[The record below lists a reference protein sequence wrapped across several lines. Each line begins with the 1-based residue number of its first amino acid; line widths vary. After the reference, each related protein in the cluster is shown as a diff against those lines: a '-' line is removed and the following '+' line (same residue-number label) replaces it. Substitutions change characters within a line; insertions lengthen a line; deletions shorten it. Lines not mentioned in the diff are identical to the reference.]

1 MNVCVIDSPE
11 LKELYNSVKETGES
25 YESIKNL
32 VNVWQLRKFN
42 RNKNF
47 DFTEL
52 PTKQDIEN
60 LLKERNVPNI
70 DSVFVQEYS
79 QEMKN
84 ILAKAPRDSQG
95 RLLAPNGK
103 PSNLTERQY
112 AQVRTK
118 AFKEWFGDWE
128 NDPANASKVVDENGE
143 PLVVYHGSKNK
154 NFSIFDYN
162 YLRKADS
169 GFFFSSDKEYAK
181 QFGDIRE
188 FFLNIKNPNI
198 TNIPLN
204 IDNVEKLLT
213 VDYKEGTDGI
223 QGHDD
228 TNTNENLYHSKK
240 QEYVAFRPNQV
251 KSATDN
257 IGAFSTEDNSIYKH
271 LLHKDIISEKD
282 YIEFLEE
289 FELSREKTDD
299 FLYNFITKIL
309 QVNPRNKRDKSI
321 PLTVQ
326 NYPTSNKVF
335 IDYRTEGTIINRI
348 LGLSV
353 DFSFDSETFEKD
365 LKDYIENKWEKDL
378 YEELIKLDKE
388 KLSTLDFLY
397 KEKVKTQHN
406 ISLLQNYL
414 RYRENSSKEALEY
427 IETFKS
433 TKRKTTSLVQH
444 IGYELK
450 KKKSELAI
458 LDEKIKH
465 YRFSNASRTLKV
477 KNRLAALYNIDNVK
491 ELVFNRIKADR
502 DSYKLP
508 KEEWEKK
515 IAPYMS
521 LYEKAKKASKNA
533 ELLEY
538 NNPIFE
544 NKKSLDEISVN
555 ELYNKLIQLN
565 PEMKSFLEFIKLV
578 NPKLKIKVYNTE
590 DYNNLAEREDSYISG
605 QSASIF
611 FPKKNEVAFRLN
623 AGTSTILHELL
634 HSVSSYGL
642 IGSSEEQ
649 KALGKNVIQPFID
662 YIDNYLKQNVGNF
675 GSYSIFGAKMPAT
688 IYGLTNPAEFI
699 AELFSN
705 KDFQELLDAIPP
717 MEKKQYGSLLEE
729 IIDSILNFVKNIFAP
744 KTSETALDQAIQL
757 SLAVIRT
764 QYENIDEIY
773 EQLSNIEDTA
783 QKQVLDKSV
792 EDVIS
797 KLKSLSH
804 KLGSLGSNKNIE
816 KYLKNANIPLEF
828 RNIIIEGLNAIP
840 SIKNLTPYTAL
851 QYLINVQNKGLI
863 EQFNE
868 SIKKPQNE
876 ELEKLL
882 FDYLKKYNI
891 EINIGEAVK
900 QFGDVTGVYDIINKI
915 IYIAN
920 NRNQLTVPEEFGHAF
935 VELMGSTVS
944 RKEENKDFTFLMNT
958 VENTDFYKTVYEKY
972 KNVYLR
978 NGEPDIY
985 KIKKEAI
992 GQAIGLSLITQYNNK
1007 SAKISDKDKTFFQ
1020 KIREFINHILDKFKN
1035 IEYLSF
1041 NTLIDQ
1047 IAKEI
1052 LENNHSRLQK
1062 IDIKN
1067 YNLLDYYKT
1076 IEEQNK
1082 QDGGKALEFMQ
1093 FFSQEMGNIIT
1104 GSLAYRLQGA
1114 TYRPKLDSLHDIDM
1128 IVPLSAHG
1136 IGLDSSAVRQAIKL
1150 AKQRNQEK
1158 LFELITNS
1166 DYFLK
1171 IKNKYP
1177 KIRFG
1182 AAYPGRELAL
1192 TVNAVYSEDTTLSE
1206 RFLKMS
1212 GSYADRLSNFTE
1224 EERKQI
1230 YLFDFFLNE
1239 NEIDSFLEPTYK
1251 LSLAN
1256 FDIPIREKRYMG
1268 RAKDIID
1275 YQMWKVFDEYK
1286 NKILPQEE
1294 DIMYQLNSINIKQE
1308 SKQWNRY
1315 SDNGFEVSSE
1325 RTIVYTP
1332 IGKSQQTYT
1341 IKKSDDGN
1349 YQIINKEGKEV
1360 FKEDSKDRRRVFAN
1374 LAVQEKRAVVVEHKG
1389 NKYVVNG
1396 RNEIISVATGDLMKW
1411 GDENGNRK
1419 AILETAK
1426 IKFDKLKVQQKTQWA
1441 VTSDNNYEVSS
1452 EGDKRFS
1459 AKYATFKPNTIIDGV
1474 DVGGK
1479 TIEYVYQNVIKKSG
1493 KGQTP
1498 SKDSRL
1504 YIPSVSSYTGN
1515 ITPDANTIFVFGSNP
1530 EGRHGAGAA
1539 KIAREQFG
1547 AIYGQGE
1554 GLQGNAYA
1562 LPTKDLRVKK
1572 NNSLRS
1578 IPPEQII
1585 ESIKKL
1591 YETARQNPNK
1601 QFKIAYRNTDKA
1613 SLNGYTGLEMIDM
1626 FLKAGSIPSNIVF
1639 SKEWVDTGK
1648 FNLSDEAK
1656 EDFSYTEGYLPLW
1669 QEWAKQNPELIEE
1682 LREKSKGKVLT
1693 DKFANTR
1700 VSQARALADIL
1711 NSTNIQQSQPQ
1722 QTPIPDNLKETPE
1735 TVAQDINKEEQ
1746 SNYVKRNV
1754 KAEIISQLEEELKD
1768 FGTFERRQ
1776 DRINF
1781 ILRFIRNQK
1790 KAYFK
1795 EHQQILQNKINDPS
1809 TTERDR
1815 KNYQKLLN
1823 NLDADEIFANNID
1836 TIINR
1841 AKQALSPE
1849 SVSRTLSRKL
1859 LEKGYPDF
1867 NTLTEEQQE
1876 QKITEDFNYRTQE
1889 FAKIQKHWNSL
1900 MEDVK
1905 STLRVVD
1912 GYVIDF
1918 VKSKEDDNKDNQS
1931 EGEGTVKDNWMYEAR
1946 KIDQRESLSK
1956 KVKTIINNIPILDR
1970 NGKQEIDDLG
1980 YPRFMNA
1987 EEVTSTLFYE
1997 LSNARSC
2004 EHFWQKL
2011 NNLPNKKPWSK
2022 IIVDTINK
2030 EGNYEIKSQFYQNF
2044 RKESIPYWSQIW
2056 TKKGKI
2062 TTKKINRGGK
2072 NNQLLEDWKD
2082 NIESGTIL
2090 TPNSIYGENGKPNV
2104 EKAAENLKTLG
2115 KLVIEFKSKGNKL
2128 GNTNNLNTLLDL
2140 INSVGIEITVD
2151 ELTRSIQ
2158 NYPQKTENIFNSLH
2172 TIFSKVSD
2180 NKTILSTTINNVV
2193 VYDNI
2198 VEKLDTQ
2205 YNLLATL
2212 IDFDAKSIEL
2222 QSFRELGDTYQSVS
2236 APSYLGTLISNLTN
2250 TENEEE
2256 FKQFFEKEFGQYTQF
2271 KDKETGRI
2279 KNEWLSILYNKP
2291 EERKNL
2297 ERKVVLHSNR
2307 KEFNKQTPQEYL
2319 LGMLV
2324 EFIQPDINYA
2334 YYALPLLSDADSEE
2348 FIKFIRYTDGSVKNE
2363 RGESISYKSIINEK
2377 LAQAI
2382 KDEYDRILM
2391 VNRRL
2396 KSNAETITTFD
2407 SRGTKFTYFPELND
2421 ITVNANG
2428 VINGEGENK
2437 LFKDA
2442 LDYLTNTK
2450 QDLLPFI
2457 NKVIG
2462 QIMDANSKEFIS
2474 DAFNIANVELISEK
2488 LNMTKNSVPKLL
2500 DNFFYNYALANINMI
2515 QLLTTDLAYYKNT
2528 IDFFK
2533 RFKEVYAS
2541 TLKLD
2546 TTAKFVGENGDE
2558 VKGSKTQS
2566 VMILKDNIIKS
2577 PSYDSIKSILEGR
2590 VQAGAITTR
2599 QMNDLLEAYSKV
2611 NVADAQGYRTL
2622 KSYRRLMVMAGR
2634 WNKKLER
2641 SYQRLKNGTFD
2652 FDDFNSIFNT
2662 IKPFCYSQR
2671 PVASQ
2676 VVYTNESTNET
2687 VEYGNLKVPIQIKD
2701 SEVVL
2706 LAMYSTLVSPL
2717 NKSERLVGLN
2727 KFMDDNDI
2735 DIVVFESGVKAGG
2748 QGIIDINNVENTYE
2762 ALKNTVFTNGEKNP
2776 FYIHNISTEDF
2787 GIQVETP
2794 DHLVDVEQLIGSQI
2808 KKLIQGDIDV
2818 NNIGV
2823 TFRLNEGVKD
2833 REKTMNKQEML
2844 SHINKLLSSDI
2855 IDSFEDLREEFSSL
2869 DKVAETLQKE
2879 LKGNSRYTKDLIV
2892 ACSLVET
2899 TDQIGNVIKEFALPL
2914 NDATQFSRIENLL
2927 TSLFKNQVIKQKIR
2941 GGSPIQFSCYG
2952 VSDDLH
2958 IEMTGEGTERRIK
2971 WVDCYMPAYTKEF
2984 FKYYMTTDENGNQ
2997 FVDINKVPE
3006 ELKRLVGY
3014 RVPTEARYSMLPLRI
3029 KGFLP
3034 SSEGSKIMVP
3044 ADITTIAGS
3053 DFDVDKL
3060 YVLLPTFYTKHTK
3073 NGDVLNYVKYDYSKT
3088 EQENSKDARNNE
3100 LISCIFSILTN
3111 EDSADKLLTPG
3122 GFDIAKQASYI
3133 CNIFSAGKKT
3143 VEKLFGRKINTEED
3157 AVNLYYEL
3165 FTYSNKKLGGYNEIL
3180 NAGKGVTNPITQ
3192 VKIHDQNAT
3201 GGALIGVY
3209 ANHNVAHSM
3218 FQNIGNQLEGF
3229 AENTK
3234 PQLAKTV
3241 IFNDKEYRGLTNVK
3255 NYEGHL
3261 ITTNIANFL
3270 AASVDNAKDPVLKA
3284 LMQNNTTANTA
3295 CLMLRLG
3302 IEPITVGL
3310 FLNQP
3315 VIKEILSLVESDI
3328 EIKEAI
3334 KVTEEKYKQFKDT
3347 ASSRN
3352 SYKMFDSDL
3361 AFNLLFAEQG
3371 KDNPK
3376 FNNYQFWVLEK
3387 FKYLY
3392 GAGDYL
3398 GRYTNLNKADTQN
3411 GAAGPSIAEVIN
3423 KLTKIY
3429 RFNKSI
3435 NKVKERLVKGKPVST
3450 PIFFL
3455 PEIGSKE
3462 NFIGDATEYGIL
3474 HIPELL
3480 EDYLPYFSDYVSY
3493 LINTLADV
3501 KNTDNESD
3509 VNEISDNSVANVIK
3523 ELTLF
3528 SYSRF
3533 VKKPLNYYLNDY
3545 LNKFIDLK
3553 NKYPELSDN
3562 LFFKRLKLTQ
3572 PLLKKGVQLR
3582 LLQFSNVGS
3591 LSKIQKEQISKSW
3604 EMLNRSDNQEI
3615 RTFMN
3620 ELFDYFFYVGGFNF
3634 NSINPSYLT
3643 PVSVKLENDNYVNS
3657 LKNISTL
3664 SDYELTLFKEQF
3676 ILHHLDEFAVDVSRI
3691 IPSIT
3696 LTDKQDK
3703 EFKFDINKAPEVFKT
3718 IETLPNY
3725 IKIIADNKVI
3735 YYEYNRDSDIYV
3747 HIKPLG
3753 ITGKVFEYNIFDNT
3767 NKGNLGDIK
3776 QNLNLEG
3783 LYKDTE
3789 EAPKEEASMPNKSDS
3804 TELRQQYDANIAAAN
3819 GSSLE
3824 EFGFGTEFIDE
3835 SKSKKSTNKLDSYN
3849 IDTEIK
3855 DINDM
3860 PICGSM

>member
-1 MNVCVIDSPE
+1 MNVCVMDSPE
-11 LKELYNSVKETGES
+11 LKELYNSVKDTGES

-181 QFGDIRE
+181 QFGDVRE

-240 QEYVAFRPNQV
+240 QEYVAFRPNQI

-257 IGAFSTEDNSIYKH
+257 IGTFSTEDNRIDRFEDTILNENNKLTEEQKQFILNALPNLDTFIEDTYKAVSQEKYKNNPYYQ
-271 LLHKDIISEKD
+271 LFLQIID
-282 YIEFLEE
+282 
-289 FELSREKTDD
+289 
-299 FLYNFITKIL
+299 
-309 QVNPRNKRDKSI
+309 
-321 PLTVQ
+321 
-326 NYPTSNKVF
+326 
-335 IDYRTEGTIINRI
+335 
-348 LGLSV
+348 
-353 DFSFDSETFEKD
+353 
-365 LKDYIENKWEKDL
+365 
-378 YEELIKLDKE
+378 
-388 KLSTLDFLY
+388 
-397 KEKVKTQHN
+397 
-406 ISLLQNYL
+406 
-414 RYRENSSKEALEY
+414 
-427 IETFKS
+427 
-433 TKRKTTSLVQH
+433 
-444 IGYELK
+444 
-450 KKKSELAI
+450 
-458 LDEKIKH
+458 
-465 YRFSNASRTLKV
+465 TLKV
-477 KNRLAALYNIDNVK
+477 NNIPVSIVK
-491 ELVFNRIKADR
+491 DFDIDSIAQIRRTNFKEAIIK
-502 DSYKLP
+502 
-508 KEEWEKK
+508 
-515 IAPYMS
+515 
-521 LYEKAKKASKNA
+521 
-533 ELLEY
+533 
-538 NNPIFE
+538 
-544 NKKSLDEISVN
+544 
-555 ELYNKLIQLN
+555 
-565 PEMKSFLEFIKLV
+565 V
-578 NPKLKIKVYNTE
+578 NPKMLF
-590 DYNNLAEREDSYISG
+590 DYLTQFDRNKMKSKTVR
-605 QSASIF
+605 
-611 FPKKNEVAFRLN
+611 V
-623 AGTSTILHELL
+623 ILHELV
-634 HSVSSYGL
+634 HSITADIVDSHPSWSEFKGFDEAQSKFNAEIDRLYNITVKEIGNEEWYGL
-642 IGSSEEQ
+642 EN
-649 KALGKNVIQPFID
+649 K
-662 YIDNYLKQNVGNF
+662 
-675 GSYSIFGAKMPAT
+675 
-688 IYGLTNPAEFI
+688 AEFI
-699 AELFSN
+699 AEALTNQAFQKRLSELKYNKEQTIFERIANSIRDLFYRLFYKHGIDISN
-705 KDFQELLDAIPP
+705 SVFEDILKVSQEYLDYAKFGI
-717 MEKKQYGSLLEE
+717 
-729 IIDSILNFVKNIFAP
+729 NKNINTYGWGNTINRF
-744 KTSETALDQAIQL
+744 
-757 SLAVIRT
+757 
-764 QYENIDEIY
+764 
-773 EQLSNIEDTA
+773 EQIKNTT

-797 KLKSLSH
+797 KLKSLNH
-804 KLGSLGSNKNIE
+804 KLGSLGNNKNIE

-972 KNVYLR
+972 KNVYLQ

-1035 IEYLSF
+1035 VEYLSF

-1182 AAYPGRELAL
+1182 AAYPGRGLAL

-1230 YLFDFFLNE
+1230 YLFDFFLKE

-1360 FKEDSKDRRRVFAN
+1360 FKEDSKDRRRIFAN

-1452 EGDKRFS
+1452 AGDSRFS
-1459 AKYATFKPNTIIDGV
+1459 AFNAKLKPGTKILGVTVPEEKSTFIA
-1474 DVGGK
+1474 GK
-1479 TIEYVYQNVIKKSG
+1479 STTTNSIEYVYQTLIKKSS
-1493 KGQTP
+1493 KGVP
-1498 SKDSRL
+1498 PPKNSML
-1504 YIPSVSSYTGN
+1504 YNESL
-1515 ITPDANTIFVFGSNP
+1515 
-1530 EGRHGAGAA
+1530 
-1539 KIAREQFG
+1539 K
-1547 AIYGQGE
+1547 
-1554 GLQGNAYA
+1554 
-1562 LPTKDLRVKK
+1562 TK
-1572 NNSLRS
+1572 
-1578 IPPEQII
+1578 E
-1585 ESIKKL
+1585 E
-1591 YETARQNPNK
+1591 
-1601 QFKIAYRNTDKA
+1601 
-1613 SLNGYTGLEMIDM
+1613 
-1626 FLKAGSIPSNIVF
+1626 
-1639 SKEWVDTGK
+1639 
-1648 FNLSDEAK
+1648 K
-1656 EDFSYTEGYLPLW
+1656 EDYSYNVGYLPLW
-1669 QEWAKQNPELIEE
+1669 KEWARQNPELIEE

-1722 QTPIPDNLKETPE
+1722 QTPIPENLKETPE

-1889 FAKIQKHWNSL
+1889 FTKIQKHWNSL

-2140 INSVGIEITVD
+2140 INSVGIEITTD
-2151 ELTRSIQ
+2151 ELIRSIQ
-2158 NYPQKTENIFNSLH
+2158 NYPQKTEKIFNSLH

-2256 FKQFFEKEFGQYTQF
+2256 FKQFFEREFGQYTQF

-2421 ITVNANG
+2421 ITVNADG

-2590 VQAGAITTR
+2590 VQAGAITTK

-2622 KSYRRLMVMAGR
+2622 KSYRKLMVMAGR

-2717 NKSERLVGLN
+2717 NNSEKLVGLN

-2735 DIVVFESGVKAGG
+2735 DIVVFESGVKVGG
-2748 QGIIDINNVENTYE
+2748 QGIIDINNVKNTYE
-2762 ALKNTVFTNGEKNP
+2762 ALQNTVLTNGEKNP

-2844 SHINKLLSSDI
+2844 SHINKLLSSNI
-2855 IDSFEDLREEFSSL
+2855 IDSFENLREEFSSL

-3100 LISCIFSILTN
+3100 LISCIFSVLTN

-3165 FTYSNKKLGGYNEIL
+3165 LTYSNKKLGGYNEIL

-3201 GGALIGVY
+3201 GGALIGIY

-3241 IFNDKEYRGLTNVK
+3241 VFNDKEYKGLTNVK

-3315 VIKEILSLVESDI
+3315 IIKEILSLVENDI

-3334 KVTEEKYKQFKDT
+3334 KVTEEKYEQFAET
-3347 ASSRN
+3347 SSNRN

-3376 FNNYQFWVLEK
+3376 FNNYQFWVLKK

-3392 GAGDYL
+3392 KAGDYL

-3435 NKVKERLVKGKPVST
+3435 NNVKERLVKGKPVST
-3450 PIFFL
+3450 PVFFL

-3462 NFIGDATEYGIL
+3462 NFIGDATEYSIL

-3501 KNTDNESD
+3501 KNIDNESD

-3582 LLQFSNVGS
+3582 LLQFSNAGS
-3591 LSKIQKEQISKSW
+3591 LSKLQKEQISKSW
-3604 EMLNRSDNQEI
+3604 EMLNRSDNEEI

-3634 NSINPSYLT
+3634 NAINPSYLT
-3643 PVSVKLENDNYVNS
+3643 PISVKLENDNYVNS

-3676 ILHHLDEFAVDVSRI
+3676 ILHHLDEFAVDVSQI

-3753 ITGKVFEYNIFDNT
+3753 LTGKIFEYNIFDNT

-3824 EFGFGTEFIDE
+3824 EFGFGTEFVDE
-3835 SKSKKSTNKLDSYN
+3835 SKSKKPTNKLDSYN

>member
-1 MNVCVIDSPE
+1 MNICVMDSPE

-42 RNKNF
+42 QNKDF

-60 LLKERNVPNI
+60 LLKERDIPNI
-70 DSVFVQEYS
+70 DSTFMQEYT
-79 QEMKN
+79 QEMRD

-95 RLLAPNGK
+95 RLLASNGK

-128 NDPANASKVVDENGE
+128 NEFRNSTAVNRVFENTGLGLGKNNPNRFETKEDSIYRITGRSQIDDIIESGYVRPPKGKLRGGKQGEVHWARGDNKLFYTDTERYILETKKDINNKVGALSIDDLTAIWKFDGTKWVNIISDIKASVNSTTNSVSKVVDENGE

-181 QFGDIRE
+181 QFGDVRE

-240 QEYVAFRPNQV
+240 QEYVAFRPNQI

-257 IGAFSTEDNSIYKH
+257 IGTFSTEDNRIDRFEDTILNENNKLTEEQKQFILNALPNLDTFIEDTYKAVSQEKYKNNPYYQ
-271 LLHKDIISEKD
+271 LFLQIID
-282 YIEFLEE
+282 
-289 FELSREKTDD
+289 
-299 FLYNFITKIL
+299 
-309 QVNPRNKRDKSI
+309 
-321 PLTVQ
+321 
-326 NYPTSNKVF
+326 
-335 IDYRTEGTIINRI
+335 
-348 LGLSV
+348 
-353 DFSFDSETFEKD
+353 
-365 LKDYIENKWEKDL
+365 
-378 YEELIKLDKE
+378 
-388 KLSTLDFLY
+388 
-397 KEKVKTQHN
+397 
-406 ISLLQNYL
+406 
-414 RYRENSSKEALEY
+414 
-427 IETFKS
+427 
-433 TKRKTTSLVQH
+433 
-444 IGYELK
+444 
-450 KKKSELAI
+450 
-458 LDEKIKH
+458 
-465 YRFSNASRTLKV
+465 TLKV
-477 KNRLAALYNIDNVK
+477 NNIPVSIVK
-491 ELVFNRIKADR
+491 DFDIDSIAQIRRTNFKEAIIK
-502 DSYKLP
+502 
-508 KEEWEKK
+508 
-515 IAPYMS
+515 
-521 LYEKAKKASKNA
+521 
-533 ELLEY
+533 
-538 NNPIFE
+538 
-544 NKKSLDEISVN
+544 
-555 ELYNKLIQLN
+555 
-565 PEMKSFLEFIKLV
+565 V
-578 NPKLKIKVYNTE
+578 NPKMLF
-590 DYNNLAEREDSYISG
+590 DYLTHFDRDKMKS
-605 QSASIF
+605 
-611 FPKKNEVAFRLN
+611 KTVRV
-623 AGTSTILHELL
+623 ILHELV
-634 HSVSSYGL
+634 HSITADIVDSHPSWSKFKGFDEAQSKFNAEIDRLYNIVVKEIGNEEWYGL
-642 IGSSEEQ
+642 EN
-649 KALGKNVIQPFID
+649 K
-662 YIDNYLKQNVGNF
+662 
-675 GSYSIFGAKMPAT
+675 
-688 IYGLTNPAEFI
+688 AEFI
-699 AELFSN
+699 AEALT
-705 KDFQELLDAIPP
+705 DQAFQKRLSDLKYN
-717 MEKKQYGSLLEE
+717 KKQTIFERIANSIRDLFYRLFYKHG
-729 IIDSILNFVKNIFAP
+729 IDISNSVFEDILKVSQEYLDYAKFGINKNINTYGWGNTINRF
-744 KTSETALDQAIQL
+744 
-757 SLAVIRT
+757 
-764 QYENIDEIY
+764 
-773 EQLSNIEDTA
+773 EQIKNTT

-797 KLKSLSH
+797 KLKSLNH

-882 FDYLKKYNI
+882 FNYLKKYNI

-1007 SAKISDKDKTFFQ
+1007 SAKISDRDKTFFQ

-1035 IEYLSF
+1035 VEYLSF

-1062 IDIKN
+1062 IDTKN

-1128 IVPLSAHG
+1128 MVPLSAHG
-1136 IGLDSSAVRQAIKL
+1136 IGLDSSAVRQAVKL

-1182 AAYPGRELAL
+1182 AAYPGRGLAL

-1230 YLFDFFLNE
+1230 YLFDFFLKE

-1315 SDNGFEVSSE
+1315 
-1325 RTIVYTP
+1325 
-1332 IGKSQQTYT
+1332 
-1341 IKKSDDGN
+1341 
-1349 YQIINKEGKEV
+1349 
-1360 FKEDSKDRRRVFAN
+1360 
-1374 LAVQEKRAVVVEHKG
+1374 
-1389 NKYVVNG
+1389 
-1396 RNEIISVATGDLMKW
+1396 
-1411 GDENGNRK
+1411 
-1419 AILETAK
+1419 
-1426 IKFDKLKVQQKTQWA
+1426 
-1441 VTSDNNYEVSS
+1441 SDNNYEVSS

-1562 LPTKDLRVKK
+1562 LPTKRIKSITPAKTGQMTFSYGTNKRSDVKSNTTLEAIINGERTATTRYSTDGHIDYWK
-1572 NNSLRS
+1572 GLKVGDIVAFTSADRKTTVYVKITKSLTQLNSLTNAEEWSKKEGWS
-1578 IPPEQII
+1578 IEYYNNKVKPKVEKGQAYQMEYEFVDANGERTITPLQII
-1585 ESIKKL
+1585 ENIKKL

-1693 DKFANTR
+1693 DKFADTR

-1722 QTPIPDNLKETPE
+1722 QTPIPENLKETPE

-1746 SNYVKRNV
+1746 SNYVKRIV
-1754 KAEIISQLEEELKD
+1754 RAEIIEQYNEELKD
-1768 FGTFERRQ
+1768 FGSLEKRQ
-1776 DRINF
+1776 DRINL

-1790 KAYFK
+1790 GSLFKKHKEYFENRLK
-1795 EHQQILQNKINDPS
+1795 DENLTEEERLQY
-1809 TTERDR
+1809 ERHL
-1815 KNYQKLLN
+1815 K
-1823 NLDADEIFANNID
+1823 NLDADDLFISEINNIMS
-1836 TIINR
+1836 R
-1841 AKQALSPE
+1841 LKSSFSPE
-1849 SVSRTLSRKL
+1849 SLSRLLSRKI
-1859 LEKGYPDF
+1859 LEKTVPNF
-1867 NTLTEEQQE
+1867 NELSEEEQNE
-1876 QKITEDFNYRTQE
+1876 RIENDYNYRVQE
-1889 FAKIQKHWNSL
+1889 YSKIQKHWDSL
-1900 MEDVK
+1900 LEDVK
-1905 STLRVVD
+1905 ATLRLVD
-1912 GYVIDF
+1912 GIIIDYVNPNESDT
-1918 VKSKEDDNKDNQS
+1918 DNNNEETGS
-1931 EGEGTVKDNWMYEAR
+1931 TKDNWMYQAR
-1946 KIDQRESLSK
+1946 KVDQRESLSK
-1956 KVKTIINNIPILDR
+1956 KVKVIISNIPILDN
-1970 NGKQEIDDLG
+1970 NGRQEYDDLG
-1980 YPRFMNA
+1980 FARFMDS
-1987 EEVTSTLFYE
+1987 EEVASTLFYE
-1997 LSNARSC
+1997 LSNSRSC
-2004 EHFWQKL
+2004 EHFWKKF
-2011 NNLPNKKPWSK
+2011 NNLPNKKPWTK

-2030 EGNYEIKSQFYQNF
+2030 ENNYEVKSQFYQNF
-2044 RKESIPYWSQIW
+2044 RKESVPYWSQVW
-2056 TKKGKI
+2056 TKKGVIK
-2062 TTKKINRGGK
+2062 TKKINRGK
-2072 NNQLLEDWKD
+2072 NTQLLDDWSD
-2082 NIESGTIL
+2082 NIESGNTL
-2090 TPNSIYGENGKPNV
+2090 TDNSIYGENGKPNV
-2104 EKAAENLKTLG
+2104 ENASKNRDTLNNL
-2115 KLVIEFKSKGNKL
+2115 VVDFKKRGNKI
-2128 GNTNNLNTLLDL
+2128 GTTNNLNTLVDL
-2140 INSVGIEITVD
+2140 IKSVGIEISTD
-2151 ELTRSIQ
+2151 ELVRSV
-2158 NYPQKTENIFNSLH
+2158 NGNVKKTENIFNALL
-2172 TIFSKVSD
+2172 TIFKGVLEG
-2180 NKTILSTTINNVV
+2180 KTILATEVNNLL

-2198 VEKLDTQ
+2198 VEKFNKQ
-2205 YNLLATL
+2205 YNILANT
-2212 IDFDAKSIEL
+2212 IDFDLKSSEL

-2236 APSYLGTLISNLTN
+2236 APSYVGTLINNLRN
-2250 TENEEE
+2250 TEDEGE
-2256 FKQFFEKEFGQYTQF
+2256 FKEFFEKEFGQYSQF
-2271 KDKETGRI
+2271 VDKQTKRI
-2279 KNEWLSILYNKP
+2279 KNDWLNILYNNK
-2291 EERKNL
+2291 EERENL
-2297 ERKVVLHSNR
+2297 ERKVVLHANR
-2307 KEFNKQTPQEYL
+2307 KEFNQQTTEEYL
-2319 LGMLV
+2319 LGMLA
-2324 EFIQPDINYA
+2324 EFEATNNNKYA

-2348 FIKFIRYTDGSVKNE
+2348 FIKFVRYVDGSVKD
-2363 RGESISYKSIINEK
+2363 ESGNPISYKTIINQK
-2377 LAQAI
+2377 LAQI
-2382 KDEYDRILM
+2382 IFDEYERILI
-2391 VNRRL
+2391 VKNRL
-2396 KSNAETITTFD
+2396 KNKAETITTFD
-2407 SRGTKFTYFPELND
+2407 SKGAEFNYLPELND
-2421 ITVNANG
+2421 IT
-2428 VINGEGENK
+2428 INIDGEIAGKGENRTVFDTIT
-2437 LFKDA
+2437 L
-2442 LDYLTNTK
+2442 
-2450 QDLLPFI
+2450 
-2457 NKVIG
+2457 
-2462 QIMDANSKEFIS
+2462 
-2474 DAFNIANVELISEK
+2474 LISEDKDCIPVITKVIEQIMEKNATEFVQDSLKITSAETIATK
-2488 LNMTKNSVPKLL
+2488 LNKDKAAVNKYLT
-2500 DNFFYNYALANINMI
+2500 NFFYNHTLATINMI

-2528 IDFFK
+2528 VDFYK
-2533 RFKEVYAS
+2533 RFKEVYAA

-2546 TTAKFVGENGDE
+2546 TTAKFKGDDGIIE
-2558 VKGSKTQS
+2558 GTKTQE
-2566 VMILKDNIIKS
+2566 VMILKDNVIKA
-2577 PSYDSIKSILEGR
+2577 PSYDNIKSILDGR
-2590 VQAGAITTR
+2590 VEAGAITSEQR
-2599 QMNDLLEAYSKV
+2599 DELLKAYKKV

-2622 KSYRRLMVMAGR
+2622 KSYRKLMVMAGR
-2634 WNKKLER
+2634 WNKKLEK
-2641 SYQRLKNGTFD
+2641 SYQRLKNGKFD
-2652 FDDFNSIFNT
+2652 YEDFSCIYNT

-2671 PVASQ
+2671 PVDSQ
-2676 VVYTNESTNET
+2676 VSYNNERTGGT
-2687 VEYGNLKVPIQIKD
+2687 VEYGKLKVPIQIKD
-2701 SEVVL
+2701 SEAVL

-2727 KFMDDNDI
+2727 KFMDDKDI
-2735 DIVVFESGVKAGG
+2735 DIVVFESGVKVGG
-2748 QGIIDINNVENTYE
+2748 QGIVDLNNVEDKDVYDKLTE
-2762 ALKNTVFTNGEKNP
+2762 KVFPNGVKNP
-2776 FYIHNISTEDF
+2776 FIVHSISTEDF

-2794 DHLVDVEQLIGSQI
+2794 DHLIDVEQLIGSQI

-2818 NNIGV
+2818 NNTGTV
-2823 TFRLNEGVKD
+2823 TFRINEAIKG
-2833 REKTMNKQEML
+2833 REKQMDKKQML
-2844 SHINKLLSSDI
+2844 AHLNALLSTDI
-2855 IDSFEDLREEFSSL
+2855 IDSFEKLRKEFASL
-2869 DKVAETLQKE
+2869 DKVAETLQRE

-2899 TDQIGNVIKEFALPL
+2899 TDQIGNVIREFGLPL

-2927 TSLFKNQVIKQKIR
+2927 TSLFKNNIIKQKMR

-2958 IEMTGEGTERRIK
+2958 IEMAGEGTERRIK
-2971 WVDCYMPAYTKEF
+2971 WVDCYLPAYTKEF
-2984 FKYYMTTDENGNQ
+2984 YKYYLTTDKDGNQ
-2997 FVDINKVPE
+2997 FIDINKVPE
-3006 ELKRLVGY
+3006 ELKRLIGY

-3034 SSEGSKIMVP
+3034 SSEGSKIMLP
-3044 ADITTIAGS
+3044 AEITTIAGS

-3060 YVLLPTFYTKHTK
+3060 YVLLPTFYTSYSYNYKKFANEYKHNLMLNKTEEQKYYIIINALNKHK
-3073 NGDVLNYVKYDYSKT
+3073 NGIPLDELEQRIVDEFNNTKESYKEPKLEYVRYDYSKS
-3088 EQENSKDARNNE
+3088 EAENSKEARHNE
-3100 LISCIFSILTN
+3100 LISCIFSVLTN

-3122 GFDIAKQASYI
+3122 GFDIAKKASYI
-3133 CNIFSAGKKT
+3133 CTILNSGKSNIENMFNI
-3143 VEKLFGRKINTEED
+3143 KINSYND
-3157 AVNLYYEL
+3157 AITFY
-3165 FTYSNKKLGGYNEIL
+3165 NKLMKMEIDDLKEYNIKLTS
-3180 NAGKGVTNPITQ
+3180 GKGVTNPITQ
-3192 VKIHDQNAT
+3192 IRIHDQNAT
-3201 GGALIGVY
+3201 GGSLIGVY

-3218 FQNIGNQLEGF
+3218 FQNIKNQVMSIKGD
-3229 AENTK
+3229 TK
-3234 PQLAKTV
+3234 PQLYKEV
-3241 IFNDKEYRGLTNVK
+3241 VFNDKVYKSLTNVK

-3270 AASVDNAKDPVLKA
+3270 AASVDNAKDPVLRA
-3284 LMQNNTTANTA
+3284 LMQNNTTANVT

-3302 IEPITVGL
+3302 IEPLTIGL

-3315 VIKEILSLVESDI
+3315 IIQDMMQAIEEGKSIAESVDELVKTYEQ
-3328 EIKEAI
+3328 
-3334 KVTEEKYKQFKDT
+3334 YKDVKT
-3347 ASSRN
+3347 LRN
-3352 SYKMFDSDL
+3352 SFKMLDEDL
-3361 AFNLLFAEQG
+3361 AFNIMYANEE
-3371 KDNPK
+3371 KDNPAFK
-3376 FNNYQFWVLEK
+3376 KYQFWVLNK
-3387 FKYLY
+3387 FIHLY
-3392 GAGDYL
+3392 NAGQYL
-3398 GRYTNLNKADTQN
+3398 GRYTNINKGDTQN

-3423 KLTKIY
+3423 KLAQIDNFNWSISSSIGKIL
-3429 RFNKSI
+3429 
-3435 NKVKERLVKGKPVST
+3435 EGKFPSA
-3450 PIFFL
+3450 PIVFL
-3455 PEIGSKE
+3455 PQIGDTS
-3462 NFIGDATEYGIL
+3462 NFIGDATNYGIL
-3474 HIPELL
+3474 SIPSLL
-3480 EDYLPYFSDYVSY
+3480 KDYLPYFSENISKI
-3493 LINTLADV
+3493 INSLYEI
-3501 KNTDNESD
+3501 KENNESAE
-3509 VNEISDNSVANVIK
+3509 NIEEETRLSDNIVADIFK

-3528 SYSRF
+3528 TYSRY
-3533 VKKPLNYYLNDY
+3533 VKKPLDYYLNDY

-3553 NKYPELSDN
+3553 NKYPELSKN

-3572 PLLKKGVQLR
+3572 PLLTDGLKLR
-3582 LLQFSNVGS
+3582 LLQFSNAGS
-3591 LSKIQKEQISKSW
+3591 LRKLQKEQISLSW
-3604 EMLNRSDNQEI
+3604 EMLYRSDNKEI
-3615 RTFMN
+3615 SDFVK
-3620 ELFDYFFYVGGFNF
+3620 ELFDYFSYVGGFNF
-3634 NSINPSYLT
+3634 NAINPSYLT
-3643 PVSVKLENDNYVNS
+3643 PISVKLENSNYINA
-3657 LKNISTL
+3657 LKAIKNLTKEETTKFIYQFVMHHLYNFTVDATQVL
-3664 SDYELTLFKEQF
+3664 NKLTLQTLDNVDFKFNFEK
-3676 ILHHLDEFAVDVSRI
+3676 A
-3691 IPSIT
+3691 P
-3696 LTDKQDK
+3696 K
-3703 EFKFDINKAPEVFKT
+3703 EFLYTPSSMKT
-3718 IETLPNY
+3718 RLPAN
-3725 IKIIADNKVI
+3725 IKVI
-3735 YYEYNRDSDIYV
+3735 KGNNIIYYVDTKVESNTQHFV
-3747 HIKPLG
+3747 KVEPMG
-3753 ITGKVFEYNIFDNT
+3753 VKGKVFEYNILSN
-3767 NKGNLGDIK
+3767 NKTGNLKDIK
-3776 QNLNLEG
+3776 QSLNFQDME
-3783 LYKDTE
+3783 TE
-3789 EAPKEEASMPNKSDS
+3789 ITEDVPKEEYSIPDKSDS
-3804 TELRQQYDANIAAAN
+3804 TELRQQYADNIAFENGASFEDFGGGIDFKEQFEYLKEMN
-3819 GSSLE
+3819 VDGSS
-3824 EFGFGTEFIDE
+3824 FDE
-3835 SKSKKSTNKLDSYN
+3835 LGGNTNFTHSNSFNNYEPVNTPDAEGKR
-3849 IDTEIK
+3849 T
-3855 DINDM
+3855 
-3860 PICGSM
+3860 C

>member
-1 MNVCVIDSPE
+1 MNVCVMDSPE
-11 LKELYNSVKETGES
+11 LKELYNSVKDTGES

-128 NDPANASKVVDENGE
+128 NDLANASKVVDENGE

-181 QFGDIRE
+181 QFGDVRE

-240 QEYVAFRPNQV
+240 QEYVAFRPNQI

-257 IGAFSTEDNSIYKH
+257 IGTFSTEDNRIDRFEDTILNENNKLTEEQKQFILNALPNLDTFIEDTYKAVSQEKYKNNPYYQ
-271 LLHKDIISEKD
+271 LFLQIID
-282 YIEFLEE
+282 
-289 FELSREKTDD
+289 
-299 FLYNFITKIL
+299 
-309 QVNPRNKRDKSI
+309 
-321 PLTVQ
+321 
-326 NYPTSNKVF
+326 
-335 IDYRTEGTIINRI
+335 
-348 LGLSV
+348 
-353 DFSFDSETFEKD
+353 
-365 LKDYIENKWEKDL
+365 
-378 YEELIKLDKE
+378 
-388 KLSTLDFLY
+388 
-397 KEKVKTQHN
+397 
-406 ISLLQNYL
+406 
-414 RYRENSSKEALEY
+414 
-427 IETFKS
+427 
-433 TKRKTTSLVQH
+433 
-444 IGYELK
+444 
-450 KKKSELAI
+450 
-458 LDEKIKH
+458 
-465 YRFSNASRTLKV
+465 TLKV
-477 KNRLAALYNIDNVK
+477 NNIPVSIVK
-491 ELVFNRIKADR
+491 DFDIDSIAQIRRTNFKEAIIK
-502 DSYKLP
+502 
-508 KEEWEKK
+508 
-515 IAPYMS
+515 
-521 LYEKAKKASKNA
+521 
-533 ELLEY
+533 
-538 NNPIFE
+538 
-544 NKKSLDEISVN
+544 
-555 ELYNKLIQLN
+555 
-565 PEMKSFLEFIKLV
+565 V
-578 NPKLKIKVYNTE
+578 NPKMLF
-590 DYNNLAEREDSYISG
+590 DYLTQFDRNKMKSKTVR
-605 QSASIF
+605 
-611 FPKKNEVAFRLN
+611 V
-623 AGTSTILHELL
+623 ILHELV
-634 HSVSSYGL
+634 HSITADIVDSHPSWSEFKGFDEAQSKFNAEIDRLYNITVKEIGSEEWYGL
-642 IGSSEEQ
+642 EN
-649 KALGKNVIQPFID
+649 K
-662 YIDNYLKQNVGNF
+662 
-675 GSYSIFGAKMPAT
+675 
-688 IYGLTNPAEFI
+688 AEFI
-699 AELFSN
+699 AEALTNQAFQKRLSELKYNKEQTIFERIANSIKDLFYRLFYKHGIDISN
-705 KDFQELLDAIPP
+705 SIFEDILKVSQEYLDYAKFGI
-717 MEKKQYGSLLEE
+717 
-729 IIDSILNFVKNIFAP
+729 
-744 KTSETALDQAIQL
+744 
-757 SLAVIRT
+757 
-764 QYENIDEIY
+764 
-773 EQLSNIEDTA
+773 
-783 QKQVLDKSV
+783 
-792 EDVIS
+792 
-797 KLKSLSH
+797 
-804 KLGSLGSNKNIE
+804 NKNINTYGWGNTINRFE
-816 KYLKNANIPLEF
+816 QI
-828 RNIIIEGLNAIP
+828 RN
-840 SIKNLTPYTAL
+840 T
-851 QYLINVQNKGLI
+851 
-863 EQFNE
+863 
-868 SIKKPQNE
+868 
-876 ELEKLL
+876 
-882 FDYLKKYNI
+882 
-891 EINIGEAVK
+891 
-900 QFGDVTGVYDIINKI
+900 
-915 IYIAN
+915 
-920 NRNQLTVPEEFGHAF
+920 
-935 VELMGSTVS
+935 
-944 RKEENKDFTFLMNT
+944 
-958 VENTDFYKTVYEKY
+958 
-972 KNVYLR
+972 
-978 NGEPDIY
+978 
-985 KIKKEAI
+985 
-992 GQAIGLSLITQYNNK
+992 
-1007 SAKISDKDKTFFQ
+1007 
-1020 KIREFINHILDKFKN
+1020 
-1035 IEYLSF
+1035 
-1041 NTLIDQ
+1041 
-1047 IAKEI
+1047 
-1052 LENNHSRLQK
+1052 
-1062 IDIKN
+1062 
-1067 YNLLDYYKT
+1067 
-1076 IEEQNK
+1076 
-1082 QDGGKALEFMQ
+1082 
-1093 FFSQEMGNIIT
+1093 
-1104 GSLAYRLQGA
+1104 
-1114 TYRPKLDSLHDIDM
+1114 
-1128 IVPLSAHG
+1128 
-1136 IGLDSSAVRQAIKL
+1136 
-1150 AKQRNQEK
+1150 
-1158 LFELITNS
+1158 
-1166 DYFLK
+1166 
-1171 IKNKYP
+1171 
-1177 KIRFG
+1177 
-1182 AAYPGRELAL
+1182 
-1192 TVNAVYSEDTTLSE
+1192 
-1206 RFLKMS
+1206 
-1212 GSYADRLSNFTE
+1212 
-1224 EERKQI
+1224 
-1230 YLFDFFLNE
+1230 
-1239 NEIDSFLEPTYK
+1239 
-1251 LSLAN
+1251 
-1256 FDIPIREKRYMG
+1256 
-1268 RAKDIID
+1268 
-1275 YQMWKVFDEYK
+1275 
-1286 NKILPQEE
+1286 
-1294 DIMYQLNSINIKQE
+1294 NIKQE

-1389 NKYVVNG
+1389 SKYVVNG

-1504 YIPSVSSYTGN
+1504 YIPSVSSYSGD

-1547 AIYGQGE
+1547 AIYGRGE

-1562 LPTKDLRVKK
+1562 LPTKRIKSITPTKTGQMTFSYGTNKRSNVKSNTTLEAIINGERTATTRYSTDGHIDYWKDLKVGDIVAFTSADRKTTVYVKITK
-1572 NNSLRS
+1572 PLTKLDSSTNAEEWSKKEGWSVEYYNSKVKPKVEKGQAYQMEYEFVDANGERTITPL
-1578 IPPEQII
+1578 QII
-1585 ESIKKL
+1585 ENIKKL

-1601 QFKIAYRNTDKA
+1601 QFKIAYRNTDRA

-1626 FLKAGSIPSNIVF
+1626 FLKAGSIPTNIVF
-1639 SKEWVDTGK
+1639 SKDWVDTGK

-1700 VSQARALADIL
+1700 ALADIL

-1722 QTPIPDNLKETPE
+1722 QTPIPENLKETPE

-2140 INSVGIEITVD
+2140 INSVGIEITTD
-2151 ELTRSIQ
+2151 ELIRSIQ
-2158 NYPQKTENIFNSLH
+2158 NYPQKTEKIFNSLH

-2407 SRGTKFTYFPELND
+2407 SRGTKFTYFPELNN
-2421 ITVNANG
+2421 ITVNADG

-2457 NKVIG
+2457 SKVMG

-2546 TTAKFVGENGDE
+2546 TTAKFIGENGDE

-2590 VQAGAITTR
+2590 VQAGAITTK

-2622 KSYRRLMVMAGR
+2622 KSYRKLMVMAGR

-2717 NKSERLVGLN
+2717 NNSEKLVGLN

-2735 DIVVFESGVKAGG
+2735 DIVVFESGVKVGG
-2748 QGIIDINNVENTYE
+2748 QGIIDINNVKNTYE
-2762 ALKNTVFTNGEKNP
+2762 ALQNTVLTNGEKNP

-2844 SHINKLLSSDI
+2844 SHINKLLSSNI
-2855 IDSFEDLREEFSSL
+2855 IDSFENLREEFSSL

-3100 LISCIFSILTN
+3100 LISCIFSVLTN

-3165 FTYSNKKLGGYNEIL
+3165 LTYSNKKLGGYNEIL

-3201 GGALIGVY
+3201 GGALIGIY

-3241 IFNDKEYRGLTNVK
+3241 VFNDKEYKGLTNVK

-3315 VIKEILSLVESDI
+3315 IIKEILSLVENGI

-3334 KVTEEKYKQFKDT
+3334 KVTEEKYEQFAET
-3347 ASSRN
+3347 SSNRN

-3376 FNNYQFWVLEK
+3376 FNNYQFWVLKK

-3392 GAGDYL
+3392 KAGDYL

-3435 NKVKERLVKGKPVST
+3435 NNVKERLVKGKPVST

-3462 NFIGDATEYGIL
+3462 NFIGDATEYSIL

-3501 KNTDNESD
+3501 KNIDNESD

-3582 LLQFSNVGS
+3582 LLQFSNAGS
-3591 LSKIQKEQISKSW
+3591 LSKLQKEQISKSW
-3604 EMLNRSDNQEI
+3604 EMLNRSDNEEI

-3634 NSINPSYLT
+3634 NAINPSYLT
-3643 PVSVKLENDNYVNS
+3643 PISVKLENDNYVNS

-3676 ILHHLDEFAVDVSRI
+3676 ILHHLDEFAVDVSQI

-3753 ITGKVFEYNIFDNT
+3753 LTGKIFEYNIFDNT

-3824 EFGFGTEFIDE
+3824 EFGFGTEFVDE
-3835 SKSKKSTNKLDSYN
+3835 SKSKKPTNKLDSYN

-3860 PICGSM
+3860 PICGSI

>member
-240 QEYVAFRPNQV
+240 QEYVAFRPNQI

-257 IGAFSTEDNSIYKH
+257 IGTFSTEDNRIDRFEDTILNENNKLTEEQKQFILNALPNLDTFIEDTYKAVSQEKYKNNPYYQ
-271 LLHKDIISEKD
+271 LFLQIID
-282 YIEFLEE
+282 
-289 FELSREKTDD
+289 
-299 FLYNFITKIL
+299 
-309 QVNPRNKRDKSI
+309 
-321 PLTVQ
+321 
-326 NYPTSNKVF
+326 
-335 IDYRTEGTIINRI
+335 
-348 LGLSV
+348 
-353 DFSFDSETFEKD
+353 
-365 LKDYIENKWEKDL
+365 
-378 YEELIKLDKE
+378 
-388 KLSTLDFLY
+388 
-397 KEKVKTQHN
+397 
-406 ISLLQNYL
+406 
-414 RYRENSSKEALEY
+414 
-427 IETFKS
+427 
-433 TKRKTTSLVQH
+433 
-444 IGYELK
+444 
-450 KKKSELAI
+450 
-458 LDEKIKH
+458 
-465 YRFSNASRTLKV
+465 TLKV
-477 KNRLAALYNIDNVK
+477 NNIPVSIVK
-491 ELVFNRIKADR
+491 DFDIDSIAQIRRTNFKEAIIK
-502 DSYKLP
+502 
-508 KEEWEKK
+508 
-515 IAPYMS
+515 
-521 LYEKAKKASKNA
+521 
-533 ELLEY
+533 
-538 NNPIFE
+538 
-544 NKKSLDEISVN
+544 
-555 ELYNKLIQLN
+555 
-565 PEMKSFLEFIKLV
+565 V
-578 NPKLKIKVYNTE
+578 NPKMLF
-590 DYNNLAEREDSYISG
+590 DYLTQFDRDKMKS
-605 QSASIF
+605 
-611 FPKKNEVAFRLN
+611 KTVRV
-623 AGTSTILHELL
+623 ILHELV
-634 HSVSSYGL
+634 HSITADIVDSHPSWSEFKGFDEAQSKFNAEIDRLYNITVREIGNEEWYGL
-642 IGSSEEQ
+642 EN
-649 KALGKNVIQPFID
+649 K
-662 YIDNYLKQNVGNF
+662 
-675 GSYSIFGAKMPAT
+675 
-688 IYGLTNPAEFI
+688 AEFI
-699 AELFSN
+699 AEALTNQAFQKRLSELKYNKEQTIFERIANSIKDLFYRLFYKHGIDISN
-705 KDFQELLDAIPP
+705 SIFEDILKVSQEYLDYAKFGI
-717 MEKKQYGSLLEE
+717 
-729 IIDSILNFVKNIFAP
+729 NKNINTYGWGNTINRF
-744 KTSETALDQAIQL
+744 
-757 SLAVIRT
+757 
-764 QYENIDEIY
+764 
-773 EQLSNIEDTA
+773 EQIKNTT

-851 QYLINVQNKGLI
+851 QYLINIQNKGLI

-1182 AAYPGRELAL
+1182 AAYPGRESAL

-1562 LPTKDLRVKK
+1562 LPTKRIKSITPVKTGQMTFSYGTNKRSDVKSNTTIEAIINGERTATTRYSTDGHIDYWKDLKVGDIVAFTSADRKTTVYVKITKSLTQLNSLTNAEEWSKKEGWSIEYYNNRVKPK
-1572 NNSLRS
+1572 VEKGQAYQIEYEFVDANGERTITPL
-1578 IPPEQII
+1578 QII
-1585 ESIKKL
+1585 ENIKKL

-1722 QTPIPDNLKETPE
+1722 QTPIPENLKETPE

-2671 PVASQ
+2671 SVASQ

-2844 SHINKLLSSDI
+2844 RHINKLLSSDI

-3604 EMLNRSDNQEI
+3604 EMLNRSDNEEI

-3696 LTDKQDK
+3696 LTDKQGK
-3703 EFKFDINKAPEVFKT
+3703 EFKFDINKTPEVFKT

-3789 EAPKEEASMPNKSDS
+3789 EAPKEEASMPNKSDN

-3835 SKSKKSTNKLDSYN
+3835 SKSKKSTNKLDRYDT
-3849 IDTEIK
+3849 DTEVIDVNGK
-3855 DINDM
+3855 PLCM
-3860 PICGSM
+3860 

>member
-1 MNVCVIDSPE
+1 MNVCVMDSPE
-11 LKELYNSVKETGES
+11 LKELYNSVKDTGES

-60 LLKERNVPNI
+60 LLKERDVPNI

-118 AFKEWFGDWE
+118 AFKRWFGDWE
-128 NDPANASKVVDENGE
+128 NDPTNSSKVVDENGE
-143 PLVVYHGSKNK
+143 PLVVYHGTNAEFTVFDNSK
-154 NFSIFDYN
+154 S
-162 YLRKADS
+162 DS
-169 GFFFSSDKEYAK
+169 SYKGFYFTDSKEMAGSYK
-181 QFGDIRE
+181 GDILMPV
-188 FFLNIKNPNI
+188 FLNIRDYYKVNASGKSWNNISTSIAGVNSNSALEWLENIVKQNSLELEQAKRGALDTLSGKYIKNEKRIKEIQEFLDNLGVTKLYNEYKNI
-198 TNIPLN
+198 INSSSNSIAEKAIKYFKLKSIEHKAAKLFN
-204 IDNVEKLLT
+204 DNYYR
-213 VDYKEGTDGI
+213 YKETHFVHTRDLETVFSDRDGI
-223 QGHDD
+223 IIKDVIDYG
-228 TNTNENLYHSKK
+228 SK
-240 QEYVAFRPNQV
+240 VDNASPNDVYIVYNPSQI

-257 IGAFSTEDNSIYKH
+257 IGTFSTEDNRIDRFDTILNENNK
-271 LLHKDIISEKD
+271 LT
-282 YIEFLEE
+282 EE
-289 FELSREKTDD
+289 QKQF
-299 FLYNFITKIL
+299 
-309 QVNPRNKRDKSI
+309 
-321 PLTVQ
+321 
-326 NYPTSNKVF
+326 
-335 IDYRTEGTIINRI
+335 
-348 LGLSV
+348 
-353 DFSFDSETFEKD
+353 
-365 LKDYIENKWEKDL
+365 
-378 YEELIKLDKE
+378 
-388 KLSTLDFLY
+388 
-397 KEKVKTQHN
+397 
-406 ISLLQNYL
+406 
-414 RYRENSSKEALEY
+414 
-427 IETFKS
+427 
-433 TKRKTTSLVQH
+433 
-444 IGYELK
+444 
-450 KKKSELAI
+450 I
-458 LDEKIKH
+458 LDALPNLDTFIEDIYAVSQEKYKKNPYYQLFVQIID
-465 YRFSNASRTLKV
+465 TLKV
-477 KNRLAALYNIDNVK
+477 NNIPVSIVK
-491 ELVFNRIKADR
+491 DFDIDSIAQIRRTNFKEAVIK
-502 DSYKLP
+502 
-508 KEEWEKK
+508 
-515 IAPYMS
+515 
-521 LYEKAKKASKNA
+521 
-533 ELLEY
+533 
-538 NNPIFE
+538 
-544 NKKSLDEISVN
+544 
-555 ELYNKLIQLN
+555 
-565 PEMKSFLEFIKLV
+565 V
-578 NPKLKIKVYNTE
+578 NPKMLF
-590 DYNNLAEREDSYISG
+590 DYLTQFDRDKMKS
-605 QSASIF
+605 
-611 FPKKNEVAFRLN
+611 KTVRV
-623 AGTSTILHELL
+623 ILHELV
-634 HSVSSYGL
+634 HSITSDVVASHPSWSEFKGFDEAQSKFNAEIDRLYNITVREIGNEEWYGL
-642 IGSSEEQ
+642 EN
-649 KALGKNVIQPFID
+649 K
-662 YIDNYLKQNVGNF
+662 
-675 GSYSIFGAKMPAT
+675 
-688 IYGLTNPAEFI
+688 AEFI
-699 AELFSN
+699 AEALTDQAFQTRLSKLKYNKEQTIFERITNSIKDLFYRLFYKHGIDISN
-705 KDFQELLDAIPP
+705 SVFEDILKVSQEYLDYAKFGI
-717 MEKKQYGSLLEE
+717 
-729 IIDSILNFVKNIFAP
+729 NKNINTYGWGNTINKF
-744 KTSETALDQAIQL
+744 
-757 SLAVIRT
+757 
-764 QYENIDEIY
+764 
-773 EQLSNIEDTA
+773 EQIKNTA
-783 QKQVLDKSV
+783 QKQ
-792 EDVIS
+792 
-797 KLKSLSH
+797 
-804 KLGSLGSNKNIE
+804 
-816 KYLKNANIPLEF
+816 
-828 RNIIIEGLNAIP
+828 
-840 SIKNLTPYTAL
+840 
-851 QYLINVQNKGLI
+851 
-863 EQFNE
+863 
-868 SIKKPQNE
+868 
-876 ELEKLL
+876 
-882 FDYLKKYNI
+882 
-891 EINIGEAVK
+891 
-900 QFGDVTGVYDIINKI
+900 
-915 IYIAN
+915 
-920 NRNQLTVPEEFGHAF
+920 
-935 VELMGSTVS
+935 
-944 RKEENKDFTFLMNT
+944 
-958 VENTDFYKTVYEKY
+958 
-972 KNVYLR
+972 
-978 NGEPDIY
+978 
-985 KIKKEAI
+985 
-992 GQAIGLSLITQYNNK
+992 
-1007 SAKISDKDKTFFQ
+1007 
-1020 KIREFINHILDKFKN
+1020 ILDKQ
-1035 IEYLSF
+1035 E
-1041 NTLIDQ
+1041 D
-1047 IAKEI
+1047 
-1052 LENNHSRLQK
+1052 
-1062 IDIKN
+1062 
-1067 YNLLDYYKT
+1067 
-1076 IEEQNK
+1076 K
-1082 QDGGKALEFMQ
+1082 Q
-1093 FFSQEMGNIIT
+1093 
-1104 GSLAYRLQGA
+1104 
-1114 TYRPKLDSLHDIDM
+1114 
-1128 IVPLSAHG
+1128 
-1136 IGLDSSAVRQAIKL
+1136 
-1150 AKQRNQEK
+1150 
-1158 LFELITNS
+1158 
-1166 DYFLK
+1166 
-1171 IKNKYP
+1171 
-1177 KIRFG
+1177 
-1182 AAYPGRELAL
+1182 
-1192 TVNAVYSEDTTLSE
+1192 
-1206 RFLKMS
+1206 
-1212 GSYADRLSNFTE
+1212 
-1224 EERKQI
+1224 
-1230 YLFDFFLNE
+1230 
-1239 NEIDSFLEPTYK
+1239 
-1251 LSLAN
+1251 
-1256 FDIPIREKRYMG
+1256 
-1268 RAKDIID
+1268 
-1275 YQMWKVFDEYK
+1275 
-1286 NKILPQEE
+1286 
-1294 DIMYQLNSINIKQE
+1294 
-1308 SKQWNRY
+1308 
-1315 SDNGFEVSSE
+1315 
-1325 RTIVYTP
+1325 IVYTP
-1332 IGKSQQTYT
+1332 IGKTQQTYT
-1341 IKKSDDGN
+1341 IRKSEDGQ
-1349 YQIINKEGKEV
+1349 YQIINKDGKEV
-1360 FKEDSKDRRRVFAN
+1360 FKEDSKDRRRIFAN

-1452 EGDKRFS
+1452 AGDSRFS
-1459 AKYATFKPNTIIDGV
+1459 AFNAKLKPGTKILGVTVPEEKSTFIA
-1474 DVGGK
+1474 GK
-1479 TIEYVYQNVIKKSG
+1479 STTTNSIEYVYQTLIKKSS
-1493 KGQTP
+1493 KGVP
-1498 SKDSRL
+1498 PPKNSML
-1504 YIPSVSSYTGN
+1504 YNESL
-1515 ITPDANTIFVFGSNP
+1515 
-1530 EGRHGAGAA
+1530 
-1539 KIAREQFG
+1539 K
-1547 AIYGQGE
+1547 
-1554 GLQGNAYA
+1554 
-1562 LPTKDLRVKK
+1562 TK
-1572 NNSLRS
+1572 
-1578 IPPEQII
+1578 E
-1585 ESIKKL
+1585 E
-1591 YETARQNPNK
+1591 
-1601 QFKIAYRNTDKA
+1601 
-1613 SLNGYTGLEMIDM
+1613 
-1626 FLKAGSIPSNIVF
+1626 
-1639 SKEWVDTGK
+1639 
-1648 FNLSDEAK
+1648 K
-1656 EDFSYTEGYLPLW
+1656 EDYSYNVGYLPLW
-1669 QEWAKQNPELIEE
+1669 QEWASQNPELIED
-1682 LREKSKGKVLT
+1682 LRVKSAGKVLT
-1693 DKFANTR
+1693 DKFADKTR

-1711 NSTNIQQSQPQ
+1711 NSNNTQQSQPQ

-1735 TVAQDINKEEQ
+1735 TVAQDINQEEQ
-1746 SNYVKRNV
+1746 SSYVKRNV

-1859 LEKGYPDF
+1859 LEKGYSDF

-1876 QKITEDFNYRTQE
+1876 QKITEDLNYRTQE

-1946 KIDQRESLSK
+1946 KVDQRESLSK

-2090 TPNSIYGENGKPNV
+2090 TPNSIYGENGKPNA

-2140 INSVGIEITVD
+2140 INSVGIEITTD

-2158 NYPQKTENIFNSLH
+2158 NYPQKTEKIFNSLH

-2212 IDFDAKSIEL
+2212 IDFDVKSIEL

-2348 FIKFIRYTDGSVKNE
+2348 FIKFVRYTDGSVKNE

-2421 ITVNANG
+2421 ITVNADG
-2428 VINGEGENK
+2428 IINGEGENK

-2488 LNMTKNSVPKLL
+2488 LNMTKDSVPKLL

-2590 VQAGAITTR
+2590 VQAGAITTK

-2641 SYQRLKNGTFD
+2641 SYQRLKNNTFD

-2717 NKSERLVGLN
+2717 NKSEKLVGLN

-2762 ALKNTVFTNGEKNP
+2762 ALKNTVLTNGEKNP

-2844 SHINKLLSSDI
+2844 SHINKLLSSNI

-3100 LISCIFSILTN
+3100 LISCIFSVLTN

-3165 FTYSNKKLGGYNEIL
+3165 LTYSNKKLGGYNEIL

-3241 IFNDKEYRGLTNVK
+3241 VFNDKEYRGLTNVK

-3315 VIKEILSLVESDI
+3315 IIKEILSLVENGT

-3334 KVTEEKYKQFKDT
+3334 KVTEEKYKQFAET
-3347 ASSRN
+3347 SSNRN

-3376 FNNYQFWVLEK
+3376 FNNYQFWVLKK

-3392 GAGDYL
+3392 KAGDYL

-3435 NKVKERLVKGKPVST
+3435 NNVKERLVKGKPVST
-3450 PIFFL
+3450 PVFFL

-3462 NFIGDATEYGIL
+3462 NFIGDATEYSIL

-3582 LLQFSNVGS
+3582 LLQFSNAGS
-3591 LSKIQKEQISKSW
+3591 LSKLQKEQISKSW
-3604 EMLNRSDNQEI
+3604 EMLNRSDNEEI

-3634 NSINPSYLT
+3634 NAINPSYLT
-3643 PVSVKLENDNYVNS
+3643 PISVKLENDNYVNS
-3657 LKNISTL
+3657 LKNIGTL
-3664 SDYELTLFKEQF
+3664 SEYELILFKEQF

-3718 IETLPNY
+3718 VETLPNY

-3753 ITGKVFEYNIFDNT
+3753 LTGKVFEYNIFDNT

-3789 EAPKEEASMPNKSDS
+3789 EVPKEEASMPNKSDS

-3824 EFGFGTEFIDE
+3824 EFGFGTEFVDE
-3835 SKSKKSTNKLDSYN
+3835 SKSKKPTNKLDSYN

>member
-1 MNVCVIDSPE
+1 MNVCVMDSPE
-11 LKELYNSVKETGES
+11 LKELYNSVKDTGES

-32 VNVWQLRKFN
+32 VNVWQLRKFH

-60 LLKERNVPNI
+60 LLKERDVPNI
-70 DSVFVQEYS
+70 GLFSDESNRIDFFTDS
-79 QEMKN
+79 
-84 ILAKAPRDSQG
+84 
-95 RLLAPNGK
+95 
-103 PSNLTERQY
+103 
-112 AQVRTK
+112 
-118 AFKEWFGDWE
+118 
-128 NDPANASKVVDENGE
+128 
-143 PLVVYHGSKNK
+143 
-154 NFSIFDYN
+154 
-162 YLRKADS
+162 
-169 GFFFSSDKEYAK
+169 
-181 QFGDIRE
+181 
-188 FFLNIKNPNI
+188 I
-198 TNIPLN
+198 T
-204 IDNVEKLLT
+204 V
-213 VDYKEGTDGI
+213 
-223 QGHDD
+223 
-228 TNTNENLYHSKK
+228 
-240 QEYVAFRPNQV
+240 
-251 KSATDN
+251 
-257 IGAFSTEDNSIYKH
+257 EDNSASLTEEQQQFILNAIPNLDTFIEDIYAVSQEKYKKNPYYQ
-271 LLHKDIISEKD
+271 LFVQIID
-282 YIEFLEE
+282 
-289 FELSREKTDD
+289 
-299 FLYNFITKIL
+299 
-309 QVNPRNKRDKSI
+309 
-321 PLTVQ
+321 
-326 NYPTSNKVF
+326 
-335 IDYRTEGTIINRI
+335 
-348 LGLSV
+348 
-353 DFSFDSETFEKD
+353 
-365 LKDYIENKWEKDL
+365 
-378 YEELIKLDKE
+378 
-388 KLSTLDFLY
+388 
-397 KEKVKTQHN
+397 
-406 ISLLQNYL
+406 
-414 RYRENSSKEALEY
+414 
-427 IETFKS
+427 
-433 TKRKTTSLVQH
+433 
-444 IGYELK
+444 
-450 KKKSELAI
+450 
-458 LDEKIKH
+458 
-465 YRFSNASRTLKV
+465 TLKV
-477 KNRLAALYNIDNVK
+477 NNIPVSIVK
-491 ELVFNRIKADR
+491 DFDI
-502 DSYKLP
+502 DSIAQIRRTNF
-508 KEEWEKK
+508 KEAIIE
-515 IAPYMS
+515 
-521 LYEKAKKASKNA
+521 
-533 ELLEY
+533 
-538 NNPIFE
+538 
-544 NKKSLDEISVN
+544 
-555 ELYNKLIQLN
+555 
-565 PEMKSFLEFIKLV
+565 V
-578 NPKLKIKVYNTE
+578 NPKMLF
-590 DYNNLAEREDSYISG
+590 DYLTQFDRDKMKSRT
-605 QSASIF
+605 
-611 FPKKNEVAFRLN
+611 VRV
-623 AGTSTILHELL
+623 ILHELV
-634 HSVSSYGL
+634 HSITADIVDSHPSWSELKGFDEAQSKFNAEIDRLYNIVVREIGNEEWYGL
-642 IGSSEEQ
+642 EN
-649 KALGKNVIQPFID
+649 K
-662 YIDNYLKQNVGNF
+662 
-675 GSYSIFGAKMPAT
+675 
-688 IYGLTNPAEFI
+688 AEFI
-699 AELFSN
+699 AEALTDQAFQTRLSKLKYNKEQTIFERIANSIKDLFYRLFYKHGIDISN
-705 KDFQELLDAIPP
+705 SVFEDILKVSQEYLDYAKFGI
-717 MEKKQYGSLLEE
+717 
-729 IIDSILNFVKNIFAP
+729 NKNINTYGWGNTINRF
-744 KTSETALDQAIQL
+744 
-757 SLAVIRT
+757 
-764 QYENIDEIY
+764 
-773 EQLSNIEDTA
+773 EQIKNTT
-783 QKQVLDKSV
+783 QKQVLDNSV
-792 EDVIS
+792 ENVIS
-797 KLKSLSH
+797 KLKSLNH

-816 KYLKNANIPLEF
+816 KYLKNADIPLEF
-828 RNIIIEGLNAIP
+828 RNIIIEGLNVIP

-876 ELEKLL
+876 ELEKFL

-900 QFGDVTGVYDIINKI
+900 QFGDITGVYDIINKI

-944 RKEENKDFTFLMNT
+944 KKEENKDFTFLMNT

-1020 KIREFINHILDKFKN
+1020 KIKEFINHILDKFKN
-1035 IEYLSF
+1035 VEYLSF

-1062 IDIKN
+1062 IDTKN

-1136 IGLDSSAVRQAIKL
+1136 IGLDSSAVRQAVKL

-1182 AAYPGRELAL
+1182 AAYPGRGLDL

-1230 YLFDFFLNE
+1230 YLFDFFLKE
-1239 NEIDSFLEPTYK
+1239 YEIDSFLEPTYK

-1256 FDIPIREKRYMG
+1256 FDIPIREKKYMG
-1268 RAKDIID
+1268 RAKDIMD
-1275 YQMWKVFDEYK
+1275 YQMWKIFDEYK

-1294 DIMYQLNSINIKQE
+1294 DIMYQLNSTNIKQE
-1308 SKQWNRY
+1308 FKQWNRY
-1315 SDNGFEVSSE
+1315 SDNNYEVSSE

-1360 FKEDSKDRRRVFAN
+1360 FKEDSKDRRRIFAN

-1419 AILETAK
+1419 TILETAK

-1452 EGDKRFS
+1452 AGDSRFS
-1459 AKYATFKPNTIIDGV
+1459 AFNAKLKPGTKILGVTVPEEKSTFIA
-1474 DVGGK
+1474 GK
-1479 TIEYVYQNVIKKSG
+1479 STTTNSIEYVYQTLIKKSS
-1493 KGQTP
+1493 KGVP
-1498 SKDSRL
+1498 PPKNSML
-1504 YIPSVSSYTGN
+1504 YNESL
-1515 ITPDANTIFVFGSNP
+1515 
-1530 EGRHGAGAA
+1530 
-1539 KIAREQFG
+1539 K
-1547 AIYGQGE
+1547 
-1554 GLQGNAYA
+1554 
-1562 LPTKDLRVKK
+1562 TK
-1572 NNSLRS
+1572 
-1578 IPPEQII
+1578 E
-1585 ESIKKL
+1585 E
-1591 YETARQNPNK
+1591 
-1601 QFKIAYRNTDKA
+1601 
-1613 SLNGYTGLEMIDM
+1613 
-1626 FLKAGSIPSNIVF
+1626 
-1639 SKEWVDTGK
+1639 
-1648 FNLSDEAK
+1648 K
-1656 EDFSYTEGYLPLW
+1656 EDFSYREGYLPLW
-1669 QEWAKQNPELIEE
+1669 QEWARQNPELIED
-1682 LREKSKGKVLT
+1682 LRAKSAGKVLT
-1693 DKFANTR
+1693 DKFADKTR

-1711 NSTNIQQSQPQ
+1711 NSNNTQQSQPQ
-1722 QTPIPDNLKETPE
+1722 QTPIPENLKETPE

-1931 EGEGTVKDNWMYEAR
+1931 EGEGTAKDNWMYEAR

-2140 INSVGIEITVD
+2140 INSVGIEITTD

-2158 NYPQKTENIFNSLH
+2158 NYPQKTEKIFNSLH

-2421 ITVNANG
+2421 ITVNADG

-2687 VEYGNLKVPIQIKD
+2687 VEYGDLKVPIQIKD

-2762 ALKNTVFTNGEKNP
+2762 ALKNTVLTNGEKNP

-2844 SHINKLLSSDI
+2844 RHINKLLSSDI

-3180 NAGKGVTNPITQ
+3180 NAGKGITNPITQ

-3218 FQNIGNQLEGF
+3218 FQNIDNQLKRF

-3315 VIKEILSLVESDI
+3315 VIKEILSLVENDI

-3392 GAGDYL
+3392 RAGDYL

-3423 KLTKIY
+3423 KLAKIY

-3450 PIFFL
+3450 PVFFL

-3480 EDYLPYFSDYVSY
+3480 EDYLPYFSDDVSY
-3493 LINTLADV
+3493 FINILADV

-3582 LLQFSNVGS
+3582 LLQFSNAGS
-3591 LSKIQKEQISKSW
+3591 LSKLQKEQISKSW

-3664 SDYELTLFKEQF
+3664 TDYELVLFEEQF

-3691 IPSIT
+3691 MPSIT
-3696 LTDKQDK
+3696 LTDKQGK

-3735 YYEYNRDSDIYV
+3735 YYEYNRNSDIYV

-3753 ITGKVFEYNIFDNT
+3753 LTGKVFEYNIFDNT

-3783 LYKDTE
+3783 LYEDTK
-3789 EAPKEEASMPNKSDS
+3789 EAPKEDASMPNKSDS
-3804 TELRQQYDANIAAAN
+3804 AELRQQYNANIAAAN

-3824 EFGFGTEFIDE
+3824 EFGFGTEFINE
-3835 SKSKKSTNKLDSYN
+3835 SKSKKPTNKLDSYN
-3849 IDTEIK
+3849 TDTEVK

>member
-1 MNVCVIDSPE
+1 MNVCVMDSPE
-11 LKELYNSVKETGES
+11 LKELYNSVKDTGES

-32 VNVWQLRKFN
+32 VNVWQLRKFH

-70 DSVFVQEYS
+70 DSASDIRYQTLAKEANQIIKTYKEFDESLNKELHDKLRELYPEIELNYTTNKITEADLIGGIEGFKKLHPNIVTEARKMSLEEAMSVLKNSNRKSLEFQLGKSDEKQYLQRLANIRDTRLNLETDELVPEYTKEDLALMRYLDTIQEKKHQNAVFRWYYNGIV
-79 QEMKN
+79 N
-84 ILAKAPRDSQG
+84 ILEDKYKINAAIELANKHNLNLREFETPMEVINTYSEKQITVTKSEQFDLYNSIPQHLSNPKDNGNYTVYDVADSVETAKFISENIIAKYFERSPWCIFCFNGSQNHATYVGAYYWNSYTALPRKIAFDNETGKPIGMFATGDANTPTWWDTNDRPNKEVIINYKDKFGYEHQLDGTLTKGS
-95 RLLAPNGK
+95 PKNGK
-103 PSNLTERQY
+103 YEVYELVNASSEDFSDKNLKL
-112 AQVRTK
+112 VRTEYRVGGNLHEKRFYLPGFTIIEDYRSDLNYPKIKIEGSSKTIHLLPTEELLKINKKRSLVGFHVNNIYSAEAIGIYFNSYFTALERIKIDKKFKVEYENLIYDVNTAFINNSVKSLYKVLKSINRRFPLISILESYPHENPYNNFEVPLDEFIKDYTNFKSVNQARGFIISKIIK
-118 AFKEWFGDWE
+118 AVKEQD
-128 NDPANASKVVDENGE
+128 KVIKRDI
-143 PLVVYHGSKNK
+143 LDLQILRDKLLL
-154 NFSIFDYN
+154 IYN
-162 YLRKADS
+162 YYNN
-169 GFFFSSDKEYAK
+169 KEFQESYIPIVKITKRTDVDFNEDAPV
-181 QFGDIRE
+181 
-188 FFLNIKNPNI
+188 LYNPNI
-198 TNIPLN
+198 EI
-204 IDNVEKLLT
+204 E
-213 VDYKEGTDGI
+213 E
-223 QGHDD
+223 
-228 TNTNENLYHSKK
+228 ENLYD
-240 QEYVAFRPNQV
+240 F
-251 KSATDN
+251 D
-257 IGAFSTEDNSIYKH
+257 
-271 LLHKDIISEKD
+271 
-282 YIEFLEE
+282 
-289 FELSREKTDD
+289 FENRE
-299 FLYNFITKIL
+299 IVEVL
-309 QVNPRNKRDKSI
+309 QKEN
-321 PLTVQ
+321 
-326 NYPTSNKVF
+326 
-335 IDYRTEGTIINRI
+335 NRI
-348 LGLSV
+348 LGVSDLNALSILIDV
-353 DFSFDSETFEKD
+353 ANQKQDTLPHEYAHHYINWFRNSELVQEG
-365 LKDYIENKWEKDL
+365 
-378 YEELIKLDKE
+378 IKEFGSEE
-388 KLSTLDFLY
+388 KL
-397 KEKVKTQHN
+397 V
-406 ISLLQNYL
+406 
-414 RYRENSSKEALEY
+414 
-427 IETFKS
+427 
-433 TKRKTTSLVQH
+433 
-444 IGYELK
+444 
-450 KKKSELAI
+450 
-458 LDEKIKH
+458 
-465 YRFSNASRTLKV
+465 
-477 KNRLAALYNIDNVK
+477 
-491 ELVFNRIKADR
+491 
-502 DSYKLP
+502 
-508 KEEWEKK
+508 
-515 IAPYMS
+515 
-521 LYEKAKKASKNA
+521 
-533 ELLEY
+533 
-538 NNPIFE
+538 
-544 NKKSLDEISVN
+544 
-555 ELYNKLIQLN
+555 
-565 PEMKSFLEFIKLV
+565 
-578 NPKLKIKVYNTE
+578 
-590 DYNNLAEREDSYISG
+590 
-605 QSASIF
+605 
-611 FPKKNEVAFRLN
+611 
-623 AGTSTILHELL
+623 
-634 HSVSSYGL
+634 
-642 IGSSEEQ
+642 
-649 KALGKNVIQPFID
+649 
-662 YIDNYLKQNVGNF
+662 
-675 GSYSIFGAKMPAT
+675 
-688 IYGLTNPAEFI
+688 
-699 AELFSN
+699 
-705 KDFQELLDAIPP
+705 
-717 MEKKQYGSLLEE
+717 
-729 IIDSILNFVKNIFAP
+729 
-744 KTSETALDQAIQL
+744 
-757 SLAVIRT
+757 
-764 QYENIDEIY
+764 
-773 EQLSNIEDTA
+773 
-783 QKQVLDKSV
+783 
-792 EDVIS
+792 
-797 KLKSLSH
+797 
-804 KLGSLGSNKNIE
+804 
-816 KYLKNANIPLEF
+816 
-828 RNIIIEGLNAIP
+828 
-840 SIKNLTPYTAL
+840 
-851 QYLINVQNKGLI
+851 
-863 EQFNE
+863 
-868 SIKKPQNE
+868 
-876 ELEKLL
+876 
-882 FDYLKKYNI
+882 
-891 EINIGEAVK
+891 
-900 QFGDVTGVYDIINKI
+900 
-915 IYIAN
+915 
-920 NRNQLTVPEEFGHAF
+920 
-935 VELMGSTVS
+935 
-944 RKEENKDFTFLMNT
+944 
-958 VENTDFYKTVYEKY
+958 
-972 KNVYLR
+972 
-978 NGEPDIY
+978 
-985 KIKKEAI
+985 
-992 GQAIGLSLITQYNNK
+992 QAIGEQVIARKGKAYTWW
-1007 SAKISDKDKTFFQ
+1007 
-1020 KIREFINHILDKFKN
+1020 EKFVSYIKG
-1035 IEYLSF
+1035 LF
-1041 NTLIDQ
+1041 K
-1047 IAKEI
+1047 KEP
-1052 LENNHSRLQK
+1052 
-1062 IDIKN
+1062 
-1067 YNLLDYYKT
+1067 YLLDRLTDAFLRRTTLEMSNNINNLEK
-1076 IEEQNK
+1076 ELNK
-1082 QDGGKALEFMQ
+1082 LEF
-1093 FFSQEMGNIIT
+1093 
-1104 GSLAYRLQGA
+1104 
-1114 TYRPKLDSLHDIDM
+1114 
-1128 IVPLSAHG
+1128 
-1136 IGLDSSAVRQAIKL
+1136 
-1150 AKQRNQEK
+1150 QR
-1158 LFELITNS
+1158 
-1166 DYFLK
+1166 
-1171 IKNKYP
+1171 
-1177 KIRFG
+1177 
-1182 AAYPGRELAL
+1182 
-1192 TVNAVYSEDTTLSE
+1192 
-1206 RFLKMS
+1206 
-1212 GSYADRLSNFTE
+1212 
-1224 EERKQI
+1224 
-1230 YLFDFFLNE
+1230 
-1239 NEIDSFLEPTYK
+1239 
-1251 LSLAN
+1251 
-1256 FDIPIREKRYMG
+1256 
-1268 RAKDIID
+1268 
-1275 YQMWKVFDEYK
+1275 
-1286 NKILPQEE
+1286 EE
-1294 DIMYQLNSINIKQE
+1294 DNL
-1308 SKQWNRY
+1308 
-1315 SDNGFEVSSE
+1315 SE
-1325 RTIVYTP
+1325 RTINYTP
-1332 IGKSQQTYT
+1332 IGKNTQTYT

-1360 FKEDSKDRRRVFAN
+1360 FKEDSKDRRRIFAN
-1374 LAVQEKRAVVVEHKG
+1374 LAVQEKRAVVVEHKS

-1419 AILETAK
+1419 AILEAAK

-1452 EGDKRFS
+1452 AGDSRFS
-1459 AKYATFKPNTIIDGV
+1459 AFNAKLKPGTKILGVTVPEEKSTFIA
-1474 DVGGK
+1474 GK
-1479 TIEYVYQNVIKKSG
+1479 STTTNSIEYVYQTLIKKSS
-1493 KGQTP
+1493 KGVP
-1498 SKDSRL
+1498 PPKNSML
-1504 YIPSVSSYTGN
+1504 YNESL
-1515 ITPDANTIFVFGSNP
+1515 
-1530 EGRHGAGAA
+1530 
-1539 KIAREQFG
+1539 K
-1547 AIYGQGE
+1547 
-1554 GLQGNAYA
+1554 
-1562 LPTKDLRVKK
+1562 TK
-1572 NNSLRS
+1572 
-1578 IPPEQII
+1578 E
-1585 ESIKKL
+1585 E
-1591 YETARQNPNK
+1591 
-1601 QFKIAYRNTDKA
+1601 
-1613 SLNGYTGLEMIDM
+1613 
-1626 FLKAGSIPSNIVF
+1626 
-1639 SKEWVDTGK
+1639 
-1648 FNLSDEAK
+1648 K
-1656 EDFSYTEGYLPLW
+1656 EDYSYNVGYLPLW
-1669 QEWAKQNPELIEE
+1669 QEWASQNPELIED
-1682 LREKSKGKVLT
+1682 LRAKSAGKVLT

-1711 NSTNIQQSQPQ
+1711 NSNNTQQSQPQ
-1722 QTPIPDNLKETPE
+1722 QTPIPENLKETPE
-1735 TVAQDINKEEQ
+1735 TVAQNINKEEQ
-1746 SNYVKRNV
+1746 SSYVKRNV

-2140 INSVGIEITVD
+2140 INSVGIEITTD

-2158 NYPQKTENIFNSLH
+2158 NYPQKTEKIFNSLH

-2212 IDFDAKSIEL
+2212 IDFDVKSIEL

-2348 FIKFIRYTDGSVKNE
+2348 FIKFVRYTDGSVKNE

-2421 ITVNANG
+2421 ITVNADG

-2457 NKVIG
+2457 SKVMG

-2488 LNMTKNSVPKLL
+2488 LNMTKDSVPKLL

-2622 KSYRRLMVMAGR
+2622 KSYRKLMVMAGR

-2762 ALKNTVFTNGEKNP
+2762 ALKNTVLTNGEKNP
-2776 FYIHNISTEDF
+2776 FYIHNISTEDL

-2844 SHINKLLSSDI
+2844 SHINKLLSSNI

-3100 LISCIFSILTN
+3100 LISCIFSVLTN

-3241 IFNDKEYRGLTNVK
+3241 VFNDKEYKGLTNVK

-3315 VIKEILSLVESDI
+3315 IIKEILSLVENGT

-3334 KVTEEKYKQFKDT
+3334 KVTEEKYKQF
-3347 ASSRN
+3347 AENSSNRN
-3352 SYKMFDSDL
+3352 FYKMFDSDL

-3376 FNNYQFWVLEK
+3376 FNNYQFWVLKK

-3392 GAGDYL
+3392 KAGDYL

-3429 RFNKSI
+3429 RFNNSI
-3435 NKVKERLVKGKPVST
+3435 NNVKERLVKGKPVST
-3450 PIFFL
+3450 PVFFL

-3462 NFIGDATEYGIL
+3462 NFIGDATEYSIL

-3480 EDYLPYFSDYVSY
+3480 ENYLPYFSDYVSY

-3553 NKYPELSDN
+3553 NKYPELSNN

-3582 LLQFSNVGS
+3582 LLQFSNAGS
-3591 LSKIQKEQISKSW
+3591 LSKLQKEQISKSW
-3604 EMLNRSDNQEI
+3604 EMLNRSDNEEI

-3634 NSINPSYLT
+3634 NAINPSYLT
-3643 PVSVKLENDNYVNS
+3643 PISVKLENDNYVNS
-3657 LKNISTL
+3657 LKNIGTL
-3664 SDYELTLFKEQF
+3664 SEYELILFKEQF

-3753 ITGKVFEYNIFDNT
+3753 LTGKVFEYNIFDNA

-3789 EAPKEEASMPNKSDS
+3789 EVPKEEASMPNKSDS

-3824 EFGFGTEFIDE
+3824 EFGFGTEFVDE
-3835 SKSKKSTNKLDSYN
+3835 SKSKKPTNKLDSYN

>member
-1 MNVCVIDSPE
+1 MNVCVMDSSE
-11 LKELYNSVKETGES
+11 LKELYNSVKDTGES

-60 LLKERNVPNI
+60 LLKERDVPNI

-103 PSNLTERQY
+103 VSNLTERQY

-128 NDPANASKVVDENGE
+128 NDPTNSSKVVDENGE
-143 PLVVYHGSKNK
+143 PLIVYHES
-154 NFSIFDYN
+154 
-162 YLRKADS
+162 
-169 GFFFSSDKEYAK
+169 
-181 QFGDIRE
+181 
-188 FFLNIKNPNI
+188 PNI
-198 TNIPLN
+198 F
-204 IDNVEKLLT
+204 
-213 VDYKEGTDGI
+213 
-223 QGHDD
+223 
-228 TNTNENLYHSKK
+228 NTFDISKK
-240 QEYVAFRPNQV
+240 RFNVHNVNGIWASAINRKGEGYGENIYPLFINLRNPINTSIKQVKTIIELRDLENKALNDVNSDGVILDTIDKFGYEIQYYVKSPNQV

-257 IGAFSTEDNSIYKH
+257 IGTFSTEDNRIDRFDTILNENNK
-271 LLHKDIISEKD
+271 LT
-282 YIEFLEE
+282 EE
-289 FELSREKTDD
+289 QKQF
-299 FLYNFITKIL
+299 
-309 QVNPRNKRDKSI
+309 
-321 PLTVQ
+321 
-326 NYPTSNKVF
+326 
-335 IDYRTEGTIINRI
+335 
-348 LGLSV
+348 
-353 DFSFDSETFEKD
+353 
-365 LKDYIENKWEKDL
+365 
-378 YEELIKLDKE
+378 
-388 KLSTLDFLY
+388 
-397 KEKVKTQHN
+397 
-406 ISLLQNYL
+406 
-414 RYRENSSKEALEY
+414 
-427 IETFKS
+427 
-433 TKRKTTSLVQH
+433 
-444 IGYELK
+444 
-450 KKKSELAI
+450 I
-458 LDEKIKH
+458 LDALPNLDTFIEDIYAVSQEKYKKNPYYQLFVQIID
-465 YRFSNASRTLKV
+465 TLKV
-477 KNRLAALYNIDNVK
+477 NNIPVSIVK
-491 ELVFNRIKADR
+491 DFDIDSIAQIRRTNFKEAIIK
-502 DSYKLP
+502 
-508 KEEWEKK
+508 
-515 IAPYMS
+515 
-521 LYEKAKKASKNA
+521 
-533 ELLEY
+533 
-538 NNPIFE
+538 
-544 NKKSLDEISVN
+544 
-555 ELYNKLIQLN
+555 
-565 PEMKSFLEFIKLV
+565 V
-578 NPKLKIKVYNTE
+578 NPKMLF
-590 DYNNLAEREDSYISG
+590 DYLTQFDRDKMKS
-605 QSASIF
+605 
-611 FPKKNEVAFRLN
+611 KTVRV
-623 AGTSTILHELL
+623 ILHELV
-634 HSVSSYGL
+634 HSITSDVVDSHPSWSEFKGFDEAQSKFNAEIDRLYNITVREIGNEEWYGL
-642 IGSSEEQ
+642 EN
-649 KALGKNVIQPFID
+649 K
-662 YIDNYLKQNVGNF
+662 
-675 GSYSIFGAKMPAT
+675 
-688 IYGLTNPAEFI
+688 AEFI
-699 AELFSN
+699 AE
-705 KDFQELLDAIPP
+705 
-717 MEKKQYGSLLEE
+717 
-729 IIDSILNFVKNIFAP
+729 
-744 KTSETALDQAIQL
+744 ALTDQAFQKRL
-757 SLAVIRT
+757 SELKYNKEQTIFERIT
-764 QYENIDEIY
+764 NSIKDLFYRLFYKHGIDI
-773 EQLSNIEDTA
+773 SNSVFEDILKVS
-783 QKQVLDKSV
+783 QEYLDYAKFG
-792 EDVIS
+792 I
-797 KLKSLSH
+797 
-804 KLGSLGSNKNIE
+804 NKNINT
-816 KYLKNANIPLEF
+816 YGWGN
-828 RNIIIEGLNAIP
+828 
-840 SIKNLTPYTAL
+840 T
-851 QYLINVQNKGLI
+851 
-863 EQFNE
+863 
-868 SIKKPQNE
+868 
-876 ELEKLL
+876 
-882 FDYLKKYNI
+882 
-891 EINIGEAVK
+891 
-900 QFGDVTGVYDIINKI
+900 INKFE
-915 IYIAN
+915 
-920 NRNQLTVPEEFGHAF
+920 Q
-935 VELMGSTVS
+935 
-944 RKEENKDFTFLMNT
+944 
-958 VENTDFYKTVYEKY
+958 
-972 KNVYLR
+972 
-978 NGEPDIY
+978 
-985 KIKKEAI
+985 IKGA
-992 GQAIGLSLITQYNNK
+992 TQK
-1007 SAKISDKDKTFFQ
+1007 Q
-1020 KIREFINHILDKFKN
+1020 ILD
-1035 IEYLSF
+1035 
-1041 NTLIDQ
+1041 
-1047 IAKEI
+1047 
-1052 LENNHSRLQK
+1052 
-1062 IDIKN
+1062 
-1067 YNLLDYYKT
+1067 
-1076 IEEQNK
+1076 
-1082 QDGGKALEFMQ
+1082 
-1093 FFSQEMGNIIT
+1093 
-1104 GSLAYRLQGA
+1104 
-1114 TYRPKLDSLHDIDM
+1114 
-1128 IVPLSAHG
+1128 
-1136 IGLDSSAVRQAIKL
+1136 
-1150 AKQRNQEK
+1150 
-1158 LFELITNS
+1158 
-1166 DYFLK
+1166 
-1171 IKNKYP
+1171 
-1177 KIRFG
+1177 
-1182 AAYPGRELAL
+1182 
-1192 TVNAVYSEDTTLSE
+1192 
-1206 RFLKMS
+1206 
-1212 GSYADRLSNFTE
+1212 
-1224 EERKQI
+1224 
-1230 YLFDFFLNE
+1230 
-1239 NEIDSFLEPTYK
+1239 
-1251 LSLAN
+1251 
-1256 FDIPIREKRYMG
+1256 
-1268 RAKDIID
+1268 
-1275 YQMWKVFDEYK
+1275 
-1286 NKILPQEE
+1286 
-1294 DIMYQLNSINIKQE
+1294 KQE

-1315 SDNGFEVSSE
+1315 SNNGFEVS
-1325 RTIVYTP
+1325 TAAGKNGI
-1332 IGKSQQTYT
+1332 IG
-1341 IKKSDDGN
+1341 
-1349 YQIINKEGKEV
+1349 
-1360 FKEDSKDRRRVFAN
+1360 DS
-1374 LAVQEKRAVVVEHKG
+1374 
-1389 NKYVVNG
+1389 
-1396 RNEIISVATGDLMKW
+1396 
-1411 GDENGNRK
+1411 
-1419 AILETAK
+1419 
-1426 IKFDKLKVQQKTQWA
+1426 
-1441 VTSDNNYEVSS
+1441 
-1452 EGDKRFS
+1452 RFS
-1459 AKYATFKPNTIIDGV
+1459 AFNATFKLNTIIDGV

-1479 TIEYVYQNVIKKSG
+1479 TIEDVYQSVIKKSR
-1493 KGQTP
+1493 KGQAP
-1498 SKDSRL
+1498 SKESRL
-1504 YIPSVSSYTGN
+1504 YN
-1515 ITPDANTIFVFGSNP
+1515 
-1530 EGRHGAGAA
+1530 E
-1539 KIAREQFG
+1539 
-1547 AIYGQGE
+1547 
-1554 GLQGNAYA
+1554 
-1562 LPTKDLRVKK
+1562 
-1572 NNSLRS
+1572 SL
-1578 IPPEQII
+1578 
-1585 ESIKKL
+1585 K
-1591 YETARQNPNK
+1591 T
-1601 QFKIAYRNTDKA
+1601 
-1613 SLNGYTGLEMIDM
+1613 LE
-1626 FLKAGSIPSNIVF
+1626 
-1639 SKEWVDTGK
+1639 E
-1648 FNLSDEAK
+1648 K
-1656 EDFSYTEGYLPLW
+1656 EDFSYREGYLPLW
-1669 QEWAKQNPELIEE
+1669 QEWARQNPELIEE

-1693 DKFANTR
+1693 DQFADTR

-1711 NSTNIQQSQPQ
+1711 NSNSTQQSQPQ
-1722 QTPIPDNLKETPE
+1722 QTPIPENLKETPE
-1735 TVAQDINKEEQ
+1735 TVAQDINQEEQ
-1746 SNYVKRNV
+1746 SSYVKRNV

-1859 LEKGYPDF
+1859 LEKGYSDF

-1889 FAKIQKHWNSL
+1889 FTKIQKHWNSL

-2140 INSVGIEITVD
+2140 INSVGIEITTD

-2158 NYPQKTENIFNSLH
+2158 NYPQKTEKIFNSLH

-2212 IDFDAKSIEL
+2212 IDFDVKSIEL

-2256 FKQFFEKEFGQYTQF
+2256 FKQFFEREFGQYTQF

-2348 FIKFIRYTDGSVKNE
+2348 FIKFVRYTDGSVKNE

-2421 ITVNANG
+2421 ITVNADG

-2546 TTAKFVGENGDE
+2546 TTAKFVGENGEE

-2590 VQAGAITTR
+2590 VQAGAITTK

-2641 SYQRLKNGTFD
+2641 SYQRLKNNTFD

-2762 ALKNTVFTNGEKNP
+2762 ALKNTVLTNGEKNP

-2844 SHINKLLSSDI
+2844 SHINKLLSSNI

-3100 LISCIFSILTN
+3100 LISCIFSVLTN

-3165 FTYSNKKLGGYNEIL
+3165 LTYSNKKLGGYNEIL

-3241 IFNDKEYRGLTNVK
+3241 VFNDKEYKGLTNVK

-3315 VIKEILSLVESDI
+3315 IIKEILSLVENGT

-3334 KVTEEKYKQFKDT
+3334 KVTEEKYKQFAET
-3347 ASSRN
+3347 SSNRN

-3371 KDNPK
+3371 KNNPK
-3376 FNNYQFWVLEK
+3376 FNNYQFWVLKK

-3392 GAGDYL
+3392 KAGDYL

-3435 NKVKERLVKGKPVST
+3435 NNVKERLVKGKPVST
-3450 PIFFL
+3450 PVFFL

-3462 NFIGDATEYGIL
+3462 NFIGDATEYSIL

-3582 LLQFSNVGS
+3582 LLQFSNAGS
-3591 LSKIQKEQISKSW
+3591 LSKLQKEQISKSW
-3604 EMLNRSDNQEI
+3604 EMLNRSDNEEI

-3634 NSINPSYLT
+3634 NAINPSYLT
-3643 PVSVKLENDNYVNS
+3643 PISVKLENDNYVNS
-3657 LKNISTL
+3657 LKNIGTL
-3664 SDYELTLFKEQF
+3664 SEYELILFKEQF

-3753 ITGKVFEYNIFDNT
+3753 LTGKVFEYNIFDNT

-3824 EFGFGTEFIDE
+3824 EFGFGTEFVDE
-3835 SKSKKSTNKLDSYN
+3835 SKSKKPTNKLDSYN

>member
-1 MNVCVIDSPE
+1 MNVCVMDSPE

-60 LLKERNVPNI
+60 LLKERDVPNI
-70 DSVFVQEYS
+70 DSTFMQEYT
-79 QEMKN
+79 QEMKD
-84 ILAKAPRDSQG
+84 ILANAPRDEQG

-240 QEYVAFRPNQV
+240 QEYVAFRPNQI

-257 IGAFSTEDNSIYKH
+257 IGTFSTEDNRIDRFEDTILNENNKLTEEQKQFILNALPNLDTFIEDTYKAVSQEKYKNNPYYQ
-271 LLHKDIISEKD
+271 LFLQIID
-282 YIEFLEE
+282 
-289 FELSREKTDD
+289 
-299 FLYNFITKIL
+299 
-309 QVNPRNKRDKSI
+309 
-321 PLTVQ
+321 
-326 NYPTSNKVF
+326 
-335 IDYRTEGTIINRI
+335 
-348 LGLSV
+348 
-353 DFSFDSETFEKD
+353 
-365 LKDYIENKWEKDL
+365 
-378 YEELIKLDKE
+378 
-388 KLSTLDFLY
+388 
-397 KEKVKTQHN
+397 
-406 ISLLQNYL
+406 
-414 RYRENSSKEALEY
+414 
-427 IETFKS
+427 
-433 TKRKTTSLVQH
+433 
-444 IGYELK
+444 
-450 KKKSELAI
+450 
-458 LDEKIKH
+458 
-465 YRFSNASRTLKV
+465 TLKV
-477 KNRLAALYNIDNVK
+477 NNIPVSIVK
-491 ELVFNRIKADR
+491 DFDIDSIAQIRRTNFKEAIIK
-502 DSYKLP
+502 
-508 KEEWEKK
+508 
-515 IAPYMS
+515 
-521 LYEKAKKASKNA
+521 
-533 ELLEY
+533 
-538 NNPIFE
+538 
-544 NKKSLDEISVN
+544 
-555 ELYNKLIQLN
+555 
-565 PEMKSFLEFIKLV
+565 V
-578 NPKLKIKVYNTE
+578 NPKMLF
-590 DYNNLAEREDSYISG
+590 DYLTQFDRDKMKS
-605 QSASIF
+605 
-611 FPKKNEVAFRLN
+611 KTVRV
-623 AGTSTILHELL
+623 ILHELV
-634 HSVSSYGL
+634 HSITADIVDSHPSWSEFKGFDEAQSKFNAEIDRLYNIVVKEIGNEEWYGL
-642 IGSSEEQ
+642 EN
-649 KALGKNVIQPFID
+649 K
-662 YIDNYLKQNVGNF
+662 
-675 GSYSIFGAKMPAT
+675 
-688 IYGLTNPAEFI
+688 AEFI
-699 AELFSN
+699 AEALTNQAFQKRLSELKYNKEQTIFERIANSIKDLFYRLFYKHGIDISN
-705 KDFQELLDAIPP
+705 SIFEDILKVSQEYLDYAKFGI
-717 MEKKQYGSLLEE
+717 
-729 IIDSILNFVKNIFAP
+729 NKNINTYGWGNTINRF
-744 KTSETALDQAIQL
+744 
-757 SLAVIRT
+757 
-764 QYENIDEIY
+764 
-773 EQLSNIEDTA
+773 EQIKNTT

-797 KLKSLSH
+797 KLKSLNH

-1515 ITPDANTIFVFGSNP
+1515 ITTDANTIFVFGSNP

-2671 PVASQ
+2671 SVASQ

-2687 VEYGNLKVPIQIKD
+2687 VEYGDLKVPIQIKD

-2787 GIQVETP
+2787 GIHVETP

-2833 REKTMNKQEML
+2833 REKTINKQEML
-2844 SHINKLLSSDI
+2844 RHINKLLSSDI

-3582 LLQFSNVGS
+3582 LLQFSNAGS

-3604 EMLNRSDNQEI
+3604 EMLNRSDNEEI

-3696 LTDKQDK
+3696 LTDKQGK
-3703 EFKFDINKAPEVFKT
+3703 EFKFDINKTPEVFKT

-3835 SKSKKSTNKLDSYN
+3835 SKSKKSTNKLDRYDT
-3849 IDTEIK
+3849 DTEVIDVNGK
-3855 DINDM
+3855 
-3860 PICGSM
+3860 PICM

>member
-1 MNVCVIDSPE
+1 MNVCVMDSPE
-11 LKELYNSVKETGES
+11 LKELYNSVKDTGES

-181 QFGDIRE
+181 QFGDVRE

-240 QEYVAFRPNQV
+240 QEYVAFRPNQI

-257 IGAFSTEDNSIYKH
+257 IGTFSTEDNRIDRFEDTILNENNKLTEEQKQFILNALPNLDTFIEDTYKAVSQEKYKNNPYYQ
-271 LLHKDIISEKD
+271 LFLQIID
-282 YIEFLEE
+282 
-289 FELSREKTDD
+289 
-299 FLYNFITKIL
+299 
-309 QVNPRNKRDKSI
+309 
-321 PLTVQ
+321 
-326 NYPTSNKVF
+326 
-335 IDYRTEGTIINRI
+335 
-348 LGLSV
+348 
-353 DFSFDSETFEKD
+353 
-365 LKDYIENKWEKDL
+365 
-378 YEELIKLDKE
+378 
-388 KLSTLDFLY
+388 
-397 KEKVKTQHN
+397 
-406 ISLLQNYL
+406 
-414 RYRENSSKEALEY
+414 
-427 IETFKS
+427 
-433 TKRKTTSLVQH
+433 
-444 IGYELK
+444 
-450 KKKSELAI
+450 
-458 LDEKIKH
+458 
-465 YRFSNASRTLKV
+465 TLKV
-477 KNRLAALYNIDNVK
+477 NNIPVSIVK
-491 ELVFNRIKADR
+491 DFDIDSIAQIRRTNFKEAIIK
-502 DSYKLP
+502 
-508 KEEWEKK
+508 
-515 IAPYMS
+515 
-521 LYEKAKKASKNA
+521 
-533 ELLEY
+533 
-538 NNPIFE
+538 
-544 NKKSLDEISVN
+544 
-555 ELYNKLIQLN
+555 
-565 PEMKSFLEFIKLV
+565 V
-578 NPKLKIKVYNTE
+578 NPKMLF
-590 DYNNLAEREDSYISG
+590 DYLTQFDRNKMKSKTVR
-605 QSASIF
+605 
-611 FPKKNEVAFRLN
+611 V
-623 AGTSTILHELL
+623 ILHELV
-634 HSVSSYGL
+634 HSITADIVDSHPSWSEFKGFDEAQSKFNAEIDRLYNITVKEIGNEEWYGL
-642 IGSSEEQ
+642 EN
-649 KALGKNVIQPFID
+649 K
-662 YIDNYLKQNVGNF
+662 
-675 GSYSIFGAKMPAT
+675 
-688 IYGLTNPAEFI
+688 AEFI
-699 AELFSN
+699 AEALTNQAFQKRLSELKYNKEQTIFERIANSIRDLFYRLFYKHGIDISN
-705 KDFQELLDAIPP
+705 SVFEDILKVSQEYLDYAKFGI
-717 MEKKQYGSLLEE
+717 
-729 IIDSILNFVKNIFAP
+729 NKNINTYGWGNTINRF
-744 KTSETALDQAIQL
+744 
-757 SLAVIRT
+757 
-764 QYENIDEIY
+764 
-773 EQLSNIEDTA
+773 EQIKNTT

-797 KLKSLSH
+797 KLKSLNH
-804 KLGSLGSNKNIE
+804 KLGSLGNNKNIE

-851 QYLINVQNKGLI
+851 QYLINIQNKGLI

-972 KNVYLR
+972 KNVYLQ

-1035 IEYLSF
+1035 VEYLSF

-1182 AAYPGRELAL
+1182 AAYPGRGLDL

-1230 YLFDFFLNE
+1230 YLFDFFLKE

-1360 FKEDSKDRRRVFAN
+1360 FKEDSKDRRRIFAN

-1452 EGDKRFS
+1452 AGDSRFS
-1459 AKYATFKPNTIIDGV
+1459 AFNAKLKPGTKILGVTVPEEKSTFIA
-1474 DVGGK
+1474 GK
-1479 TIEYVYQNVIKKSG
+1479 STTTNSIEYVYQTLIKKSS
-1493 KGQTP
+1493 KGVP
-1498 SKDSRL
+1498 PPKNSML
-1504 YIPSVSSYTGN
+1504 YNESL
-1515 ITPDANTIFVFGSNP
+1515 
-1530 EGRHGAGAA
+1530 
-1539 KIAREQFG
+1539 K
-1547 AIYGQGE
+1547 
-1554 GLQGNAYA
+1554 
-1562 LPTKDLRVKK
+1562 TK
-1572 NNSLRS
+1572 
-1578 IPPEQII
+1578 E
-1585 ESIKKL
+1585 E
-1591 YETARQNPNK
+1591 
-1601 QFKIAYRNTDKA
+1601 
-1613 SLNGYTGLEMIDM
+1613 
-1626 FLKAGSIPSNIVF
+1626 
-1639 SKEWVDTGK
+1639 
-1648 FNLSDEAK
+1648 K
-1656 EDFSYTEGYLPLW
+1656 EDYSYNVGYLPLW
-1669 QEWAKQNPELIEE
+1669 KEWARQNPELIEE

-1711 NSTNIQQSQPQ
+1711 NSTNIQQFQPQ
-1722 QTPIPDNLKETPE
+1722 QTPIPENLKETPE

-2140 INSVGIEITVD
+2140 INSVGIEITTD
-2151 ELTRSIQ
+2151 ELIRSIQ
-2158 NYPQKTENIFNSLH
+2158 NYPQKTEKIFNSLH

-2421 ITVNANG
+2421 ITVNADG

-2442 LDYLTNTK
+2442 LNYLTNTK

-2457 NKVIG
+2457 SKVMG

-2488 LNMTKNSVPKLL
+2488 LNMTKDSVPKLL

-2590 VQAGAITTR
+2590 VQAGAITTK

-2622 KSYRRLMVMAGR
+2622 KSYRKLMVMAGR

-2717 NKSERLVGLN
+2717 NNSEKLVGLN

-2735 DIVVFESGVKAGG
+2735 DIVVFESGVKVGG
-2748 QGIIDINNVENTYE
+2748 QGIIDINNVKNTYE
-2762 ALKNTVFTNGEKNP
+2762 ALQNTVLTNGEKNP

-2844 SHINKLLSSDI
+2844 SHINKLLSSNI
-2855 IDSFEDLREEFSSL
+2855 IDSFENLREEFSSL

-3100 LISCIFSILTN
+3100 LISCIFSVLTN

-3165 FTYSNKKLGGYNEIL
+3165 LTYSNKKLGGYNEIL

-3201 GGALIGVY
+3201 GGALIGIY

-3241 IFNDKEYRGLTNVK
+3241 VFNDKEYKGLTNVK

-3315 VIKEILSLVESDI
+3315 IIKEILSLVENDI

-3334 KVTEEKYKQFKDT
+3334 KVTEEKYEQFAET
-3347 ASSRN
+3347 SSNRN

-3376 FNNYQFWVLEK
+3376 FNNYQFWVLKK

-3392 GAGDYL
+3392 KAGDYL

-3435 NKVKERLVKGKPVST
+3435 NNVKERLVKGKPVST

-3462 NFIGDATEYGIL
+3462 NFIGDATEYSIL

-3501 KNTDNESD
+3501 KNIDNESD

-3582 LLQFSNVGS
+3582 LLQFSNAGS
-3591 LSKIQKEQISKSW
+3591 LSKLQKEQISKSW
-3604 EMLNRSDNQEI
+3604 EMLNRSDNEEI

-3634 NSINPSYLT
+3634 NAINPSYLT
-3643 PVSVKLENDNYVNS
+3643 PISVKLENDNYVNS

-3676 ILHHLDEFAVDVSRI
+3676 ILHHLDEFAVDVSQI

-3753 ITGKVFEYNIFDNT
+3753 LTGKIFEYNIFDNT

-3824 EFGFGTEFIDE
+3824 EFGFGTEFVDE
-3835 SKSKKSTNKLDSYN
+3835 SKSKKPTNKLDSYN

>member
-1 MNVCVIDSPE
+1 MNVCVMDSPE
-11 LKELYNSVKETGES
+11 LKELYNSVKDTGES

-60 LLKERNVPNI
+60 LLKERDVPNI
-70 DSVFVQEYS
+70 DSTFMQEYT
-79 QEMKN
+79 QEMKD
-84 ILAKAPRDSQG
+84 ILANALRDEQG

-128 NDPANASKVVDENGE
+128 NDPTNSSKVVDENGE
-143 PLVVYHGSKNK
+143 PLVVYSGRKKNEFEFKSRLKGFYATNSKY
-154 NFSIFDYN
+154 I
-162 YLRKADS
+162 ADT
-169 GFFFSSDKEYAK
+169 YAK
-181 QFGDIRE
+181 NYNGATYEI
-188 FFLNIKNPNI
+188 FLNIKNPYKINDSTRI
-198 TNIPLN
+198 
-204 IDNVEKLLT
+204 KLLNEEEQYAYRKWQMLWDDKD
-213 VDYKEGTDGI
+213 VEEFLGEHDGGI
-223 QGHDD
+223 YNGG
-228 TNTNENLYHSKK
+228 S
-240 QEYVAFRPNQV
+240 EYLVINSNQI

-257 IGAFSTEDNSIYKH
+257 IGTFSTEDNRIDRFDTILNENNKLTEEQKQFILNALPNLDTFIEDIYAVSQEKYKKNPYYQLFVQIIDTLKINNIPVSIV
-271 LLHKDIISEKD
+271 KDFDIDSIAQ
-282 YIEFLEE
+282 I
-289 FELSREKTDD
+289 RRT
-299 FLYNFITKIL
+299 NF
-309 QVNPRNKRDKSI
+309 
-321 PLTVQ
+321 
-326 NYPTSNKVF
+326 
-335 IDYRTEGTIINRI
+335 
-348 LGLSV
+348 
-353 DFSFDSETFEKD
+353 
-365 LKDYIENKWEKDL
+365 
-378 YEELIKLDKE
+378 
-388 KLSTLDFLY
+388 
-397 KEKVKTQHN
+397 
-406 ISLLQNYL
+406 
-414 RYRENSSKEALEY
+414 KEA
-427 IETFKS
+427 I
-433 TKRKTTSLVQH
+433 
-444 IGYELK
+444 
-450 KKKSELAI
+450 
-458 LDEKIKH
+458 IK
-465 YRFSNASRTLKV
+465 
-477 KNRLAALYNIDNVK
+477 
-491 ELVFNRIKADR
+491 
-502 DSYKLP
+502 
-508 KEEWEKK
+508 
-515 IAPYMS
+515 
-521 LYEKAKKASKNA
+521 
-533 ELLEY
+533 
-538 NNPIFE
+538 
-544 NKKSLDEISVN
+544 
-555 ELYNKLIQLN
+555 
-565 PEMKSFLEFIKLV
+565 V
-578 NPKLKIKVYNTE
+578 NPKMLF
-590 DYNNLAEREDSYISG
+590 DYLTQFDRDKMKS
-605 QSASIF
+605 
-611 FPKKNEVAFRLN
+611 KTVRV
-623 AGTSTILHELL
+623 ILHELV
-634 HSVSSYGL
+634 HSITADVVDSHPSWSEFKGFDEAQSKFNAEIDRLYNITVREIGNEEWYGL
-642 IGSSEEQ
+642 EN
-649 KALGKNVIQPFID
+649 K
-662 YIDNYLKQNVGNF
+662 
-675 GSYSIFGAKMPAT
+675 
-688 IYGLTNPAEFI
+688 AEFI
-699 AELFSN
+699 AEALTDQAFQTRLSKLKYNKEQTIFERITNSIKDLFYRLFYKHGIDISN
-705 KDFQELLDAIPP
+705 SVFEDILKVSQEYLDYAKFGI
-717 MEKKQYGSLLEE
+717 
-729 IIDSILNFVKNIFAP
+729 NKNINTYGWGNTINKF
-744 KTSETALDQAIQL
+744 
-757 SLAVIRT
+757 
-764 QYENIDEIY
+764 
-773 EQLSNIEDTA
+773 EQIKGAT
-783 QKQVLDKSV
+783 QKQILGEAV

-797 KLKSLSH
+797 KLKSLNH
-804 KLGSLGSNKNIE
+804 KLGSLGSDKNIE

-828 RNIIIEGLNAIP
+828 RNIIIEGLNAVP

-851 QYLINVQNKGLI
+851 QYLINVQNKGLV

-900 QFGDVTGVYDIINKI
+900 HFGDITGVYDIINKI

-920 NRNQLTVPEEFGHAF
+920 NRNELTVPEEFGHAF

-944 RKEENKDFTFLMNT
+944 KKEENKDFTFLMNT

-972 KNVYLR
+972 KNVYLQ

-1007 SAKISDKDKTFFQ
+1007 STKISDKDKTFFQ

-1035 IEYLSF
+1035 VEYLSF

-1062 IDIKN
+1062 LDTKN

-1182 AAYPGRELAL
+1182 AAYPGRGLAL

-1206 RFLKMS
+1206 RFLKMH

-1230 YLFDFFLNE
+1230 YLFDFFLKE

-1294 DIMYQLNSINIKQE
+1294 DIMYQLNSTNIKQE

-1315 SDNGFEVSSE
+1315 SNNGFEVS
-1325 RTIVYTP
+1325 TAAGKNGIV
-1332 IGKSQQTYT
+1332 G
-1341 IKKSDDGN
+1341 
-1349 YQIINKEGKEV
+1349 
-1360 FKEDSKDRRRVFAN
+1360 DS
-1374 LAVQEKRAVVVEHKG
+1374 
-1389 NKYVVNG
+1389 
-1396 RNEIISVATGDLMKW
+1396 
-1411 GDENGNRK
+1411 
-1419 AILETAK
+1419 
-1426 IKFDKLKVQQKTQWA
+1426 
-1441 VTSDNNYEVSS
+1441 
-1452 EGDKRFS
+1452 RFS
-1459 AKYATFKPNTIIDGV
+1459 AFNATFKPNTIIDGV

-1479 TIEYVYQNVIKKSG
+1479 TIEDVYQSVIKKSR
-1493 KGQTP
+1493 KGQAP
-1498 SKDSRL
+1498 SKDS
-1504 YIPSVSSYTGN
+1504 
-1515 ITPDANTIFVFGSNP
+1515 
-1530 EGRHGAGAA
+1530 
-1539 KIAREQFG
+1539 
-1547 AIYGQGE
+1547 
-1554 GLQGNAYA
+1554 
-1562 LPTKDLRVKK
+1562 
-1572 NNSLRS
+1572 
-1578 IPPEQII
+1578 
-1585 ESIKKL
+1585 KL
-1591 YETARQNPNK
+1591 YNE
-1601 QFKIAYRNTDKA
+1601 
-1613 SLNGYTGLEMIDM
+1613 SLKT
-1626 FLKAGSIPSNIVF
+1626 
-1639 SKEWVDTGK
+1639 KE
-1648 FNLSDEAK
+1648 ER
-1656 EDFSYTEGYLPLW
+1656 EDFSYIEGYLPLW
-1669 QEWAKQNPELIEE
+1669 QEWARQNPELIEE

-1693 DKFANTR
+1693 DQFANTR

-1711 NSTNIQQSQPQ
+1711 NSTNVE
-1722 QTPIPDNLKETPE
+1722 QTPIPENLKETPE
-1735 TVAQDINKEEQ
+1735 TVAQDINQEEQ
-1746 SNYVKRNV
+1746 SSYVKRNV

-1859 LEKGYPDF
+1859 LEKGYSDF

-2140 INSVGIEITVD
+2140 INSVGIEITTD

-2158 NYPQKTENIFNSLH
+2158 NYPQKTEKIFNSLH

-2212 IDFDAKSIEL
+2212 IDFDVKSIEL

-2256 FKQFFEKEFGQYTQF
+2256 FKQFFEREFGQYTQF

-2348 FIKFIRYTDGSVKNE
+2348 FIKFVRYTDGSVKNE

-2377 LAQAI
+2377 LAQSI

-2421 ITVNANG
+2421 ITVNADG

-2590 VQAGAITTR
+2590 VQAGAITTK

-2622 KSYRRLMVMAGR
+2622 KSYRKLMVMAGR

-2641 SYQRLKNGTFD
+2641 SYQRLKNNTFD

-2735 DIVVFESGVKAGG
+2735 DIAVFESGVKAGG

-2762 ALKNTVFTNGEKNP
+2762 ALQNTVLTNGEKNP
-2776 FYIHNISTEDF
+2776 FYIHNISTEDL

-2844 SHINKLLSSDI
+2844 SHINKLLSSNI

-3100 LISCIFSILTN
+3100 LISCIFSVLTN

-3165 FTYSNKKLGGYNEIL
+3165 LTYSNKKLGGYNEIL

-3234 PQLAKTV
+3234 PQLANTV
-3241 IFNDKEYRGLTNVK
+3241 VFNDKEYKGLTNVK

-3315 VIKEILSLVESDI
+3315 IIKEILSLVENGT

-3334 KVTEEKYKQFKDT
+3334 KVTEEKYKQFAET
-3347 ASSRN
+3347 SSNRN

-3376 FNNYQFWVLEK
+3376 FNNYQFWVLKK

-3392 GAGDYL
+3392 KAGDYL

-3435 NKVKERLVKGKPVST
+3435 NNVKERLVKGKPVST
-3450 PIFFL
+3450 PVFFL

-3462 NFIGDATEYGIL
+3462 NFIGDATEYSIL

-3582 LLQFSNVGS
+3582 LLQFSNAGS
-3591 LSKIQKEQISKSW
+3591 LSKLQKEQISKSW
-3604 EMLNRSDNQEI
+3604 EMLNRSDNEEI

-3634 NSINPSYLT
+3634 NAINPSYLT
-3643 PVSVKLENDNYVNS
+3643 PISVKLENDNYVNS
-3657 LKNISTL
+3657 LKNIGTL
-3664 SDYELTLFKEQF
+3664 SDDELVLFKEQF

-3753 ITGKVFEYNIFDNT
+3753 LTGKVFEYNIFDNT

-3824 EFGFGTEFIDE
+3824 EFGFGTEFVDE
-3835 SKSKKSTNKLDSYN
+3835 SKSKKPTNKLDSYN

>member
-1 MNVCVIDSPE
+1 MNVCVMDSPE
-11 LKELYNSVKETGES
+11 LKELYNSVKDTGES

-60 LLKERNVPNI
+60 LLKERNVPDI
-70 DSVFVQEYS
+70 DSTFMQGYT
-79 QEMKN
+79 QEMKD
-84 ILAKAPRDSQG
+84 ILANAPRDEQG

-240 QEYVAFRPNQV
+240 QEYVAFRPNQI

-257 IGAFSTEDNSIYKH
+257 IGTFSTEDNRIDRFEDTILNENNKLTEEQKQFILNALPNLDTFIEDTYKAVSQEKYKNNPYYQ
-271 LLHKDIISEKD
+271 LFLQIID
-282 YIEFLEE
+282 
-289 FELSREKTDD
+289 
-299 FLYNFITKIL
+299 
-309 QVNPRNKRDKSI
+309 
-321 PLTVQ
+321 
-326 NYPTSNKVF
+326 
-335 IDYRTEGTIINRI
+335 
-348 LGLSV
+348 
-353 DFSFDSETFEKD
+353 
-365 LKDYIENKWEKDL
+365 
-378 YEELIKLDKE
+378 
-388 KLSTLDFLY
+388 
-397 KEKVKTQHN
+397 
-406 ISLLQNYL
+406 
-414 RYRENSSKEALEY
+414 
-427 IETFKS
+427 
-433 TKRKTTSLVQH
+433 
-444 IGYELK
+444 
-450 KKKSELAI
+450 
-458 LDEKIKH
+458 
-465 YRFSNASRTLKV
+465 TLKV
-477 KNRLAALYNIDNVK
+477 NNIPVSIVK
-491 ELVFNRIKADR
+491 DFDIDSIAQIRRTNFKEAIIK
-502 DSYKLP
+502 
-508 KEEWEKK
+508 
-515 IAPYMS
+515 
-521 LYEKAKKASKNA
+521 
-533 ELLEY
+533 
-538 NNPIFE
+538 
-544 NKKSLDEISVN
+544 
-555 ELYNKLIQLN
+555 
-565 PEMKSFLEFIKLV
+565 V
-578 NPKLKIKVYNTE
+578 NPKMLF
-590 DYNNLAEREDSYISG
+590 DYLTQFDRDKMKS
-605 QSASIF
+605 
-611 FPKKNEVAFRLN
+611 KTVRV
-623 AGTSTILHELL
+623 ILHELV
-634 HSVSSYGL
+634 HSITADIVDSHPSWSEFKGFDEAQSKFNAEIDRLYNITVREIGNEEWYGL
-642 IGSSEEQ
+642 EN
-649 KALGKNVIQPFID
+649 K
-662 YIDNYLKQNVGNF
+662 
-675 GSYSIFGAKMPAT
+675 
-688 IYGLTNPAEFI
+688 AEFI
-699 AELFSN
+699 AEALTNQAFQKRLSELKYNKEQTIFERIANSIKDLFYRLFYKHGIDISN
-705 KDFQELLDAIPP
+705 SIFEDILKVSQEYLDYAKFGI
-717 MEKKQYGSLLEE
+717 
-729 IIDSILNFVKNIFAP
+729 NKNINTYGWGNTINRF
-744 KTSETALDQAIQL
+744 
-757 SLAVIRT
+757 
-764 QYENIDEIY
+764 
-773 EQLSNIEDTA
+773 EQIKNTT

-851 QYLINVQNKGLI
+851 QYLINIQNKGLI

-1182 AAYPGRELAL
+1182 AAYPGRESAL

-2687 VEYGNLKVPIQIKD
+2687 VEYGDLKVPIQIKD

-2762 ALKNTVFTNGEKNP
+2762 ALQNTVLTNGEKNP

-2844 SHINKLLSSDI
+2844 RHINKLLSSDI

-3735 YYEYNRDSDIYV
+3735 YYEYNRDNDIYV

>member
-1 MNVCVIDSPE
+1 MNVCVMDSPE
-11 LKELYNSVKETGES
+11 LKELYNSVKDTGES

-60 LLKERNVPNI
+60 LLKERDVPNI
-70 DSVFVQEYS
+70 DSTFMQEYT

-84 ILAKAPRDSQG
+84 ILANAPRDEQG

-103 PSNLTERQY
+103 PSNLTEKQY

-128 NDPANASKVVDENGE
+128 NDPTNSSKVVDENGE
-143 PLVVYHGSKNK
+143 PLVVYHGSKNG
-154 NFSIFDYN
+154 NFDTFDNN
-162 YLRKADS
+162 YLRKTDS
-169 GFFFSSDKEYAK
+169 GFFFTSDKEYAK
-181 QFGDIRE
+181 QFGNTRE
-188 FFLNIKNPNI
+188 FFLNIKNPNL

-204 IDNVEKLLT
+204 IDTVETLLT
-213 VDYKEGTDGI
+213 VDYIRGTDGI

-228 TNTNENLYHSKK
+228 ANTNENLSKSK
-240 QEYVAFRPNQV
+240 GQEYVAIRPNQI

-257 IGAFSTEDNSIYKH
+257 IGTFSTEDNRIDRFDTILNENNKLTEEQKQFILNALPNLDTFIEDTYKAVSQEKYKNNPYYQ
-271 LLHKDIISEKD
+271 LFLQIID
-282 YIEFLEE
+282 
-289 FELSREKTDD
+289 
-299 FLYNFITKIL
+299 
-309 QVNPRNKRDKSI
+309 
-321 PLTVQ
+321 
-326 NYPTSNKVF
+326 
-335 IDYRTEGTIINRI
+335 
-348 LGLSV
+348 
-353 DFSFDSETFEKD
+353 
-365 LKDYIENKWEKDL
+365 
-378 YEELIKLDKE
+378 
-388 KLSTLDFLY
+388 
-397 KEKVKTQHN
+397 
-406 ISLLQNYL
+406 
-414 RYRENSSKEALEY
+414 
-427 IETFKS
+427 
-433 TKRKTTSLVQH
+433 
-444 IGYELK
+444 
-450 KKKSELAI
+450 
-458 LDEKIKH
+458 
-465 YRFSNASRTLKV
+465 TLKV
-477 KNRLAALYNIDNVK
+477 NNIPVSIVK
-491 ELVFNRIKADR
+491 DFDIDSIAQIRRTNFKEAIIK
-502 DSYKLP
+502 
-508 KEEWEKK
+508 
-515 IAPYMS
+515 
-521 LYEKAKKASKNA
+521 
-533 ELLEY
+533 
-538 NNPIFE
+538 
-544 NKKSLDEISVN
+544 
-555 ELYNKLIQLN
+555 
-565 PEMKSFLEFIKLV
+565 V
-578 NPKLKIKVYNTE
+578 NPKMLF
-590 DYNNLAEREDSYISG
+590 DYLTQFDRDKMKS
-605 QSASIF
+605 
-611 FPKKNEVAFRLN
+611 KTVRV
-623 AGTSTILHELL
+623 ILHELV
-634 HSVSSYGL
+634 HSITSDVVDSHPSWSEFKGFDEAQSKFNAEIDRLYNITVKEIGNEEWYGL
-642 IGSSEEQ
+642 EN
-649 KALGKNVIQPFID
+649 K
-662 YIDNYLKQNVGNF
+662 
-675 GSYSIFGAKMPAT
+675 
-688 IYGLTNPAEFI
+688 AEFI
-699 AELFSN
+699 AEALTNQAFQKRLSELKYNKEQTIFERITNSIKDLFYRLFYKHGIDISN
-705 KDFQELLDAIPP
+705 SVFEDILKVSQEYLDYAKFGI
-717 MEKKQYGSLLEE
+717 
-729 IIDSILNFVKNIFAP
+729 NKNINTYGWGNTINKF
-744 KTSETALDQAIQL
+744 
-757 SLAVIRT
+757 
-764 QYENIDEIY
+764 
-773 EQLSNIEDTA
+773 EQIKDTA
-783 QKQVLDKSV
+783 QKQ
-792 EDVIS
+792 
-797 KLKSLSH
+797 
-804 KLGSLGSNKNIE
+804 
-816 KYLKNANIPLEF
+816 
-828 RNIIIEGLNAIP
+828 
-840 SIKNLTPYTAL
+840 
-851 QYLINVQNKGLI
+851 
-863 EQFNE
+863 
-868 SIKKPQNE
+868 
-876 ELEKLL
+876 
-882 FDYLKKYNI
+882 
-891 EINIGEAVK
+891 
-900 QFGDVTGVYDIINKI
+900 
-915 IYIAN
+915 
-920 NRNQLTVPEEFGHAF
+920 
-935 VELMGSTVS
+935 
-944 RKEENKDFTFLMNT
+944 
-958 VENTDFYKTVYEKY
+958 
-972 KNVYLR
+972 
-978 NGEPDIY
+978 
-985 KIKKEAI
+985 
-992 GQAIGLSLITQYNNK
+992 
-1007 SAKISDKDKTFFQ
+1007 
-1020 KIREFINHILDKFKN
+1020 ILDKQ
-1035 IEYLSF
+1035 E
-1041 NTLIDQ
+1041 D
-1047 IAKEI
+1047 
-1052 LENNHSRLQK
+1052 
-1062 IDIKN
+1062 
-1067 YNLLDYYKT
+1067 
-1076 IEEQNK
+1076 K
-1082 QDGGKALEFMQ
+1082 Q
-1093 FFSQEMGNIIT
+1093 
-1104 GSLAYRLQGA
+1104 
-1114 TYRPKLDSLHDIDM
+1114 
-1128 IVPLSAHG
+1128 
-1136 IGLDSSAVRQAIKL
+1136 
-1150 AKQRNQEK
+1150 
-1158 LFELITNS
+1158 
-1166 DYFLK
+1166 
-1171 IKNKYP
+1171 
-1177 KIRFG
+1177 
-1182 AAYPGRELAL
+1182 
-1192 TVNAVYSEDTTLSE
+1192 
-1206 RFLKMS
+1206 
-1212 GSYADRLSNFTE
+1212 
-1224 EERKQI
+1224 
-1230 YLFDFFLNE
+1230 
-1239 NEIDSFLEPTYK
+1239 
-1251 LSLAN
+1251 
-1256 FDIPIREKRYMG
+1256 
-1268 RAKDIID
+1268 
-1275 YQMWKVFDEYK
+1275 
-1286 NKILPQEE
+1286 
-1294 DIMYQLNSINIKQE
+1294 
-1308 SKQWNRY
+1308 
-1315 SDNGFEVSSE
+1315 
-1325 RTIVYTP
+1325 IVYTP
-1332 IGKSQQTYT
+1332 IGKTQQTYT
-1341 IKKSDDGN
+1341 IRKSEDGQ
-1349 YQIINKEGKEV
+1349 YQIINKDGKEV
-1360 FKEDSKDRRRVFAN
+1360 FKEDSKDRRRIFAN
-1374 LAVQEKRAVVVEHKG
+1374 LAVQEKRAVVVEHKS

-1452 EGDKRFS
+1452 AGDSRFS
-1459 AKYATFKPNTIIDGV
+1459 AFNAKLKPGTKILGVTVPEEKSTFIA
-1474 DVGGK
+1474 GK
-1479 TIEYVYQNVIKKSG
+1479 STTTNSIEYVYQTLIKKSS
-1493 KGQTP
+1493 KGVP
-1498 SKDSRL
+1498 PPKNSML
-1504 YIPSVSSYTGN
+1504 YNESL
-1515 ITPDANTIFVFGSNP
+1515 
-1530 EGRHGAGAA
+1530 
-1539 KIAREQFG
+1539 K
-1547 AIYGQGE
+1547 
-1554 GLQGNAYA
+1554 
-1562 LPTKDLRVKK
+1562 TK
-1572 NNSLRS
+1572 
-1578 IPPEQII
+1578 E
-1585 ESIKKL
+1585 E
-1591 YETARQNPNK
+1591 
-1601 QFKIAYRNTDKA
+1601 
-1613 SLNGYTGLEMIDM
+1613 
-1626 FLKAGSIPSNIVF
+1626 
-1639 SKEWVDTGK
+1639 
-1648 FNLSDEAK
+1648 K
-1656 EDFSYTEGYLPLW
+1656 EDYSYNVGYLPLW
-1669 QEWAKQNPELIEE
+1669 QEWASQNPELIED
-1682 LREKSKGKVLT
+1682 LRAKSAGKVLT
-1693 DKFANTR
+1693 DKFADKTR

-1711 NSTNIQQSQPQ
+1711 NSNNTQQSQPQ
-1722 QTPIPDNLKETPE
+1722 QTPIPENLKETPE

-1746 SNYVKRNV
+1746 SSYVKRNV

-1836 TIINR
+1836 TIIKR

-1859 LEKGYPDF
+1859 LEKGYSDF

-1889 FAKIQKHWNSL
+1889 FTKIQKHWNSL

-1946 KIDQRESLSK
+1946 KVDQRESLSK

-2140 INSVGIEITVD
+2140 INSVGIEITTD

-2158 NYPQKTENIFNSLH
+2158 NYPQKTEKIFNSLH

-2212 IDFDAKSIEL
+2212 IDFDVKSIEL

-2348 FIKFIRYTDGSVKNE
+2348 FIKFVRYTDGSVKNE

-2421 ITVNANG
+2421 ITVNADG

-2590 VQAGAITTR
+2590 VQAGAITTK

-2641 SYQRLKNGTFD
+2641 SYQRLKNNTFD

-2735 DIVVFESGVKAGG
+2735 DIAVFESGVKAGG

-2762 ALKNTVFTNGEKNP
+2762 ALKNTVLTNGEKNP

-2844 SHINKLLSSDI
+2844 RHINKLLSSDI
-2855 IDSFEDLREEFSSL
+2855 IDSFEDLRKEFSSL

-3100 LISCIFSILTN
+3100 LISCIFSVLTN

-3192 VKIHDQNAT
+3192 IKIHDQNAT
-3201 GGALIGVY
+3201 GSALIGIY

-3234 PQLAKTV
+3234 PQLANTV
-3241 IFNDKEYRGLTNVK
+3241 VFNDKEYKGLTNVK

-3315 VIKEILSLVESDI
+3315 IIKEILSLVENGT

-3334 KVTEEKYKQFKDT
+3334 KVTEEKYKQFAET
-3347 ASSRN
+3347 SSNRN

-3376 FNNYQFWVLEK
+3376 FNNYQFWVLKK

-3392 GAGDYL
+3392 KAGDYL

-3435 NKVKERLVKGKPVST
+3435 NNVKERLVKGKPVST
-3450 PIFFL
+3450 PVFFL

-3582 LLQFSNVGS
+3582 LLQFSNAGS
-3591 LSKIQKEQISKSW
+3591 LSKLQKEQISKSW
-3604 EMLNRSDNQEI
+3604 EMLNRSDNEEI

-3634 NSINPSYLT
+3634 NAINPSYLT
-3643 PVSVKLENDNYVNS
+3643 PISVKLENDNYVNS
-3657 LKNISTL
+3657 LKNIGTL
-3664 SDYELTLFKEQF
+3664 SDDELVLFKEQF

-3696 LTDKQDK
+3696 LIDKQDK

-3753 ITGKVFEYNIFDNT
+3753 LTGKVFEYNIFDNT

-3824 EFGFGTEFIDE
+3824 EFGFGTEFVDE
-3835 SKSKKSTNKLDSYN
+3835 SKSKKPTNKLDSYN

>member
-1 MNVCVIDSPE
+1 MNVCVMDSPE
-11 LKELYNSVKETGES
+11 LKELYNSVKDTGES

-70 DSVFVQEYS
+70 DSTFMQEYT
-79 QEMKN
+79 QEMKDT
-84 ILAKAPRDSQG
+84 LANAPRDEQG

-128 NDPANASKVVDENGE
+128 NDPTNSSKVVDENGE
-143 PLVVYHGSKNK
+143 PLVVYSGRKKNEFEFKSRLKGFYATNSKY
-154 NFSIFDYN
+154 I
-162 YLRKADS
+162 ADT
-169 GFFFSSDKEYAK
+169 YAK
-181 QFGDIRE
+181 NYNGATYEI
-188 FFLNIKNPNI
+188 FLNIKNPYKINDSTRI
-198 TNIPLN
+198 
-204 IDNVEKLLT
+204 KLLNEEEQYAYRKWQMLWDDKD
-213 VDYKEGTDGI
+213 VEEFLGEHDGGI
-223 QGHDD
+223 YNGG
-228 TNTNENLYHSKK
+228 S
-240 QEYVAFRPNQV
+240 EYLVINSNQI

-257 IGAFSTEDNSIYKH
+257 IGTFSTEDNRIDRFDTILNENNK
-271 LLHKDIISEKD
+271 LT
-282 YIEFLEE
+282 EE
-289 FELSREKTDD
+289 QKQF
-299 FLYNFITKIL
+299 
-309 QVNPRNKRDKSI
+309 
-321 PLTVQ
+321 
-326 NYPTSNKVF
+326 
-335 IDYRTEGTIINRI
+335 
-348 LGLSV
+348 
-353 DFSFDSETFEKD
+353 
-365 LKDYIENKWEKDL
+365 
-378 YEELIKLDKE
+378 
-388 KLSTLDFLY
+388 
-397 KEKVKTQHN
+397 
-406 ISLLQNYL
+406 
-414 RYRENSSKEALEY
+414 
-427 IETFKS
+427 
-433 TKRKTTSLVQH
+433 
-444 IGYELK
+444 
-450 KKKSELAI
+450 I
-458 LDEKIKH
+458 LDALPNLDTFIEDIYAVSQEKYKKNPYYQLFVQIID
-465 YRFSNASRTLKV
+465 TLKV
-477 KNRLAALYNIDNVK
+477 NNIPVSIVK
-491 ELVFNRIKADR
+491 DFDIDSIAQIRRTNFKEAVIK
-502 DSYKLP
+502 
-508 KEEWEKK
+508 
-515 IAPYMS
+515 
-521 LYEKAKKASKNA
+521 
-533 ELLEY
+533 
-538 NNPIFE
+538 
-544 NKKSLDEISVN
+544 
-555 ELYNKLIQLN
+555 
-565 PEMKSFLEFIKLV
+565 V
-578 NPKLKIKVYNTE
+578 NPKMLF
-590 DYNNLAEREDSYISG
+590 DYLTQFDRDKMKS
-605 QSASIF
+605 
-611 FPKKNEVAFRLN
+611 KTVRV
-623 AGTSTILHELL
+623 ILHELV
-634 HSVSSYGL
+634 HSITADVVASHPSWSEFKGFDEAQSKFNAEIDRLYNITVREIGNEEWYGL
-642 IGSSEEQ
+642 EN
-649 KALGKNVIQPFID
+649 K
-662 YIDNYLKQNVGNF
+662 
-675 GSYSIFGAKMPAT
+675 
-688 IYGLTNPAEFI
+688 AEFI
-699 AELFSN
+699 AE
-705 KDFQELLDAIPP
+705 
-717 MEKKQYGSLLEE
+717 
-729 IIDSILNFVKNIFAP
+729 
-744 KTSETALDQAIQL
+744 ALTDQAFQTRL
-757 SLAVIRT
+757 
-764 QYENIDEIY
+764 
-773 EQLSNIEDTA
+773 
-783 QKQVLDKSV
+783 
-792 EDVIS
+792 S
-797 KLKSLSH
+797 KLKYNKEQTIFERIANSIKDLFYRLFYKHGIDISNSVFEDIL
-804 KLGSLGSNKNIE
+804 KVSQEYLDYAKFGINKNINT
-816 KYLKNANIPLEF
+816 YGWGN
-828 RNIIIEGLNAIP
+828 
-840 SIKNLTPYTAL
+840 T
-851 QYLINVQNKGLI
+851 
-863 EQFNE
+863 
-868 SIKKPQNE
+868 
-876 ELEKLL
+876 
-882 FDYLKKYNI
+882 
-891 EINIGEAVK
+891 
-900 QFGDVTGVYDIINKI
+900 INKFE
-915 IYIAN
+915 
-920 NRNQLTVPEEFGHAF
+920 Q
-935 VELMGSTVS
+935 
-944 RKEENKDFTFLMNT
+944 
-958 VENTDFYKTVYEKY
+958 
-972 KNVYLR
+972 
-978 NGEPDIY
+978 
-985 KIKKEAI
+985 IKGA
-992 GQAIGLSLITQYNNK
+992 TQK
-1007 SAKISDKDKTFFQ
+1007 Q
-1020 KIREFINHILDKFKN
+1020 ILDKQ
-1035 IEYLSF
+1035 E
-1041 NTLIDQ
+1041 D
-1047 IAKEI
+1047 
-1052 LENNHSRLQK
+1052 
-1062 IDIKN
+1062 
-1067 YNLLDYYKT
+1067 
-1076 IEEQNK
+1076 K
-1082 QDGGKALEFMQ
+1082 Q
-1093 FFSQEMGNIIT
+1093 
-1104 GSLAYRLQGA
+1104 
-1114 TYRPKLDSLHDIDM
+1114 
-1128 IVPLSAHG
+1128 
-1136 IGLDSSAVRQAIKL
+1136 
-1150 AKQRNQEK
+1150 
-1158 LFELITNS
+1158 
-1166 DYFLK
+1166 
-1171 IKNKYP
+1171 
-1177 KIRFG
+1177 
-1182 AAYPGRELAL
+1182 
-1192 TVNAVYSEDTTLSE
+1192 
-1206 RFLKMS
+1206 
-1212 GSYADRLSNFTE
+1212 
-1224 EERKQI
+1224 
-1230 YLFDFFLNE
+1230 
-1239 NEIDSFLEPTYK
+1239 
-1251 LSLAN
+1251 
-1256 FDIPIREKRYMG
+1256 
-1268 RAKDIID
+1268 
-1275 YQMWKVFDEYK
+1275 
-1286 NKILPQEE
+1286 
-1294 DIMYQLNSINIKQE
+1294 
-1308 SKQWNRY
+1308 
-1315 SDNGFEVSSE
+1315 
-1325 RTIVYTP
+1325 IVYTP
-1332 IGKSQQTYT
+1332 IGKTQQTYT
-1341 IKKSDDGN
+1341 IRKSEDGQ
-1349 YQIINKEGKEV
+1349 YQIINKDGKEV
-1360 FKEDSKDRRRVFAN
+1360 FKEDSKDRRRIFAN

-1452 EGDKRFS
+1452 AGDSRFS
-1459 AKYATFKPNTIIDGV
+1459 AFNAKLKPGTKILGVTVPEEKSTFIAEKLTTTNS
-1474 DVGGK
+1474 
-1479 TIEYVYQNVIKKSG
+1479 IEYVYQTLIKKSS
-1493 KGQTP
+1493 KGVP
-1498 SKDSRL
+1498 PPKNSML
-1504 YIPSVSSYTGN
+1504 YNESL
-1515 ITPDANTIFVFGSNP
+1515 
-1530 EGRHGAGAA
+1530 
-1539 KIAREQFG
+1539 K
-1547 AIYGQGE
+1547 
-1554 GLQGNAYA
+1554 
-1562 LPTKDLRVKK
+1562 TK
-1572 NNSLRS
+1572 
-1578 IPPEQII
+1578 E
-1585 ESIKKL
+1585 E
-1591 YETARQNPNK
+1591 
-1601 QFKIAYRNTDKA
+1601 
-1613 SLNGYTGLEMIDM
+1613 
-1626 FLKAGSIPSNIVF
+1626 
-1639 SKEWVDTGK
+1639 
-1648 FNLSDEAK
+1648 K
-1656 EDFSYTEGYLPLW
+1656 EDYSYNVGYLPLW
-1669 QEWAKQNPELIEE
+1669 QEWASQNPELIED
-1682 LREKSKGKVLT
+1682 LRAKSAGKVLT
-1693 DKFANTR
+1693 DKFADKTR

-1711 NSTNIQQSQPQ
+1711 NSNNTQQSQPQ
-1722 QTPIPDNLKETPE
+1722 QTPIPENLKETPE
-1735 TVAQDINKEEQ
+1735 TVAQDINQEEQ
-1746 SNYVKRNV
+1746 SSYVKRNV

-1859 LEKGYPDF
+1859 LEKGYSDF

-2140 INSVGIEITVD
+2140 INSVGIEITTD

-2158 NYPQKTENIFNSLH
+2158 NYPQKTEKIFNSLH

-2212 IDFDAKSIEL
+2212 IDFDVKSIEL

-2348 FIKFIRYTDGSVKNE
+2348 FIKFVRYTDGSVKNE

-2421 ITVNANG
+2421 ITVNADG

-2622 KSYRRLMVMAGR
+2622 KSYRKLMVMAGR

-2641 SYQRLKNGTFD
+2641 SYQRLKNNTFD

-2735 DIVVFESGVKAGG
+2735 DIVVFESGVKVGG

-2762 ALKNTVFTNGEKNP
+2762 ALKNTVLTNGEKNP

-2844 SHINKLLSSDI
+2844 SHINKLLSSNI

-3100 LISCIFSILTN
+3100 LISCIFSVLTN

-3241 IFNDKEYRGLTNVK
+3241 VFNDKEYKGLTNVK

-3315 VIKEILSLVESDI
+3315 IIKEILSLVENGT

-3334 KVTEEKYKQFKDT
+3334 KVTEEKYKQFAET
-3347 ASSRN
+3347 SSNRN

-3376 FNNYQFWVLEK
+3376 FNNYQFWVLKK

-3392 GAGDYL
+3392 KAGDYL

-3435 NKVKERLVKGKPVST
+3435 NNVKERLVKGKPVST
-3450 PIFFL
+3450 PVFFL

-3462 NFIGDATEYGIL
+3462 NFIGDATEYSIL

-3582 LLQFSNVGS
+3582 LLQFSNAGS
-3591 LSKIQKEQISKSW
+3591 LSKLQKEQISKSW
-3604 EMLNRSDNQEI
+3604 EMLNRSDNEEI

-3634 NSINPSYLT
+3634 NAINPSYLT
-3643 PVSVKLENDNYVNS
+3643 PISVKLENDNYVNS
-3657 LKNISTL
+3657 LKNIGTL
-3664 SDYELTLFKEQF
+3664 SEYELILFKEQF

-3753 ITGKVFEYNIFDNT
+3753 LTGKVFEYNIFDNT

-3824 EFGFGTEFIDE
+3824 EFGFGTEFVDE
-3835 SKSKKSTNKLDSYN
+3835 SKSKKPTNKLDSYN

>member
-1 MNVCVIDSPE
+1 
-11 LKELYNSVKETGES
+11 
-25 YESIKNL
+25 
-32 VNVWQLRKFN
+32 
-42 RNKNF
+42 
-47 DFTEL
+47 
-52 PTKQDIEN
+52 
-60 LLKERNVPNI
+60 
-70 DSVFVQEYS
+70 
-79 QEMKN
+79 
-84 ILAKAPRDSQG
+84 
-95 RLLAPNGK
+95 
-103 PSNLTERQY
+103 
-112 AQVRTK
+112 
-118 AFKEWFGDWE
+118 
-128 NDPANASKVVDENGE
+128 
-143 PLVVYHGSKNK
+143 
-154 NFSIFDYN
+154 
-162 YLRKADS
+162 
-169 GFFFSSDKEYAK
+169 
-181 QFGDIRE
+181 
-188 FFLNIKNPNI
+188 
-198 TNIPLN
+198 
-204 IDNVEKLLT
+204 
-213 VDYKEGTDGI
+213 
-223 QGHDD
+223 
-228 TNTNENLYHSKK
+228 
-240 QEYVAFRPNQV
+240 
-251 KSATDN
+251 
-257 IGAFSTEDNSIYKH
+257 
-271 LLHKDIISEKD
+271 
-282 YIEFLEE
+282 
-289 FELSREKTDD
+289 
-299 FLYNFITKIL
+299 
-309 QVNPRNKRDKSI
+309 
-321 PLTVQ
+321 
-326 NYPTSNKVF
+326 
-335 IDYRTEGTIINRI
+335 
-348 LGLSV
+348 
-353 DFSFDSETFEKD
+353 
-365 LKDYIENKWEKDL
+365 
-378 YEELIKLDKE
+378 
-388 KLSTLDFLY
+388 
-397 KEKVKTQHN
+397 
-406 ISLLQNYL
+406 
-414 RYRENSSKEALEY
+414 
-427 IETFKS
+427 
-433 TKRKTTSLVQH
+433 
-444 IGYELK
+444 
-450 KKKSELAI
+450 
-458 LDEKIKH
+458 
-465 YRFSNASRTLKV
+465 
-477 KNRLAALYNIDNVK
+477 
-491 ELVFNRIKADR
+491 
-502 DSYKLP
+502 
-508 KEEWEKK
+508 
-515 IAPYMS
+515 
-521 LYEKAKKASKNA
+521 
-533 ELLEY
+533 
-538 NNPIFE
+538 
-544 NKKSLDEISVN
+544 
-555 ELYNKLIQLN
+555 
-565 PEMKSFLEFIKLV
+565 
-578 NPKLKIKVYNTE
+578 
-590 DYNNLAEREDSYISG
+590 
-605 QSASIF
+605 
-611 FPKKNEVAFRLN
+611 
-623 AGTSTILHELL
+623 
-634 HSVSSYGL
+634 
-642 IGSSEEQ
+642 
-649 KALGKNVIQPFID
+649 
-662 YIDNYLKQNVGNF
+662 
-675 GSYSIFGAKMPAT
+675 
-688 IYGLTNPAEFI
+688 
-699 AELFSN
+699 
-705 KDFQELLDAIPP
+705 
-717 MEKKQYGSLLEE
+717 
-729 IIDSILNFVKNIFAP
+729 
-744 KTSETALDQAIQL
+744 
-757 SLAVIRT
+757 
-764 QYENIDEIY
+764 
-773 EQLSNIEDTA
+773 
-783 QKQVLDKSV
+783 
-792 EDVIS
+792 
-797 KLKSLSH
+797 
-804 KLGSLGSNKNIE
+804 
-816 KYLKNANIPLEF
+816 
-828 RNIIIEGLNAIP
+828 
-840 SIKNLTPYTAL
+840 
-851 QYLINVQNKGLI
+851 
-863 EQFNE
+863 
-868 SIKKPQNE
+868 
-876 ELEKLL
+876 
-882 FDYLKKYNI
+882 
-891 EINIGEAVK
+891 
-900 QFGDVTGVYDIINKI
+900 
-915 IYIAN
+915 
-920 NRNQLTVPEEFGHAF
+920 
-935 VELMGSTVS
+935 
-944 RKEENKDFTFLMNT
+944 
-958 VENTDFYKTVYEKY
+958 
-972 KNVYLR
+972 
-978 NGEPDIY
+978 
-985 KIKKEAI
+985 
-992 GQAIGLSLITQYNNK
+992 
-1007 SAKISDKDKTFFQ
+1007 
-1020 KIREFINHILDKFKN
+1020 
-1035 IEYLSF
+1035 
-1041 NTLIDQ
+1041 
-1047 IAKEI
+1047 
-1052 LENNHSRLQK
+1052 
-1062 IDIKN
+1062 
-1067 YNLLDYYKT
+1067 
-1076 IEEQNK
+1076 
-1082 QDGGKALEFMQ
+1082 
-1093 FFSQEMGNIIT
+1093 
-1104 GSLAYRLQGA
+1104 
-1114 TYRPKLDSLHDIDM
+1114 
-1128 IVPLSAHG
+1128 
-1136 IGLDSSAVRQAIKL
+1136 
-1150 AKQRNQEK
+1150 
-1158 LFELITNS
+1158 
-1166 DYFLK
+1166 
-1171 IKNKYP
+1171 
-1177 KIRFG
+1177 
-1182 AAYPGRELAL
+1182 
-1192 TVNAVYSEDTTLSE
+1192 
-1206 RFLKMS
+1206 
-1212 GSYADRLSNFTE
+1212 
-1224 EERKQI
+1224 
-1230 YLFDFFLNE
+1230 
-1239 NEIDSFLEPTYK
+1239 
-1251 LSLAN
+1251 
-1256 FDIPIREKRYMG
+1256 
-1268 RAKDIID
+1268 
-1275 YQMWKVFDEYK
+1275 
-1286 NKILPQEE
+1286 
-1294 DIMYQLNSINIKQE
+1294 
-1308 SKQWNRY
+1308 
-1315 SDNGFEVSSE
+1315 
-1325 RTIVYTP
+1325 
-1332 IGKSQQTYT
+1332 
-1341 IKKSDDGN
+1341 
-1349 YQIINKEGKEV
+1349 
-1360 FKEDSKDRRRVFAN
+1360 
-1374 LAVQEKRAVVVEHKG
+1374 
-1389 NKYVVNG
+1389 
-1396 RNEIISVATGDLMKW
+1396 
-1411 GDENGNRK
+1411 
-1419 AILETAK
+1419 
-1426 IKFDKLKVQQKTQWA
+1426 
-1441 VTSDNNYEVSS
+1441 
-1452 EGDKRFS
+1452 
-1459 AKYATFKPNTIIDGV
+1459 
-1474 DVGGK
+1474 
-1479 TIEYVYQNVIKKSG
+1479 
-1493 KGQTP
+1493 
-1498 SKDSRL
+1498 
-1504 YIPSVSSYTGN
+1504 
-1515 ITPDANTIFVFGSNP
+1515 
-1530 EGRHGAGAA
+1530 
-1539 KIAREQFG
+1539 
-1547 AIYGQGE
+1547 
-1554 GLQGNAYA
+1554 
-1562 LPTKDLRVKK
+1562 
-1572 NNSLRS
+1572 
-1578 IPPEQII
+1578 
-1585 ESIKKL
+1585 
-1591 YETARQNPNK
+1591 
-1601 QFKIAYRNTDKA
+1601 
-1613 SLNGYTGLEMIDM
+1613 
-1626 FLKAGSIPSNIVF
+1626 
-1639 SKEWVDTGK
+1639 
-1648 FNLSDEAK
+1648 
-1656 EDFSYTEGYLPLW
+1656 
-1669 QEWAKQNPELIEE
+1669 
-1682 LREKSKGKVLT
+1682 
-1693 DKFANTR
+1693 
-1700 VSQARALADIL
+1700 
-1711 NSTNIQQSQPQ
+1711 
-1722 QTPIPDNLKETPE
+1722 
-1735 TVAQDINKEEQ
+1735 
-1746 SNYVKRNV
+1746 
-1754 KAEIISQLEEELKD
+1754 
-1768 FGTFERRQ
+1768 
-1776 DRINF
+1776 
-1781 ILRFIRNQK
+1781 
-1790 KAYFK
+1790 
-1795 EHQQILQNKINDPS
+1795 
-1809 TTERDR
+1809 
-1815 KNYQKLLN
+1815 
-1823 NLDADEIFANNID
+1823 
-1836 TIINR
+1836 
-1841 AKQALSPE
+1841 
-1849 SVSRTLSRKL
+1849 
-1859 LEKGYPDF
+1859 
-1867 NTLTEEQQE
+1867 
-1876 QKITEDFNYRTQE
+1876 
-1889 FAKIQKHWNSL
+1889 

-2140 INSVGIEITVD
+2140 INSVGIEITTD

-2158 NYPQKTENIFNSLH
+2158 NYPQKTEKIFNSLH

-2212 IDFDAKSIEL
+2212 IDFDVKSIEL

-2256 FKQFFEKEFGQYTQF
+2256 FKQFFEREFGQYTQF

-2421 ITVNANG
+2421 ITVNADG

-2590 VQAGAITTR
+2590 VQAGAITTK

-2641 SYQRLKNGTFD
+2641 SYQRLKNNTFD

-2735 DIVVFESGVKAGG
+2735 DIAVFESGVKAGG

-2762 ALKNTVFTNGEKNP
+2762 ALKNTVLTNGEKNP
-2776 FYIHNISTEDF
+2776 FYIHNISTEDL

-2844 SHINKLLSSDI
+2844 SHINKLLSSNI
-2855 IDSFEDLREEFSSL
+2855 IDSFEDLRKEFSSL

-3060 YVLLPTFYTKHTK
+3060 YVLLPTFYTNHTK

-3100 LISCIFSILTN
+3100 LISCIFSVLTN

-3157 AVNLYYEL
+3157 AINLYYEL

-3201 GGALIGVY
+3201 GSALIGIY

-3234 PQLAKTV
+3234 PQLANTV
-3241 IFNDKEYRGLTNVK
+3241 VFNDKEYKGLTNVK

-3315 VIKEILSLVESDI
+3315 IIKEILSLVENGT

-3334 KVTEEKYKQFKDT
+3334 KVTEEKYKQFAET
-3347 ASSRN
+3347 SSNRN

-3376 FNNYQFWVLEK
+3376 FNNYQFWVLKK

-3392 GAGDYL
+3392 KAGDYL

-3435 NKVKERLVKGKPVST
+3435 NNVKERLVKGKPVST

-3462 NFIGDATEYGIL
+3462 NFIGDATEYSIL

-3582 LLQFSNVGS
+3582 LLQFSNAGS
-3591 LSKIQKEQISKSW
+3591 LSKLQKEQISKSW
-3604 EMLNRSDNQEI
+3604 EMLNRSDNEEI

-3634 NSINPSYLT
+3634 NAINPSYLT
-3643 PVSVKLENDNYVNS
+3643 PISVKLENDNYVNS
-3657 LKNISTL
+3657 LKNIGTL
-3664 SDYELTLFKEQF
+3664 SDDELVLFKEQF

-3718 IETLPNY
+3718 VETLPNY

-3753 ITGKVFEYNIFDNT
+3753 LTGKVFEYNIFDNT

-3824 EFGFGTEFIDE
+3824 EFGFGTEFVDE
-3835 SKSKKSTNKLDSYN
+3835 SKSKKPTNKLDSYN

>member
-1 MNVCVIDSPE
+1 MNVCVMDSPE

-60 LLKERNVPNI
+60 LLKERDVPDI
-70 DSVFVQEYS
+70 DSTFMQGYT
-79 QEMKN
+79 QEMKD
-84 ILAKAPRDSQG
+84 ILANAPRDEQG

-128 NDPANASKVVDENGE
+128 NEFRNSTAVNRVFENTGLGLGKNNPNRFETKEDSIYRITGRSQIDDIIESGYVRPPKGKLRGGKQGEVHWARGDNKLFYTDTERYILETKKDINNKVGALSIDDLTAIWKFDGTKWVNIISDIKASVNSTTNSVSKVVDENGE

-257 IGAFSTEDNSIYKH
+257 IGTFSTEDNRIDRFEDTILNENNKLTEEQKQFILNALPNLDTFIEDTYKAVSQEKYKNNPYYQ
-271 LLHKDIISEKD
+271 LFLQIID
-282 YIEFLEE
+282 
-289 FELSREKTDD
+289 
-299 FLYNFITKIL
+299 
-309 QVNPRNKRDKSI
+309 
-321 PLTVQ
+321 
-326 NYPTSNKVF
+326 
-335 IDYRTEGTIINRI
+335 
-348 LGLSV
+348 
-353 DFSFDSETFEKD
+353 
-365 LKDYIENKWEKDL
+365 
-378 YEELIKLDKE
+378 
-388 KLSTLDFLY
+388 
-397 KEKVKTQHN
+397 
-406 ISLLQNYL
+406 
-414 RYRENSSKEALEY
+414 
-427 IETFKS
+427 
-433 TKRKTTSLVQH
+433 
-444 IGYELK
+444 
-450 KKKSELAI
+450 
-458 LDEKIKH
+458 
-465 YRFSNASRTLKV
+465 TLKV
-477 KNRLAALYNIDNVK
+477 NNIPVSIVK
-491 ELVFNRIKADR
+491 DFDIDSIAQIRRTNFKEAIIK
-502 DSYKLP
+502 
-508 KEEWEKK
+508 
-515 IAPYMS
+515 
-521 LYEKAKKASKNA
+521 
-533 ELLEY
+533 
-538 NNPIFE
+538 
-544 NKKSLDEISVN
+544 
-555 ELYNKLIQLN
+555 
-565 PEMKSFLEFIKLV
+565 V
-578 NPKLKIKVYNTE
+578 NPKMLF
-590 DYNNLAEREDSYISG
+590 DYLTQFDRDKMKS
-605 QSASIF
+605 
-611 FPKKNEVAFRLN
+611 KTVRV
-623 AGTSTILHELL
+623 ILHELV
-634 HSVSSYGL
+634 HSITADIVDSHPSWSEFKGFDEAQSKFNAEIDRLYNITVREIGNEEWYGL
-642 IGSSEEQ
+642 EN
-649 KALGKNVIQPFID
+649 K
-662 YIDNYLKQNVGNF
+662 
-675 GSYSIFGAKMPAT
+675 
-688 IYGLTNPAEFI
+688 AEFI
-699 AELFSN
+699 AEALTNQAFQKRLSELKYNKEQTIFERIANSIKDLFYRLFYKHGIDISN
-705 KDFQELLDAIPP
+705 SIFEDILKVSQEYLDYAKFGI
-717 MEKKQYGSLLEE
+717 
-729 IIDSILNFVKNIFAP
+729 NKNINTYGWGNTINRF
-744 KTSETALDQAIQL
+744 
-757 SLAVIRT
+757 
-764 QYENIDEIY
+764 
-773 EQLSNIEDTA
+773 EQIKNTT

-1722 QTPIPDNLKETPE
+1722 QTPIPENLKETPE

-1956 KVKTIINNIPILDR
+1956 KIKTIINNIPILDR

-2687 VEYGNLKVPIQIKD
+2687 VEYGDLKVPIQIKD

-2735 DIVVFESGVKAGG
+2735 DIVVFESGVKVGG
-2748 QGIIDINNVENTYE
+2748 QGIIDINNVKNTYE
-2762 ALKNTVFTNGEKNP
+2762 ALQNTVLTNGEKNP

-2844 SHINKLLSSDI
+2844 RHINKLLSSDI

-2984 FKYYMTTDENGNQ
+2984 FKYYITTDENGNQ

-3735 YYEYNRDSDIYV
+3735 YYEYNRDNDIYV

>member
-1 MNVCVIDSPE
+1 MLVCINKKSPE
-11 LKELYNSVKETGES
+11 YQTLLKRSGIPDSTLEVICRSFMTKYNRLPHLDEITNSNSEPSLRSELKLGVYNET
-25 YESIKNL
+25 SIS
-32 VNVWQLRKFN
+32 NVLNSTGKQTVEEANIELNNQYRDLEVEVVPLN
-42 RNKNF
+42 NDAIIDITHRPTDNNF
-47 DFTEL
+47 DNWSEE
-52 PTKQDIEN
+52 DE
-60 LLKERNVPNI
+60 
-70 DSVFVQEYS
+70 
-79 QEMKN
+79 
-84 ILAKAPRDSQG
+84 ILSRASRDGSG
-95 RLLAPNGK
+95 NLLAPNGK
-103 PSNLTERQY
+103 ISNLTEKQY

-240 QEYVAFRPNQV
+240 QEYVAFRPNQI

-257 IGAFSTEDNSIYKH
+257 IGTFSTEDNRIDRFEDTILNENNKLTEEQKQFILNALPNLDTFIEDTYKAVSQEKYKNNPYYQ
-271 LLHKDIISEKD
+271 LFLQIID
-282 YIEFLEE
+282 
-289 FELSREKTDD
+289 
-299 FLYNFITKIL
+299 
-309 QVNPRNKRDKSI
+309 
-321 PLTVQ
+321 
-326 NYPTSNKVF
+326 
-335 IDYRTEGTIINRI
+335 
-348 LGLSV
+348 
-353 DFSFDSETFEKD
+353 
-365 LKDYIENKWEKDL
+365 
-378 YEELIKLDKE
+378 
-388 KLSTLDFLY
+388 
-397 KEKVKTQHN
+397 
-406 ISLLQNYL
+406 
-414 RYRENSSKEALEY
+414 
-427 IETFKS
+427 
-433 TKRKTTSLVQH
+433 
-444 IGYELK
+444 
-450 KKKSELAI
+450 
-458 LDEKIKH
+458 
-465 YRFSNASRTLKV
+465 TLKV
-477 KNRLAALYNIDNVK
+477 NNIPVSIVK
-491 ELVFNRIKADR
+491 DFDIDSIAQIRRTNFKEAIIK
-502 DSYKLP
+502 
-508 KEEWEKK
+508 
-515 IAPYMS
+515 
-521 LYEKAKKASKNA
+521 
-533 ELLEY
+533 
-538 NNPIFE
+538 
-544 NKKSLDEISVN
+544 
-555 ELYNKLIQLN
+555 
-565 PEMKSFLEFIKLV
+565 V
-578 NPKLKIKVYNTE
+578 NPKMLF
-590 DYNNLAEREDSYISG
+590 DYLTQFDRDKMKS
-605 QSASIF
+605 
-611 FPKKNEVAFRLN
+611 KTVRV
-623 AGTSTILHELL
+623 ILHELV
-634 HSVSSYGL
+634 HSITADIVDSHPSWSEFKGFDEAQSKFNAEIDRLYNITVREIGNEEWYGL
-642 IGSSEEQ
+642 EN
-649 KALGKNVIQPFID
+649 K
-662 YIDNYLKQNVGNF
+662 
-675 GSYSIFGAKMPAT
+675 
-688 IYGLTNPAEFI
+688 AEFI
-699 AELFSN
+699 AEALTNQAFQKRLSELKYNKEQTIFERIANSIKDLFYRLFYKHGIDISN
-705 KDFQELLDAIPP
+705 SVFEDILKVSQEYLDYAKFGI
-717 MEKKQYGSLLEE
+717 
-729 IIDSILNFVKNIFAP
+729 NKNINTYGWGNTINRF
-744 KTSETALDQAIQL
+744 
-757 SLAVIRT
+757 
-764 QYENIDEIY
+764 
-773 EQLSNIEDTA
+773 EQIKNTT

-828 RNIIIEGLNAIP
+828 RNIIIEGLNTIP

-1020 KIREFINHILDKFKN
+1020 KIREFINRILDKFKN

-2421 ITVNANG
+2421 ITVNADG

-2671 PVASQ
+2671 SVASQ

-2687 VEYGNLKVPIQIKD
+2687 VEYGDLKVPIQIKD

-2717 NKSERLVGLN
+2717 NNSEKLVGLN

-2735 DIVVFESGVKAGG
+2735 DIVVFESGVKVGG

-2844 SHINKLLSSDI
+2844 RHINKLLSSDI

-3165 FTYSNKKLGGYNEIL
+3165 FTYSNKELGGYNEIL

-3696 LTDKQDK
+3696 LTDKQGK
-3703 EFKFDINKAPEVFKT
+3703 EFKFDINKTPEVFKT

>member
-1 MNVCVIDSPE
+1 MNVCVMDSPE
-11 LKELYNSVKETGES
+11 LKELYNSVKDTGES

-32 VNVWQLRKFN
+32 VNVWQLRKFH

-60 LLKERNVPNI
+60 LLKERDVPNI
-70 DSVFVQEYS
+70 GLFSDESNRIDFFTDS
-79 QEMKN
+79 
-84 ILAKAPRDSQG
+84 
-95 RLLAPNGK
+95 
-103 PSNLTERQY
+103 
-112 AQVRTK
+112 
-118 AFKEWFGDWE
+118 
-128 NDPANASKVVDENGE
+128 
-143 PLVVYHGSKNK
+143 
-154 NFSIFDYN
+154 
-162 YLRKADS
+162 
-169 GFFFSSDKEYAK
+169 
-181 QFGDIRE
+181 
-188 FFLNIKNPNI
+188 I
-198 TNIPLN
+198 T
-204 IDNVEKLLT
+204 V
-213 VDYKEGTDGI
+213 
-223 QGHDD
+223 
-228 TNTNENLYHSKK
+228 
-240 QEYVAFRPNQV
+240 
-251 KSATDN
+251 
-257 IGAFSTEDNSIYKH
+257 EDNSASLTEEQQQFILNAIPNLDTFIEDIYAVSQEKYKKNPYYQ
-271 LLHKDIISEKD
+271 LFVQIID
-282 YIEFLEE
+282 
-289 FELSREKTDD
+289 
-299 FLYNFITKIL
+299 
-309 QVNPRNKRDKSI
+309 
-321 PLTVQ
+321 
-326 NYPTSNKVF
+326 
-335 IDYRTEGTIINRI
+335 
-348 LGLSV
+348 
-353 DFSFDSETFEKD
+353 
-365 LKDYIENKWEKDL
+365 
-378 YEELIKLDKE
+378 
-388 KLSTLDFLY
+388 
-397 KEKVKTQHN
+397 
-406 ISLLQNYL
+406 
-414 RYRENSSKEALEY
+414 
-427 IETFKS
+427 
-433 TKRKTTSLVQH
+433 
-444 IGYELK
+444 
-450 KKKSELAI
+450 
-458 LDEKIKH
+458 
-465 YRFSNASRTLKV
+465 TLKV
-477 KNRLAALYNIDNVK
+477 NNIPVSIVK
-491 ELVFNRIKADR
+491 DFDIDSIAQIRRTNFKEAIIK
-502 DSYKLP
+502 
-508 KEEWEKK
+508 
-515 IAPYMS
+515 
-521 LYEKAKKASKNA
+521 
-533 ELLEY
+533 
-538 NNPIFE
+538 
-544 NKKSLDEISVN
+544 
-555 ELYNKLIQLN
+555 
-565 PEMKSFLEFIKLV
+565 V
-578 NPKLKIKVYNTE
+578 NPKMLF
-590 DYNNLAEREDSYISG
+590 DYLTQFDRDKMKSRT
-605 QSASIF
+605 
-611 FPKKNEVAFRLN
+611 VRV
-623 AGTSTILHELL
+623 ILHELV
-634 HSVSSYGL
+634 HSITSDIVDSHPSWSELKGFDEAQSKFNAEIDRLYNIVVREIGNEEWYGL
-642 IGSSEEQ
+642 EN
-649 KALGKNVIQPFID
+649 K
-662 YIDNYLKQNVGNF
+662 
-675 GSYSIFGAKMPAT
+675 
-688 IYGLTNPAEFI
+688 AEFI
-699 AELFSN
+699 AEALTDQAFQTRLSKLKYNKEQTIFERIANSIKDLFYRLFYKHGIDISN
-705 KDFQELLDAIPP
+705 SVFEDILKVSQEYLDYAKFGI
-717 MEKKQYGSLLEE
+717 
-729 IIDSILNFVKNIFAP
+729 NKNINTYGWGNTINRF
-744 KTSETALDQAIQL
+744 
-757 SLAVIRT
+757 
-764 QYENIDEIY
+764 
-773 EQLSNIEDTA
+773 EQIKNTT
-783 QKQVLDKSV
+783 QKQVLDNSV
-792 EDVIS
+792 ENVIS
-797 KLKSLSH
+797 KLKSLNH

-816 KYLKNANIPLEF
+816 KYLKNADIPLEF
-828 RNIIIEGLNAIP
+828 RNIIIEGLNVIP

-876 ELEKLL
+876 ELEKFL

-900 QFGDVTGVYDIINKI
+900 QFGDITGVYDIINKI

-944 RKEENKDFTFLMNT
+944 KKEENKDFTFLMNT

-1020 KIREFINHILDKFKN
+1020 KIKEFINHILDKFKN
-1035 IEYLSF
+1035 VEYLSF

-1062 IDIKN
+1062 IDTKN

-1128 IVPLSAHG
+1128 MVPLSAHG
-1136 IGLDSSAVRQAIKL
+1136 IGLDSSAVRQAVKL

-1182 AAYPGRELAL
+1182 AAYPGRGLDL

-1230 YLFDFFLNE
+1230 YLFDFFLKE
-1239 NEIDSFLEPTYK
+1239 YEIDSFLEPTYK

-1286 NKILPQEE
+1286 NKILPHEE
-1294 DIMYQLNSINIKQE
+1294 DIMYQLNSTNIKQE
-1308 SKQWNRY
+1308 FKQWNRY
-1315 SDNGFEVSSE
+1315 SDNNYEVSSE

-1332 IGKSQQTYT
+1332 IGKPQQTYT

-1360 FKEDSKDRRRVFAN
+1360 FKEDSKDRRRIFAN

-1419 AILETAK
+1419 TILETAK

-1452 EGDKRFS
+1452 AGDSRFS
-1459 AKYATFKPNTIIDGV
+1459 AFNAKLKPGTKILGITVPEEKSTFIA
-1474 DVGGK
+1474 GK
-1479 TIEYVYQNVIKKSG
+1479 STTTNSIEYVYQTLIKKSS
-1493 KGQTP
+1493 KGVP
-1498 SKDSRL
+1498 PPKNSML
-1504 YIPSVSSYTGN
+1504 YNESL
-1515 ITPDANTIFVFGSNP
+1515 
-1530 EGRHGAGAA
+1530 
-1539 KIAREQFG
+1539 K
-1547 AIYGQGE
+1547 
-1554 GLQGNAYA
+1554 
-1562 LPTKDLRVKK
+1562 TK
-1572 NNSLRS
+1572 
-1578 IPPEQII
+1578 E
-1585 ESIKKL
+1585 E
-1591 YETARQNPNK
+1591 
-1601 QFKIAYRNTDKA
+1601 
-1613 SLNGYTGLEMIDM
+1613 
-1626 FLKAGSIPSNIVF
+1626 
-1639 SKEWVDTGK
+1639 
-1648 FNLSDEAK
+1648 K
-1656 EDFSYTEGYLPLW
+1656 EDYSYNVGYLPLW
-1669 QEWAKQNPELIEE
+1669 QEWASQNPELIED
-1682 LREKSKGKVLT
+1682 LRAKSAGKVLT
-1693 DKFANTR
+1693 DKFADKTR

-1722 QTPIPDNLKETPE
+1722 QTPIPENLKETPE
-1735 TVAQDINKEEQ
+1735 TVAQDINQEEQ
-1746 SNYVKRNV
+1746 SSYVKRNV

-1876 QKITEDFNYRTQE
+1876 QKITKDFNYRTQE

-1931 EGEGTVKDNWMYEAR
+1931 EGEGTAKDNWMYEAR

-2140 INSVGIEITVD
+2140 INSVGIEITTD

-2158 NYPQKTENIFNSLH
+2158 NYPQKTEKIFNSLH

-2421 ITVNANG
+2421 ITVNADG

-2687 VEYGNLKVPIQIKD
+2687 VEYGDLKVPIQIKD

-2762 ALKNTVFTNGEKNP
+2762 ALKNTVLTNGEKNP

-2844 SHINKLLSSDI
+2844 RHINKLLSSDI

-3218 FQNIGNQLEGF
+3218 FQNIDNQLKRF

-3315 VIKEILSLVESDI
+3315 VIKEILSLVENDI

-3392 GAGDYL
+3392 RAGDYL

-3423 KLTKIY
+3423 KLAKIY

-3450 PIFFL
+3450 PVFFL

-3480 EDYLPYFSDYVSY
+3480 EDYLPYFSDDVSY
-3493 LINTLADV
+3493 FINILADV

-3582 LLQFSNVGS
+3582 LLQFSNAGS
-3591 LSKIQKEQISKSW
+3591 LSKLQKEQISKSW

-3664 SDYELTLFKEQF
+3664 TDYELVLFEEQF

-3691 IPSIT
+3691 MPSIT
-3696 LTDKQDK
+3696 LTDKQGK

-3735 YYEYNRDSDIYV
+3735 YYEYNRNSDIYV

-3753 ITGKVFEYNIFDNT
+3753 LTGKVFEYNIFDNT

-3783 LYKDTE
+3783 LYEDTK
-3789 EAPKEEASMPNKSDS
+3789 EAPKEDASMPNKSDS
-3804 TELRQQYDANIAAAN
+3804 AELRQQYNANIAAAN

-3824 EFGFGTEFIDE
+3824 EFGFGTEFINE
-3835 SKSKKSTNKLDSYN
+3835 SKSKKPTNKLDSYN
-3849 IDTEIK
+3849 TDTEVK

>member
-1 MNVCVIDSPE
+1 MNVCVMDSPE
-11 LKELYNSVKETGES
+11 LKELYNSVKDTGES

-60 LLKERNVPNI
+60 LLKERDVPNI

-95 RLLAPNGK
+95 RLLAPNRK

-118 AFKEWFGDWE
+118 AFKKWFGDWE
-128 NDPANASKVVDENGE
+128 NDPTNSSKVVDENGE
-143 PLVVYHGSKNK
+143 PLVVYHGSKNG
-154 NFSIFDYN
+154 NFDTFDYN

-169 GFFFSSDKEYAK
+169 GFFFTSDKEYAK
-181 QFGDIRE
+181 QFGNTRE

-204 IDNVEKLLT
+204 IDSVETLLT
-213 VDYKEGTDGI
+213 VDYIKGTDGI

-228 TNTNENLYHSKK
+228 INTNENLYNSKG
-240 QEYVAFRPNQV
+240 QEYVAINSNQI

-257 IGAFSTEDNSIYKH
+257 IGLFSDES
-271 LLHKDIISEKD
+271 
-282 YIEFLEE
+282 
-289 FELSREKTDD
+289 
-299 FLYNFITKIL
+299 
-309 QVNPRNKRDKSI
+309 
-321 PLTVQ
+321 
-326 NYPTSNKVF
+326 
-335 IDYRTEGTIINRI
+335 NRI
-348 LGLSV
+348 DRFEDTILNENNKLTEEQKQFILNALPNL
-353 DFSFDSETFEKD
+353 DTFIEDTYKAVSQEKYKNNPYYQ
-365 LKDYIENKWEKDL
+365 L
-378 YEELIKLDKE
+378 
-388 KLSTLDFLY
+388 FL
-397 KEKVKTQHN
+397 Q
-406 ISLLQNYL
+406 I
-414 RYRENSSKEALEY
+414 
-427 IETFKS
+427 I
-433 TKRKTTSLVQH
+433 
-444 IGYELK
+444 
-450 KKKSELAI
+450 
-458 LDEKIKH
+458 D
-465 YRFSNASRTLKV
+465 TLKV
-477 KNRLAALYNIDNVK
+477 NNIPVSIVKDFNIDAIAQIRRTNFK
-491 ELVFNRIKADR
+491 EAIIK
-502 DSYKLP
+502 
-508 KEEWEKK
+508 
-515 IAPYMS
+515 
-521 LYEKAKKASKNA
+521 
-533 ELLEY
+533 
-538 NNPIFE
+538 
-544 NKKSLDEISVN
+544 
-555 ELYNKLIQLN
+555 
-565 PEMKSFLEFIKLV
+565 V
-578 NPKLKIKVYNTE
+578 NPKMLF
-590 DYNNLAEREDSYISG
+590 DYLTQFDRDKMKS
-605 QSASIF
+605 
-611 FPKKNEVAFRLN
+611 KTVRV
-623 AGTSTILHELL
+623 ILHELV
-634 HSVSSYGL
+634 HSITSDVVASHPSWSEFKGFDEAQSKFNAEIDRLYNITVREIGSEEWYGL
-642 IGSSEEQ
+642 EN
-649 KALGKNVIQPFID
+649 K
-662 YIDNYLKQNVGNF
+662 
-675 GSYSIFGAKMPAT
+675 
-688 IYGLTNPAEFI
+688 AEFI
-699 AELFSN
+699 AEALTNQAFQKRLSELKYNKEQTIFERIANSIKDLFYRLFYKHGIDISN
-705 KDFQELLDAIPP
+705 SVFEDILKVSQEYLDYA
-717 MEKKQYGSLLEE
+717 
-729 IIDSILNFVKNIFAP
+729 
-744 KTSETALDQAIQL
+744 
-757 SLAVIRT
+757 
-764 QYENIDEIY
+764 
-773 EQLSNIEDTA
+773 
-783 QKQVLDKSV
+783 KSG
-792 EDVIS
+792 I
-797 KLKSLSH
+797 
-804 KLGSLGSNKNIE
+804 NKNINTYGWGNTINRFE
-816 KYLKNANIPLEF
+816 Q
-828 RNIIIEGLNAIP
+828 
-840 SIKNLTPYTAL
+840 IKGAT
-851 QYLINVQNKGLI
+851 Q
-863 EQFNE
+863 
-868 SIKKPQNE
+868 
-876 ELEKLL
+876 
-882 FDYLKKYNI
+882 
-891 EINIGEAVK
+891 K
-900 QFGDVTGVYDIINKI
+900 Q
-915 IYIAN
+915 
-920 NRNQLTVPEEFGHAF
+920 
-935 VELMGSTVS
+935 
-944 RKEENKDFTFLMNT
+944 
-958 VENTDFYKTVYEKY
+958 
-972 KNVYLR
+972 
-978 NGEPDIY
+978 
-985 KIKKEAI
+985 
-992 GQAIGLSLITQYNNK
+992 
-1007 SAKISDKDKTFFQ
+1007 
-1020 KIREFINHILDKFKN
+1020 ILD
-1035 IEYLSF
+1035 
-1041 NTLIDQ
+1041 
-1047 IAKEI
+1047 
-1052 LENNHSRLQK
+1052 
-1062 IDIKN
+1062 
-1067 YNLLDYYKT
+1067 
-1076 IEEQNK
+1076 
-1082 QDGGKALEFMQ
+1082 
-1093 FFSQEMGNIIT
+1093 
-1104 GSLAYRLQGA
+1104 
-1114 TYRPKLDSLHDIDM
+1114 
-1128 IVPLSAHG
+1128 
-1136 IGLDSSAVRQAIKL
+1136 
-1150 AKQRNQEK
+1150 
-1158 LFELITNS
+1158 
-1166 DYFLK
+1166 
-1171 IKNKYP
+1171 
-1177 KIRFG
+1177 
-1182 AAYPGRELAL
+1182 
-1192 TVNAVYSEDTTLSE
+1192 
-1206 RFLKMS
+1206 
-1212 GSYADRLSNFTE
+1212 
-1224 EERKQI
+1224 
-1230 YLFDFFLNE
+1230 
-1239 NEIDSFLEPTYK
+1239 
-1251 LSLAN
+1251 
-1256 FDIPIREKRYMG
+1256 
-1268 RAKDIID
+1268 
-1275 YQMWKVFDEYK
+1275 
-1286 NKILPQEE
+1286 
-1294 DIMYQLNSINIKQE
+1294 KQE

-1315 SDNGFEVSSE
+1315 SDN
-1325 RTIVYTP
+1325 
-1332 IGKSQQTYT
+1332 
-1341 IKKSDDGN
+1341 
-1349 YQIINKEGKEV
+1349 
-1360 FKEDSKDRRRVFAN
+1360 
-1374 LAVQEKRAVVVEHKG
+1374 
-1389 NKYVVNG
+1389 
-1396 RNEIISVATGDLMKW
+1396 
-1411 GDENGNRK
+1411 
-1419 AILETAK
+1419 
-1426 IKFDKLKVQQKTQWA
+1426 
-1441 VTSDNNYEVSS
+1441 NYEVSS
-1452 EGDKRFS
+1452 AGDSRFS
-1459 AKYATFKPNTIIDGV
+1459 AFNAKLKPGTKILGVTVPEEKETTIA
-1474 DVGGK
+1474 GK
-1479 TIEYVYQNVIKKSG
+1479 PTTTNSIEYVYQTLIKKSG
-1493 KGQTP
+1493 KGQAP
-1498 SKDSRL
+1498 SKDSKL
-1504 YIPSVSSYTGN
+1504 YRTSVSSYTGS

-1539 KIAREQFG
+1539 KVAREQFG

-1562 LPTKDLRVKK
+1562 LPTKRIKSIIPKKTGRMTFSYGTDKRADIKSDTTIEAIINGERTATTRYSTDGHIDYWKDLKVGDIVAFKSSNDKTTVYVKITK
-1572 NNSLRS
+1572 PLTKLESSTKSEEWSKKEGWSVEYYNSKVKPKVEKGQAYQMEYEFVDANGERTITPL
-1578 IPPEQII
+1578 QII
-1585 ESIKKL
+1585 ENIKQL
-1591 YETARQNPNK
+1591 YETARQNPDK

-1626 FLKAGSIPSNIVF
+1626 FLKAGPIPSNIVF

-1669 QEWAKQNPELIEE
+1669 QEWARQNPELIEE
-1682 LREKSKGKVLT
+1682 LREKSKDKVLT
-1693 DKFANTR
+1693 DQFANTR

-1711 NSTNIQQSQPQ
+1711 NSTNVE
-1722 QTPIPDNLKETPE
+1722 QTPIPENLKETPE
-1735 TVAQDINKEEQ
+1735 TVAQNINKEEQ
-1746 SNYVKRNV
+1746 SSYVKRNV

-1900 MEDVK
+1900 IEDVK

-2140 INSVGIEITVD
+2140 INSVGIEITTD

-2158 NYPQKTENIFNSLH
+2158 NYPQKTEKIFNSLH

-2212 IDFDAKSIEL
+2212 IDFDVKSIEL

-2256 FKQFFEKEFGQYTQF
+2256 FKQFFEREFGQYTQF

-2363 RGESISYKSIINEK
+2363 RGESISYRSIINEK

-2421 ITVNANG
+2421 ITVNADG

-2457 NKVIG
+2457 SKVMG

-2488 LNMTKNSVPKLL
+2488 LNMTKDSVPKLL

-2622 KSYRRLMVMAGR
+2622 KSYRKLMVMAGR

-2717 NKSERLVGLN
+2717 NKSEKLVGLN

-2762 ALKNTVFTNGEKNP
+2762 ALKNTVLTNGEKNP
-2776 FYIHNISTEDF
+2776 FYIHNISTEDL

-2844 SHINKLLSSDI
+2844 SHINKLLSSNI

-3100 LISCIFSILTN
+3100 LISCIFSVLTN

-3165 FTYSNKKLGGYNEIL
+3165 FTYSNKKLGSYNEIL

-3229 AENTK
+3229 AKNTK

-3241 IFNDKEYRGLTNVK
+3241 VFNDKEYKGLTNVK

-3315 VIKEILSLVESDI
+3315 IIKEILSLVENGT

-3334 KVTEEKYKQFKDT
+3334 KITEEKYKQF
-3347 ASSRN
+3347 AENSSNRN
-3352 SYKMFDSDL
+3352 FYKMFDSDL

-3376 FNNYQFWVLEK
+3376 FNNYQFWVLKK

-3392 GAGDYL
+3392 KAGDYL

-3435 NKVKERLVKGKPVST
+3435 NNVKERLVKGKPVST
-3450 PIFFL
+3450 PVFFL

-3462 NFIGDATEYGIL
+3462 NFIGDATEYSIL

-3582 LLQFSNVGS
+3582 LLQFSNAGS
-3591 LSKIQKEQISKSW
+3591 LSKLQKEQISKSW
-3604 EMLNRSDNQEI
+3604 EMLNRSDNEEI

-3634 NSINPSYLT
+3634 NAINPSYLT
-3643 PVSVKLENDNYVNS
+3643 PISVKLENDNYVNS
-3657 LKNISTL
+3657 LKNIGTL
-3664 SDYELTLFKEQF
+3664 SEYELILFKEQF

-3753 ITGKVFEYNIFDNT
+3753 LTGKVFEYNIFDNT

-3835 SKSKKSTNKLDSYN
+3835 SKSKKPTNKLDSYN

>member
-1 MNVCVIDSPE
+1 MNVCVMDSSE
-11 LKELYNSVKETGES
+11 LKELYNSVKDTGES

-60 LLKERNVPNI
+60 LLKERDVPNI

-128 NDPANASKVVDENGE
+128 NDPTNSSKVVDENGE
-143 PLVVYHGSKNK
+143 PLIVYHES
-154 NFSIFDYN
+154 
-162 YLRKADS
+162 
-169 GFFFSSDKEYAK
+169 
-181 QFGDIRE
+181 
-188 FFLNIKNPNI
+188 PNI
-198 TNIPLN
+198 F
-204 IDNVEKLLT
+204 
-213 VDYKEGTDGI
+213 
-223 QGHDD
+223 
-228 TNTNENLYHSKK
+228 NTFDISKK
-240 QEYVAFRPNQV
+240 RFNVHNVNGIWASAINRKGEGYGENIYPLFINLRNPINTSIKQVKTIIELRDLENKALNDVNSDGVILDTIDKFGYEIQYYVKSPNQV

-257 IGAFSTEDNSIYKH
+257 IGTFSTEDNRIDRFDTILNENNK
-271 LLHKDIISEKD
+271 LT
-282 YIEFLEE
+282 EE
-289 FELSREKTDD
+289 QKQF
-299 FLYNFITKIL
+299 
-309 QVNPRNKRDKSI
+309 
-321 PLTVQ
+321 
-326 NYPTSNKVF
+326 
-335 IDYRTEGTIINRI
+335 
-348 LGLSV
+348 
-353 DFSFDSETFEKD
+353 
-365 LKDYIENKWEKDL
+365 
-378 YEELIKLDKE
+378 
-388 KLSTLDFLY
+388 
-397 KEKVKTQHN
+397 
-406 ISLLQNYL
+406 
-414 RYRENSSKEALEY
+414 
-427 IETFKS
+427 
-433 TKRKTTSLVQH
+433 
-444 IGYELK
+444 
-450 KKKSELAI
+450 I
-458 LDEKIKH
+458 LDALPNLDTFIEDIYAVSQEKYKKNPYYQLFVQIID
-465 YRFSNASRTLKV
+465 TLKV
-477 KNRLAALYNIDNVK
+477 NNIPVSIVK
-491 ELVFNRIKADR
+491 DFDIDSIAQIRRTNFKEAIIK
-502 DSYKLP
+502 
-508 KEEWEKK
+508 
-515 IAPYMS
+515 
-521 LYEKAKKASKNA
+521 
-533 ELLEY
+533 
-538 NNPIFE
+538 
-544 NKKSLDEISVN
+544 
-555 ELYNKLIQLN
+555 
-565 PEMKSFLEFIKLV
+565 V
-578 NPKLKIKVYNTE
+578 NPKMLF
-590 DYNNLAEREDSYISG
+590 DYLTQFDRDKMKS
-605 QSASIF
+605 
-611 FPKKNEVAFRLN
+611 KTVRV
-623 AGTSTILHELL
+623 ILHELV
-634 HSVSSYGL
+634 HSITSDVVDSHPSWSEFKGFDEAQSKFNAEIDRLYNITVREIGNEEWYGL
-642 IGSSEEQ
+642 EN
-649 KALGKNVIQPFID
+649 K
-662 YIDNYLKQNVGNF
+662 
-675 GSYSIFGAKMPAT
+675 
-688 IYGLTNPAEFI
+688 AEFI
-699 AELFSN
+699 AE
-705 KDFQELLDAIPP
+705 
-717 MEKKQYGSLLEE
+717 
-729 IIDSILNFVKNIFAP
+729 
-744 KTSETALDQAIQL
+744 ALTDQAFQKRL
-757 SLAVIRT
+757 SELKYNKEQTIFERIT
-764 QYENIDEIY
+764 NSIKDLFYRLFYKHGIDI
-773 EQLSNIEDTA
+773 SNSVFEDILKVS
-783 QKQVLDKSV
+783 QEYLDYAKFG
-792 EDVIS
+792 I
-797 KLKSLSH
+797 
-804 KLGSLGSNKNIE
+804 NKNINT
-816 KYLKNANIPLEF
+816 YGWGN
-828 RNIIIEGLNAIP
+828 
-840 SIKNLTPYTAL
+840 T
-851 QYLINVQNKGLI
+851 
-863 EQFNE
+863 
-868 SIKKPQNE
+868 
-876 ELEKLL
+876 
-882 FDYLKKYNI
+882 
-891 EINIGEAVK
+891 
-900 QFGDVTGVYDIINKI
+900 INKFE
-915 IYIAN
+915 
-920 NRNQLTVPEEFGHAF
+920 Q
-935 VELMGSTVS
+935 
-944 RKEENKDFTFLMNT
+944 
-958 VENTDFYKTVYEKY
+958 
-972 KNVYLR
+972 
-978 NGEPDIY
+978 
-985 KIKKEAI
+985 IKGA
-992 GQAIGLSLITQYNNK
+992 TQK
-1007 SAKISDKDKTFFQ
+1007 Q
-1020 KIREFINHILDKFKN
+1020 ILD
-1035 IEYLSF
+1035 
-1041 NTLIDQ
+1041 
-1047 IAKEI
+1047 
-1052 LENNHSRLQK
+1052 
-1062 IDIKN
+1062 
-1067 YNLLDYYKT
+1067 
-1076 IEEQNK
+1076 
-1082 QDGGKALEFMQ
+1082 
-1093 FFSQEMGNIIT
+1093 
-1104 GSLAYRLQGA
+1104 
-1114 TYRPKLDSLHDIDM
+1114 
-1128 IVPLSAHG
+1128 
-1136 IGLDSSAVRQAIKL
+1136 
-1150 AKQRNQEK
+1150 
-1158 LFELITNS
+1158 
-1166 DYFLK
+1166 
-1171 IKNKYP
+1171 
-1177 KIRFG
+1177 
-1182 AAYPGRELAL
+1182 
-1192 TVNAVYSEDTTLSE
+1192 
-1206 RFLKMS
+1206 
-1212 GSYADRLSNFTE
+1212 
-1224 EERKQI
+1224 
-1230 YLFDFFLNE
+1230 
-1239 NEIDSFLEPTYK
+1239 
-1251 LSLAN
+1251 
-1256 FDIPIREKRYMG
+1256 
-1268 RAKDIID
+1268 
-1275 YQMWKVFDEYK
+1275 
-1286 NKILPQEE
+1286 
-1294 DIMYQLNSINIKQE
+1294 KQE

-1315 SDNGFEVSSE
+1315 SNNGFEVS
-1325 RTIVYTP
+1325 TAAGKNGI
-1332 IGKSQQTYT
+1332 IG
-1341 IKKSDDGN
+1341 
-1349 YQIINKEGKEV
+1349 
-1360 FKEDSKDRRRVFAN
+1360 DS
-1374 LAVQEKRAVVVEHKG
+1374 
-1389 NKYVVNG
+1389 
-1396 RNEIISVATGDLMKW
+1396 
-1411 GDENGNRK
+1411 
-1419 AILETAK
+1419 
-1426 IKFDKLKVQQKTQWA
+1426 
-1441 VTSDNNYEVSS
+1441 
-1452 EGDKRFS
+1452 RFS
-1459 AKYATFKPNTIIDGV
+1459 AFNATFKLNTIIDGV

-1479 TIEYVYQNVIKKSG
+1479 TIEDVYQSVIKKSR
-1493 KGQTP
+1493 KGQAP
-1498 SKDSRL
+1498 SKESRL
-1504 YIPSVSSYTGN
+1504 YN
-1515 ITPDANTIFVFGSNP
+1515 
-1530 EGRHGAGAA
+1530 E
-1539 KIAREQFG
+1539 
-1547 AIYGQGE
+1547 
-1554 GLQGNAYA
+1554 
-1562 LPTKDLRVKK
+1562 
-1572 NNSLRS
+1572 SL
-1578 IPPEQII
+1578 
-1585 ESIKKL
+1585 K
-1591 YETARQNPNK
+1591 T
-1601 QFKIAYRNTDKA
+1601 
-1613 SLNGYTGLEMIDM
+1613 LE
-1626 FLKAGSIPSNIVF
+1626 
-1639 SKEWVDTGK
+1639 E
-1648 FNLSDEAK
+1648 K
-1656 EDFSYTEGYLPLW
+1656 EDFSYREGYLPLW
-1669 QEWAKQNPELIEE
+1669 QEWARQNPELIEE

-1693 DKFANTR
+1693 DQFADTR

-1711 NSTNIQQSQPQ
+1711 NSNSTQQSQPQ
-1722 QTPIPDNLKETPE
+1722 QTPIPENLKETPE
-1735 TVAQDINKEEQ
+1735 TVAQDINQEEQ
-1746 SNYVKRNV
+1746 SSYVKRNV

-1859 LEKGYPDF
+1859 LEKGYSDF

-1889 FAKIQKHWNSL
+1889 FTKIQKHWNSL

-2140 INSVGIEITVD
+2140 INSVGIEITTD

-2158 NYPQKTENIFNSLH
+2158 NYPQKTEKIFNSLH

-2212 IDFDAKSIEL
+2212 IDFDVKSIEL

-2348 FIKFIRYTDGSVKNE
+2348 FIKFVRYTDGSVKNE

-2421 ITVNANG
+2421 ITVNADG

-2546 TTAKFVGENGDE
+2546 TTAKFVGENGEE

-2590 VQAGAITTR
+2590 VQAGAITTK

-2641 SYQRLKNGTFD
+2641 SYQRLKNNTFD

-2762 ALKNTVFTNGEKNP
+2762 ALKNTVLTNGEKNP

-2844 SHINKLLSSDI
+2844 SHINKLLSSNI

-3100 LISCIFSILTN
+3100 LISCIFSVLTN

-3165 FTYSNKKLGGYNEIL
+3165 LTYSNKKLGGYNEIL

-3241 IFNDKEYRGLTNVK
+3241 VFNDKEYKGLTNVK

-3315 VIKEILSLVESDI
+3315 IIKEILSLVENGT

-3334 KVTEEKYKQFKDT
+3334 KVTEEKYKQFAET
-3347 ASSRN
+3347 SSNRN

-3371 KDNPK
+3371 KNNPK
-3376 FNNYQFWVLEK
+3376 FNNYQFWVLKK

-3392 GAGDYL
+3392 KAGDYL

-3435 NKVKERLVKGKPVST
+3435 NNVKERLVKGKPVST
-3450 PIFFL
+3450 PVFFL

-3462 NFIGDATEYGIL
+3462 NFIGDATEYSIL

-3582 LLQFSNVGS
+3582 LLQFSNAGS
-3591 LSKIQKEQISKSW
+3591 LSKLQKEQISKSW
-3604 EMLNRSDNQEI
+3604 EMLNRSDNEEI

-3634 NSINPSYLT
+3634 NAINPSYLT
-3643 PVSVKLENDNYVNS
+3643 PISVKLENDNYVNS
-3657 LKNISTL
+3657 LKNIGTL
-3664 SDYELTLFKEQF
+3664 SEYELILFKEQF

-3753 ITGKVFEYNIFDNT
+3753 LTGKVFEYNIFDNT

-3824 EFGFGTEFIDE
+3824 EFGFGTEFVDE
-3835 SKSKKSTNKLDSYN
+3835 SKSKKPTNKLDSYN

>member
-1 MNVCVIDSPE
+1 MNVCVMDSPE

-79 QEMKN
+79 QEMKD
-84 ILAKAPRDSQG
+84 ILANAPRDEQG

-143 PLVVYHGSKNK
+143 PLVVYHGGSNAK
-154 NFSIFDYN
+154 IFN
-162 YLRKADS
+162 TK
-169 GFFFSSDKEYAK
+169 GG
-181 QFGDIRE
+181 QFGAGIKKGDVGTYFTTSKSNAKSYEEIYTFKSGEKWITLKELADNGELSEEDVKSLDEAWEIEKPSTRA
-188 FFLNIKNPNI
+188 FFLNIRNPKI
-198 TNIPLN
+198 TN
-204 IDNVEKLLT
+204 
-213 VDYKEGTDGI
+213 YEGT
-223 QGHDD
+223 
-228 TNTNENLYHSKK
+228 SKK
-240 QEYVAFRPNQV
+240 GYTRKDSNTGDNDGQHIIISDANYDEYVAFNPNQI

-257 IGAFSTEDNSIYKH
+257 IGAFSTEDNRIDRFEDTILNENNKLTEEQKQFILNALPNLDTFIEDTYKAVSQEKYKNNPYYQ
-271 LLHKDIISEKD
+271 LFLQIID
-282 YIEFLEE
+282 
-289 FELSREKTDD
+289 
-299 FLYNFITKIL
+299 
-309 QVNPRNKRDKSI
+309 
-321 PLTVQ
+321 
-326 NYPTSNKVF
+326 
-335 IDYRTEGTIINRI
+335 
-348 LGLSV
+348 
-353 DFSFDSETFEKD
+353 
-365 LKDYIENKWEKDL
+365 
-378 YEELIKLDKE
+378 
-388 KLSTLDFLY
+388 
-397 KEKVKTQHN
+397 
-406 ISLLQNYL
+406 
-414 RYRENSSKEALEY
+414 
-427 IETFKS
+427 
-433 TKRKTTSLVQH
+433 
-444 IGYELK
+444 
-450 KKKSELAI
+450 
-458 LDEKIKH
+458 
-465 YRFSNASRTLKV
+465 TLKV
-477 KNRLAALYNIDNVK
+477 NNIPVSIVK
-491 ELVFNRIKADR
+491 DFDIDSIAQIRRTNFKEAIIK
-502 DSYKLP
+502 
-508 KEEWEKK
+508 
-515 IAPYMS
+515 
-521 LYEKAKKASKNA
+521 
-533 ELLEY
+533 
-538 NNPIFE
+538 
-544 NKKSLDEISVN
+544 
-555 ELYNKLIQLN
+555 
-565 PEMKSFLEFIKLV
+565 V
-578 NPKLKIKVYNTE
+578 NPKMLF
-590 DYNNLAEREDSYISG
+590 DYLTQFDRNKMKSKTVR
-605 QSASIF
+605 
-611 FPKKNEVAFRLN
+611 V
-623 AGTSTILHELL
+623 ILHELV
-634 HSVSSYGL
+634 HSITADIVDSHPSWSEFKGFDEAQSKFNAEIDRLYNITVREIGNEEWYGL
-642 IGSSEEQ
+642 EN
-649 KALGKNVIQPFID
+649 K
-662 YIDNYLKQNVGNF
+662 
-675 GSYSIFGAKMPAT
+675 
-688 IYGLTNPAEFI
+688 AEFI
-699 AELFSN
+699 AEALTNQAFQKRLSELKYNKEQTIFERIANSIKDLFYRLFYKHGIDISN
-705 KDFQELLDAIPP
+705 SIFEDILKVSQEYLDYAKFGI
-717 MEKKQYGSLLEE
+717 
-729 IIDSILNFVKNIFAP
+729 NKNINTYGWGNTINRF
-744 KTSETALDQAIQL
+744 
-757 SLAVIRT
+757 
-764 QYENIDEIY
+764 
-773 EQLSNIEDTA
+773 EQIKNTT

-797 KLKSLSH
+797 KLKSLNH
-804 KLGSLGSNKNIE
+804 KLGSLGNNKNIE

-972 KNVYLR
+972 KNVYLQ

-1182 AAYPGRELAL
+1182 AAYPGRGLDL

-2590 VQAGAITTR
+2590 VQAGAITTK

-2717 NKSERLVGLN
+2717 NNSEKLVGLN

-2735 DIVVFESGVKAGG
+2735 DIVVFESGVKVGG

-2762 ALKNTVFTNGEKNP
+2762 ALQNTVLTNGEKNP

-3100 LISCIFSILTN
+3100 LISCIFSVLTN

-3241 IFNDKEYRGLTNVK
+3241 VFNDKEYKGLTNVK

-3315 VIKEILSLVESDI
+3315 IIKEILSLVENGI

-3334 KVTEEKYKQFKDT
+3334 KVTEEKYEQFAET
-3347 ASSRN
+3347 SSNRN

-3376 FNNYQFWVLEK
+3376 FNNYQFWVLKK

-3392 GAGDYL
+3392 KAGDYL

-3435 NKVKERLVKGKPVST
+3435 NNVKERLVKGKPVST

-3462 NFIGDATEYGIL
+3462 NFIGDATEYSIL

-3501 KNTDNESD
+3501 KNVDNESD

-3582 LLQFSNVGS
+3582 LLQFSNAGS
-3591 LSKIQKEQISKSW
+3591 LSKLQKEQISKSW
-3604 EMLNRSDNQEI
+3604 EMLNRSDNEEI

-3634 NSINPSYLT
+3634 NAINPSYLT
-3643 PVSVKLENDNYVNS
+3643 PISVKLENDNYVNS

-3753 ITGKVFEYNIFDNT
+3753 LTGKIFEYNIFDNT

-3824 EFGFGTEFIDE
+3824 EFGFGTEFVDE
-3835 SKSKKSTNKLDSYN
+3835 SKSKKPTNKLDSYN

>member
-1 MNVCVIDSPE
+1 MNVCVMDSPE
-11 LKELYNSVKETGES
+11 LKELYNSVKDTGES

-60 LLKERNVPNI
+60 LLKERDVPNI

-79 QEMKN
+79 QEMKD
-84 ILAKAPRDSQG
+84 ILANAPRDEQG

-128 NDPANASKVVDENGE
+128 NDLTNSSKVVDENGE
-143 PLVVYHGSKNK
+143 PLVVYHES
-154 NFSIFDYN
+154 
-162 YLRKADS
+162 
-169 GFFFSSDKEYAK
+169 
-181 QFGDIRE
+181 
-188 FFLNIKNPNI
+188 PNI
-198 TNIPLN
+198 F
-204 IDNVEKLLT
+204 
-213 VDYKEGTDGI
+213 
-223 QGHDD
+223 
-228 TNTNENLYHSKK
+228 NTFDISKK
-240 QEYVAFRPNQV
+240 RFNVHNVNGIWASAINRKGEGYGENIYPLFINLRNPINTSIKQVKTIIELRDLENKALNDVNSDGVILDTIDKFGHEIQYYVKSPNQV

-257 IGAFSTEDNSIYKH
+257 IGLFSDESNRIDFFTDSITVEDNSASLTEEQKQFILNAIPNLDTFIEDIYAVSQEKYKKNPYYQ
-271 LLHKDIISEKD
+271 LFVQIIDTLKANDIPVSIVKDFDIDSIAQ
-282 YIEFLEE
+282 I
-289 FELSREKTDD
+289 RRT
-299 FLYNFITKIL
+299 NF
-309 QVNPRNKRDKSI
+309 
-321 PLTVQ
+321 
-326 NYPTSNKVF
+326 
-335 IDYRTEGTIINRI
+335 
-348 LGLSV
+348 
-353 DFSFDSETFEKD
+353 
-365 LKDYIENKWEKDL
+365 
-378 YEELIKLDKE
+378 
-388 KLSTLDFLY
+388 
-397 KEKVKTQHN
+397 
-406 ISLLQNYL
+406 
-414 RYRENSSKEALEY
+414 KEA
-427 IETFKS
+427 I
-433 TKRKTTSLVQH
+433 
-444 IGYELK
+444 
-450 KKKSELAI
+450 
-458 LDEKIKH
+458 IK
-465 YRFSNASRTLKV
+465 
-477 KNRLAALYNIDNVK
+477 
-491 ELVFNRIKADR
+491 
-502 DSYKLP
+502 
-508 KEEWEKK
+508 
-515 IAPYMS
+515 
-521 LYEKAKKASKNA
+521 
-533 ELLEY
+533 
-538 NNPIFE
+538 
-544 NKKSLDEISVN
+544 
-555 ELYNKLIQLN
+555 
-565 PEMKSFLEFIKLV
+565 V
-578 NPKLKIKVYNTE
+578 NPKMLF
-590 DYNNLAEREDSYISG
+590 DYLTQFDRDKMKSRT
-605 QSASIF
+605 
-611 FPKKNEVAFRLN
+611 VRV
-623 AGTSTILHELL
+623 ILHELV
-634 HSVSSYGL
+634 HSITSDVVDSHPSWSELKGFDEAQSKFNAEIDRLYNIVVREIGNEEWYGL
-642 IGSSEEQ
+642 EN
-649 KALGKNVIQPFID
+649 K
-662 YIDNYLKQNVGNF
+662 
-675 GSYSIFGAKMPAT
+675 
-688 IYGLTNPAEFI
+688 AEFI
-699 AELFSN
+699 AE
-705 KDFQELLDAIPP
+705 
-717 MEKKQYGSLLEE
+717 
-729 IIDSILNFVKNIFAP
+729 
-744 KTSETALDQAIQL
+744 ALTDQAFQTRL
-757 SLAVIRT
+757 
-764 QYENIDEIY
+764 
-773 EQLSNIEDTA
+773 
-783 QKQVLDKSV
+783 
-792 EDVIS
+792 S
-797 KLKSLSH
+797 KLKYNKEQTIFERIANSIKDLFYRLFYKHGIDISNSVFEDIL
-804 KLGSLGSNKNIE
+804 KVSQEYLDYAKFGINKNINT
-816 KYLKNANIPLEF
+816 YGWGN
-828 RNIIIEGLNAIP
+828 
-840 SIKNLTPYTAL
+840 T
-851 QYLINVQNKGLI
+851 INRF
-863 EQFNE
+863 EQ
-868 SIKKPQNE
+868 I
-876 ELEKLL
+876 
-882 FDYLKKYNI
+882 
-891 EINIGEAVK
+891 
-900 QFGDVTGVYDIINKI
+900 
-915 IYIAN
+915 
-920 NRNQLTVPEEFGHAF
+920 R
-935 VELMGSTVS
+935 ST
-944 RKEENKDFTFLMNT
+944 
-958 VENTDFYKTVYEKY
+958 
-972 KNVYLR
+972 
-978 NGEPDIY
+978 
-985 KIKKEAI
+985 
-992 GQAIGLSLITQYNNK
+992 
-1007 SAKISDKDKTFFQ
+1007 
-1020 KIREFINHILDKFKN
+1020 
-1035 IEYLSF
+1035 
-1041 NTLIDQ
+1041 
-1047 IAKEI
+1047 
-1052 LENNHSRLQK
+1052 
-1062 IDIKN
+1062 
-1067 YNLLDYYKT
+1067 
-1076 IEEQNK
+1076 
-1082 QDGGKALEFMQ
+1082 
-1093 FFSQEMGNIIT
+1093 
-1104 GSLAYRLQGA
+1104 
-1114 TYRPKLDSLHDIDM
+1114 
-1128 IVPLSAHG
+1128 
-1136 IGLDSSAVRQAIKL
+1136 
-1150 AKQRNQEK
+1150 
-1158 LFELITNS
+1158 
-1166 DYFLK
+1166 
-1171 IKNKYP
+1171 
-1177 KIRFG
+1177 
-1182 AAYPGRELAL
+1182 
-1192 TVNAVYSEDTTLSE
+1192 
-1206 RFLKMS
+1206 
-1212 GSYADRLSNFTE
+1212 
-1224 EERKQI
+1224 
-1230 YLFDFFLNE
+1230 
-1239 NEIDSFLEPTYK
+1239 
-1251 LSLAN
+1251 
-1256 FDIPIREKRYMG
+1256 
-1268 RAKDIID
+1268 
-1275 YQMWKVFDEYK
+1275 
-1286 NKILPQEE
+1286 
-1294 DIMYQLNSINIKQE
+1294 NIKQE
-1308 SKQWNRY
+1308 VKQWNRY
-1315 SDNGFEVSSE
+1315 SDNNYEVSSE

-1360 FKEDSKDRRRVFAN
+1360 FKEDSKDRRRIFAN

-1452 EGDKRFS
+1452 AGDSRFS
-1459 AKYATFKPNTIIDGV
+1459 AFNAKLKPGTKILGVTVPEEKSTFIA
-1474 DVGGK
+1474 GK
-1479 TIEYVYQNVIKKSG
+1479 STTTNSIEYVYQTLIKKSS
-1493 KGQTP
+1493 KGVP
-1498 SKDSRL
+1498 PPKNSIL
-1504 YIPSVSSYTGN
+1504 YNESL
-1515 ITPDANTIFVFGSNP
+1515 
-1530 EGRHGAGAA
+1530 
-1539 KIAREQFG
+1539 K
-1547 AIYGQGE
+1547 
-1554 GLQGNAYA
+1554 
-1562 LPTKDLRVKK
+1562 TK
-1572 NNSLRS
+1572 
-1578 IPPEQII
+1578 E
-1585 ESIKKL
+1585 E
-1591 YETARQNPNK
+1591 
-1601 QFKIAYRNTDKA
+1601 
-1613 SLNGYTGLEMIDM
+1613 
-1626 FLKAGSIPSNIVF
+1626 
-1639 SKEWVDTGK
+1639 
-1648 FNLSDEAK
+1648 K
-1656 EDFSYTEGYLPLW
+1656 EDYSYNVGYLPLW
-1669 QEWAKQNPELIEE
+1669 QEWASQNPELIED
-1682 LREKSKGKVLT
+1682 LRAKSAGKVLT
-1693 DKFANTR
+1693 DKFADKTR

-1722 QTPIPDNLKETPE
+1722 QTPIPENLKETPE
-1735 TVAQDINKEEQ
+1735 TVAQDINQEEQ
-1746 SNYVKRNV
+1746 SSYVKRNV

-1859 LEKGYPDF
+1859 LERGYPDF

-2140 INSVGIEITVD
+2140 INSVGIEITTD

-2158 NYPQKTENIFNSLH
+2158 NYPQKTEKIFNSLH

-2212 IDFDAKSIEL
+2212 IDFDVKSIEL

-2256 FKQFFEKEFGQYTQF
+2256 FKQFFEREFGQYTQF

-2407 SRGTKFTYFPELND
+2407 SRGTKFTYFPELNN
-2421 ITVNANG
+2421 ITVNADG

-2457 NKVIG
+2457 SKVIG

-2590 VQAGAITTR
+2590 VQAGAITTK

-2622 KSYRRLMVMAGR
+2622 KSYRKLMVMAGR

-2641 SYQRLKNGTFD
+2641 SYQRLKNNTFD

-2717 NKSERLVGLN
+2717 NKSEKLVGLN

-2762 ALKNTVFTNGEKNP
+2762 ALKNTVLTNGEKNP

-2844 SHINKLLSSDI
+2844 SHINKLLSSNI

-3053 DFDVDKL
+3053 DFDKL
-3060 YVLLPTFYTKHTK
+3060 
-3073 NGDVLNYVKYDYSKT
+3073 
-3088 EQENSKDARNNE
+3088 
-3100 LISCIFSILTN
+3100 
-3111 EDSADKLLTPG
+3111 
-3122 GFDIAKQASYI
+3122 
-3133 CNIFSAGKKT
+3133 
-3143 VEKLFGRKINTEED
+3143 
-3157 AVNLYYEL
+3157 
-3165 FTYSNKKLGGYNEIL
+3165 
-3180 NAGKGVTNPITQ
+3180 
-3192 VKIHDQNAT
+3192 
-3201 GGALIGVY
+3201 
-3209 ANHNVAHSM
+3209 SM
-3218 FQNIGNQLEGF
+3218 
-3229 AENTK
+3229 
-3234 PQLAKTV
+3234 
-3241 IFNDKEYRGLTNVK
+3241 
-3255 NYEGHL
+3255 
-3261 ITTNIANFL
+3261 
-3270 AASVDNAKDPVLKA
+3270 LK
-3284 LMQNNTTANTA
+3284 
-3295 CLMLRLG
+3295 
-3302 IEPITVGL
+3302 
-3310 FLNQP
+3310 
-3315 VIKEILSLVESDI
+3315 
-3328 EIKEAI
+3328 
-3334 KVTEEKYKQFKDT
+3334 
-3347 ASSRN
+3347 
-3352 SYKMFDSDL
+3352 
-3361 AFNLLFAEQG
+3361 
-3371 KDNPK
+3371 
-3376 FNNYQFWVLEK
+3376 
-3387 FKYLY
+3387 
-3392 GAGDYL
+3392 
-3398 GRYTNLNKADTQN
+3398 
-3411 GAAGPSIAEVIN
+3411 
-3423 KLTKIY
+3423 
-3429 RFNKSI
+3429 
-3435 NKVKERLVKGKPVST
+3435 
-3450 PIFFL
+3450 
-3455 PEIGSKE
+3455 
-3462 NFIGDATEYGIL
+3462 
-3474 HIPELL
+3474 
-3480 EDYLPYFSDYVSY
+3480 
-3493 LINTLADV
+3493 
-3501 KNTDNESD
+3501 
-3509 VNEISDNSVANVIK
+3509 
-3523 ELTLF
+3523 
-3528 SYSRF
+3528 
-3533 VKKPLNYYLNDY
+3533 
-3545 LNKFIDLK
+3545 
-3553 NKYPELSDN
+3553 
-3562 LFFKRLKLTQ
+3562 
-3572 PLLKKGVQLR
+3572 
-3582 LLQFSNVGS
+3582 
-3591 LSKIQKEQISKSW
+3591 
-3604 EMLNRSDNQEI
+3604 
-3615 RTFMN
+3615 
-3620 ELFDYFFYVGGFNF
+3620 
-3634 NSINPSYLT
+3634 
-3643 PVSVKLENDNYVNS
+3643 
-3657 LKNISTL
+3657 
-3664 SDYELTLFKEQF
+3664 
-3676 ILHHLDEFAVDVSRI
+3676 
-3691 IPSIT
+3691 
-3696 LTDKQDK
+3696 
-3703 EFKFDINKAPEVFKT
+3703 
-3718 IETLPNY
+3718 
-3725 IKIIADNKVI
+3725 
-3735 YYEYNRDSDIYV
+3735 
-3747 HIKPLG
+3747 
-3753 ITGKVFEYNIFDNT
+3753 
-3767 NKGNLGDIK
+3767 
-3776 QNLNLEG
+3776 
-3783 LYKDTE
+3783 
-3789 EAPKEEASMPNKSDS
+3789 
-3804 TELRQQYDANIAAAN
+3804 
-3819 GSSLE
+3819 
-3824 EFGFGTEFIDE
+3824 
-3835 SKSKKSTNKLDSYN
+3835 
-3849 IDTEIK
+3849 
-3855 DINDM
+3855 
-3860 PICGSM
+3860 

>member
-1 MNVCVIDSPE
+1 MNVCVMDSPE
-11 LKELYNSVKETGES
+11 LKELYNSVKDTGES

-60 LLKERNVPNI
+60 LLKERDVPNI
-70 DSVFVQEYS
+70 DSTFMQEYT
-79 QEMKN
+79 QEMKD
-84 ILAKAPRDSQG
+84 ILANAPRDEQG

-181 QFGDIRE
+181 QFGDVRE

-240 QEYVAFRPNQV
+240 QEYVAFRPNQI

-257 IGAFSTEDNSIYKH
+257 IGTFSTEDNSIYKH

-465 YRFSNASRTLKV
+465 YRFSNTSRTLKV

-797 KLKSLSH
+797 KLKSLNH

-958 VENTDFYKTVYEKY
+958 IENTDFYKTVYEKY

-1182 AAYPGRELAL
+1182 AAYPGRGLAL

-1230 YLFDFFLNE
+1230 YLFDFFLEE

-2687 VEYGNLKVPIQIKD
+2687 VEYGDLKVPIQIKD

-2717 NKSERLVGLN
+2717 NNSEKLVGLN

-2735 DIVVFESGVKAGG
+2735 DIVVFESGVKVGG
-2748 QGIIDINNVENTYE
+2748 QGIIDINNVKNTYE
-2762 ALKNTVFTNGEKNP
+2762 ALQNTVLTNGEKNP

-2823 TFRLNEGVKD
+2823 TFRLNEDVKD

-2844 SHINKLLSSDI
+2844 RHINKLLSSDI

-3435 NKVKERLVKGKPVST
+3435 NKVKGRLVKGKPVST

-3691 IPSIT
+3691 MPSIT
-3696 LTDKQDK
+3696 LTDKQGK
-3703 EFKFDINKAPEVFKT
+3703 EFKFDINKTPEVFKT

-3735 YYEYNRDSDIYV
+3735 YYEYNRDNDIYV

-3835 SKSKKSTNKLDSYN
+3835 SKSKKSTNKLDRYDT
-3849 IDTEIK
+3849 DTEIK

>member
-1 MNVCVIDSPE
+1 MNVCVMDSPE
-11 LKELYNSVKETGES
+11 LKELYNSVKDTGES

-128 NDPANASKVVDENGE
+128 KFANITEEELQAASLIFDRVPELAKIGTPTEYAAYIKEIFPNSVEKEVYWHGSNEDFSEGFKSAKKGKGSGAPETQSRNDFYLAKQAWTVLQYVNGVNRNSVDKNGFAHWNKLWWELKEIMSNGRRENNNWKDMVIGEETVRQGIPNKKGVFNRDKGGSNGKWLSERKADYGYENKSDKEFFEDILGIQWGKDTFNTWTKRNAEVFKALEKTQKGIYPAIINTQNPIREKGQNTYYEEQRGLFTQAERESNDAILGEQTDNEFGSDVAVVLNASEKNVHFLGTKEDVEGFKKWLEENRASKVVDENDE
-143 PLVVYHGSKNK
+143 PMVVYHGSKNK

-181 QFGDIRE
+181 QFGDVRE

-240 QEYVAFRPNQV
+240 QEYVAFRPNQI

-257 IGAFSTEDNSIYKH
+257 IGTFSTEDNRIDRFEDTILNENNKLTEEQKQFILNALPNLDTFIEDTYKAVSQEKYKNNPYYQ
-271 LLHKDIISEKD
+271 LFLQIID
-282 YIEFLEE
+282 
-289 FELSREKTDD
+289 
-299 FLYNFITKIL
+299 
-309 QVNPRNKRDKSI
+309 
-321 PLTVQ
+321 
-326 NYPTSNKVF
+326 
-335 IDYRTEGTIINRI
+335 
-348 LGLSV
+348 
-353 DFSFDSETFEKD
+353 
-365 LKDYIENKWEKDL
+365 
-378 YEELIKLDKE
+378 
-388 KLSTLDFLY
+388 
-397 KEKVKTQHN
+397 
-406 ISLLQNYL
+406 
-414 RYRENSSKEALEY
+414 
-427 IETFKS
+427 
-433 TKRKTTSLVQH
+433 
-444 IGYELK
+444 
-450 KKKSELAI
+450 
-458 LDEKIKH
+458 
-465 YRFSNASRTLKV
+465 TLKV
-477 KNRLAALYNIDNVK
+477 NNIPVSIVK
-491 ELVFNRIKADR
+491 DFDIDSIAQIRRTNFKEAIIK
-502 DSYKLP
+502 
-508 KEEWEKK
+508 
-515 IAPYMS
+515 
-521 LYEKAKKASKNA
+521 
-533 ELLEY
+533 
-538 NNPIFE
+538 
-544 NKKSLDEISVN
+544 
-555 ELYNKLIQLN
+555 
-565 PEMKSFLEFIKLV
+565 V
-578 NPKLKIKVYNTE
+578 NPKMLF
-590 DYNNLAEREDSYISG
+590 DYLTQFDRNKMKSKTVR
-605 QSASIF
+605 
-611 FPKKNEVAFRLN
+611 V
-623 AGTSTILHELL
+623 ILHELV
-634 HSVSSYGL
+634 HSITADIVDSHPSWSEFKGFDEAQSKFNAEIDRLYNITVKEIGNEEWYGL
-642 IGSSEEQ
+642 EN
-649 KALGKNVIQPFID
+649 K
-662 YIDNYLKQNVGNF
+662 
-675 GSYSIFGAKMPAT
+675 
-688 IYGLTNPAEFI
+688 AEFI
-699 AELFSN
+699 AEALTNQAFQKRLSELKYNKEQTIFERIANSIRDLFYRLFYKHGIDISN
-705 KDFQELLDAIPP
+705 SVFEDILKVSQEYLDYAKFGI
-717 MEKKQYGSLLEE
+717 
-729 IIDSILNFVKNIFAP
+729 NKNINTYGWGNTINRF
-744 KTSETALDQAIQL
+744 
-757 SLAVIRT
+757 
-764 QYENIDEIY
+764 
-773 EQLSNIEDTA
+773 EQIKNTT

-797 KLKSLSH
+797 KLKSLNH
-804 KLGSLGSNKNIE
+804 KLGSLGNNKNIE

-851 QYLINVQNKGLI
+851 QYLINIQNKGLI

-972 KNVYLR
+972 KNVYLQ

-1035 IEYLSF
+1035 VEYLSF

-1182 AAYPGRELAL
+1182 AAYPGRGLDL

-1230 YLFDFFLNE
+1230 YLFDFFLKE

-1360 FKEDSKDRRRVFAN
+1360 FKEDSKDRRRIFAN

-1452 EGDKRFS
+1452 AGDSRFS
-1459 AKYATFKPNTIIDGV
+1459 AFNAKLKPGTKILGVTVPEENSTFIA
-1474 DVGGK
+1474 GK
-1479 TIEYVYQNVIKKSG
+1479 STTTNSIEYVYQTLIKKSS
-1493 KGQTP
+1493 KGVP
-1498 SKDSRL
+1498 PPKNSML
-1504 YIPSVSSYTGN
+1504 YNESL
-1515 ITPDANTIFVFGSNP
+1515 
-1530 EGRHGAGAA
+1530 
-1539 KIAREQFG
+1539 K
-1547 AIYGQGE
+1547 
-1554 GLQGNAYA
+1554 
-1562 LPTKDLRVKK
+1562 TK
-1572 NNSLRS
+1572 
-1578 IPPEQII
+1578 E
-1585 ESIKKL
+1585 E
-1591 YETARQNPNK
+1591 
-1601 QFKIAYRNTDKA
+1601 
-1613 SLNGYTGLEMIDM
+1613 
-1626 FLKAGSIPSNIVF
+1626 
-1639 SKEWVDTGK
+1639 
-1648 FNLSDEAK
+1648 K
-1656 EDFSYTEGYLPLW
+1656 EDYSYNVGYLPLW
-1669 QEWAKQNPELIEE
+1669 KEWARQNPELIEE

-1722 QTPIPDNLKETPE
+1722 QTPIPENLKETPE

-2140 INSVGIEITVD
+2140 INSVGIEITTD
-2151 ELTRSIQ
+2151 ELIRSIQ
-2158 NYPQKTENIFNSLH
+2158 NYPQKTEKIFNSLH

-2212 IDFDAKSIEL
+2212 IDFDVKSIEL

-2421 ITVNANG
+2421 ITVNADG

-2457 NKVIG
+2457 SKVMG

-2488 LNMTKNSVPKLL
+2488 LNMTKDSVPKLL

-2590 VQAGAITTR
+2590 VQAGAITTK

-2622 KSYRRLMVMAGR
+2622 KSYRKLMVMAGR

-2717 NKSERLVGLN
+2717 NNSEKLVGLN

-2735 DIVVFESGVKAGG
+2735 DIVVFESGVKVGG
-2748 QGIIDINNVENTYE
+2748 QGIIDINNVKNTYE
-2762 ALKNTVFTNGEKNP
+2762 ALQNTVLTNGEKNP

-2844 SHINKLLSSDI
+2844 SHINKLLSSNI

-3100 LISCIFSILTN
+3100 LISCIFSVLTN

-3165 FTYSNKKLGGYNEIL
+3165 LTYSNKKLGGYNEIL

-3201 GGALIGVY
+3201 GGALIGIY

-3241 IFNDKEYRGLTNVK
+3241 VFNDKEYKGLTNVK

-3315 VIKEILSLVESDI
+3315 IIKEILSLVENGI

-3334 KVTEEKYKQFKDT
+3334 KVTEEKYEQFAET
-3347 ASSRN
+3347 SSNRN

-3376 FNNYQFWVLEK
+3376 FNNYQFWVLKK

-3392 GAGDYL
+3392 KAGDYL

-3435 NKVKERLVKGKPVST
+3435 NNVKERLVKGKPVST

-3462 NFIGDATEYGIL
+3462 NFIGDATEYSIL

-3501 KNTDNESD
+3501 KNIDNESD

-3582 LLQFSNVGS
+3582 LLQFSNAGS
-3591 LSKIQKEQISKSW
+3591 LSKLQKEQISKSW
-3604 EMLNRSDNQEI
+3604 EMLNRSDNEEI

-3634 NSINPSYLT
+3634 NAINPSYLT
-3643 PVSVKLENDNYVNS
+3643 PISVKLENDNYVNS

-3676 ILHHLDEFAVDVSRI
+3676 ILHHLDEFAVDVSQI

-3753 ITGKVFEYNIFDNT
+3753 LTGKIFEYNIFDNT

-3824 EFGFGTEFIDE
+3824 EFGFGTEFVDE
-3835 SKSKKSTNKLDSYN
+3835 SKSKKPTNKLDSYN

>member
-1 MNVCVIDSPE
+1 MNVCVMDSPE
-11 LKELYNSVKETGES
+11 LKELYNSVKDTGES

-60 LLKERNVPNI
+60 LLKERDVPNI
-70 DSVFVQEYS
+70 DSTFMQEYT
-79 QEMKN
+79 QEMKD
-84 ILAKAPRDSQG
+84 ILANAPRDEQG

-128 NDPANASKVVDENGE
+128 NDLANASKVVDENGE

-181 QFGDIRE
+181 QFGDVRE

-240 QEYVAFRPNQV
+240 QEYVAFRPNQI

-257 IGAFSTEDNSIYKH
+257 IGTFSTEDNRIDRFEDTILNENNKLTEEQKQFILNALPNLDTFIEDTYKAVSQEKYKNNPYYQ
-271 LLHKDIISEKD
+271 LFLQIID
-282 YIEFLEE
+282 
-289 FELSREKTDD
+289 
-299 FLYNFITKIL
+299 
-309 QVNPRNKRDKSI
+309 
-321 PLTVQ
+321 
-326 NYPTSNKVF
+326 
-335 IDYRTEGTIINRI
+335 
-348 LGLSV
+348 
-353 DFSFDSETFEKD
+353 
-365 LKDYIENKWEKDL
+365 
-378 YEELIKLDKE
+378 
-388 KLSTLDFLY
+388 
-397 KEKVKTQHN
+397 
-406 ISLLQNYL
+406 
-414 RYRENSSKEALEY
+414 
-427 IETFKS
+427 
-433 TKRKTTSLVQH
+433 
-444 IGYELK
+444 
-450 KKKSELAI
+450 
-458 LDEKIKH
+458 
-465 YRFSNASRTLKV
+465 TLKV
-477 KNRLAALYNIDNVK
+477 NNIPVSIVK
-491 ELVFNRIKADR
+491 DFDIDSIAQIRRTNFKEAIIK
-502 DSYKLP
+502 
-508 KEEWEKK
+508 
-515 IAPYMS
+515 
-521 LYEKAKKASKNA
+521 
-533 ELLEY
+533 
-538 NNPIFE
+538 
-544 NKKSLDEISVN
+544 
-555 ELYNKLIQLN
+555 
-565 PEMKSFLEFIKLV
+565 V
-578 NPKLKIKVYNTE
+578 NPKMLF
-590 DYNNLAEREDSYISG
+590 DYLTQFDRNKMKSKTVR
-605 QSASIF
+605 
-611 FPKKNEVAFRLN
+611 V
-623 AGTSTILHELL
+623 ILHELV
-634 HSVSSYGL
+634 HSITADIVDSHPSWSEFKGFDEAQSKFNAEIDRLYNITVKEIGSEEWYGL
-642 IGSSEEQ
+642 EN
-649 KALGKNVIQPFID
+649 K
-662 YIDNYLKQNVGNF
+662 
-675 GSYSIFGAKMPAT
+675 
-688 IYGLTNPAEFI
+688 AEFI
-699 AELFSN
+699 AEALTNQAFQKRLSELKYNKEQTIFERIANSIRDLFYRLFYKHGIDISN
-705 KDFQELLDAIPP
+705 SVFEDILKVSQEYLDYAKFGI
-717 MEKKQYGSLLEE
+717 
-729 IIDSILNFVKNIFAP
+729 
-744 KTSETALDQAIQL
+744 
-757 SLAVIRT
+757 
-764 QYENIDEIY
+764 
-773 EQLSNIEDTA
+773 
-783 QKQVLDKSV
+783 
-792 EDVIS
+792 
-797 KLKSLSH
+797 
-804 KLGSLGSNKNIE
+804 NKNINTYGWGNTINRFE
-816 KYLKNANIPLEF
+816 QI
-828 RNIIIEGLNAIP
+828 RN
-840 SIKNLTPYTAL
+840 T
-851 QYLINVQNKGLI
+851 
-863 EQFNE
+863 
-868 SIKKPQNE
+868 
-876 ELEKLL
+876 
-882 FDYLKKYNI
+882 
-891 EINIGEAVK
+891 
-900 QFGDVTGVYDIINKI
+900 
-915 IYIAN
+915 
-920 NRNQLTVPEEFGHAF
+920 
-935 VELMGSTVS
+935 
-944 RKEENKDFTFLMNT
+944 
-958 VENTDFYKTVYEKY
+958 
-972 KNVYLR
+972 
-978 NGEPDIY
+978 
-985 KIKKEAI
+985 
-992 GQAIGLSLITQYNNK
+992 
-1007 SAKISDKDKTFFQ
+1007 
-1020 KIREFINHILDKFKN
+1020 
-1035 IEYLSF
+1035 
-1041 NTLIDQ
+1041 
-1047 IAKEI
+1047 
-1052 LENNHSRLQK
+1052 
-1062 IDIKN
+1062 
-1067 YNLLDYYKT
+1067 
-1076 IEEQNK
+1076 
-1082 QDGGKALEFMQ
+1082 
-1093 FFSQEMGNIIT
+1093 
-1104 GSLAYRLQGA
+1104 
-1114 TYRPKLDSLHDIDM
+1114 
-1128 IVPLSAHG
+1128 
-1136 IGLDSSAVRQAIKL
+1136 
-1150 AKQRNQEK
+1150 
-1158 LFELITNS
+1158 
-1166 DYFLK
+1166 
-1171 IKNKYP
+1171 
-1177 KIRFG
+1177 
-1182 AAYPGRELAL
+1182 
-1192 TVNAVYSEDTTLSE
+1192 
-1206 RFLKMS
+1206 
-1212 GSYADRLSNFTE
+1212 
-1224 EERKQI
+1224 
-1230 YLFDFFLNE
+1230 
-1239 NEIDSFLEPTYK
+1239 
-1251 LSLAN
+1251 
-1256 FDIPIREKRYMG
+1256 
-1268 RAKDIID
+1268 
-1275 YQMWKVFDEYK
+1275 
-1286 NKILPQEE
+1286 
-1294 DIMYQLNSINIKQE
+1294 NIKQE

-1389 NKYVVNG
+1389 SKYVVNG

-1504 YIPSVSSYTGN
+1504 YIPSVSSYSGD

-1547 AIYGQGE
+1547 AIYGRGE

-1562 LPTKDLRVKK
+1562 LPTKRIKSITPTKTGQMTFSYGTNKRSNVKSNTTLEAIINGERTATTRYSTDGHIDYWKDLKVGDIVAFTSADRKTTVYVKITK
-1572 NNSLRS
+1572 PLTKLDSSTNAEEWSKKEGWSVEYYNSKVKPKVEKGQAYQMEYEFVDANGERTITPL
-1578 IPPEQII
+1578 QII
-1585 ESIKKL
+1585 ENIKKL

-1601 QFKIAYRNTDKA
+1601 QFKIAYRNTDRA

-1626 FLKAGSIPSNIVF
+1626 FLKAGSIPTNIVF
-1639 SKEWVDTGK
+1639 SKDWVDTGK

-1700 VSQARALADIL
+1700 ALADIL

-1722 QTPIPDNLKETPE
+1722 QTPIPENLKETPE

-2140 INSVGIEITVD
+2140 INSVGIEITTD
-2151 ELTRSIQ
+2151 ELIRSIQ
-2158 NYPQKTENIFNSLH
+2158 NYPQKTEKIFNSLH

-2348 FIKFIRYTDGSVKNE
+2348 FIKFIRYTDGSIKNE

-2407 SRGTKFTYFPELND
+2407 SRGTKFTYFPELNN
-2421 ITVNANG
+2421 ITVNADG

-2457 NKVIG
+2457 SKVMG

-2488 LNMTKNSVPKLL
+2488 LNMTKDSVPKLL

-2546 TTAKFVGENGDE
+2546 TTAKFIGENGDE

-2590 VQAGAITTR
+2590 VQAGAITTK

-2622 KSYRRLMVMAGR
+2622 KSYRKLMVMAGR

-2717 NKSERLVGLN
+2717 NNSEKLVGLN

-2735 DIVVFESGVKAGG
+2735 DIVVFESGVKVGG
-2748 QGIIDINNVENTYE
+2748 QGIIDINNVKNTYE
-2762 ALKNTVFTNGEKNP
+2762 ALQNTVLTNGEKNP

-2844 SHINKLLSSDI
+2844 SHINKLLSSNI
-2855 IDSFEDLREEFSSL
+2855 IDSFENLREEFSSL

-3100 LISCIFSILTN
+3100 LISCIFSVLTN

-3165 FTYSNKKLGGYNEIL
+3165 LTYSNKKLGGYNEIL

-3201 GGALIGVY
+3201 GGALIGIY

-3241 IFNDKEYRGLTNVK
+3241 VFNDKEYKGLTNVK

-3315 VIKEILSLVESDI
+3315 IIKEILSLVENGT

-3334 KVTEEKYKQFKDT
+3334 KVTEEKYEQFAET
-3347 ASSRN
+3347 SSNRN

-3376 FNNYQFWVLEK
+3376 FNNYQFWVLKK

-3392 GAGDYL
+3392 KAGDYL

-3435 NKVKERLVKGKPVST
+3435 NNVKERLVKGKPVST

-3462 NFIGDATEYGIL
+3462 NFIGDATEYSIL

-3501 KNTDNESD
+3501 KNIDNESD

-3582 LLQFSNVGS
+3582 LLQFSNAGS
-3591 LSKIQKEQISKSW
+3591 LSKLQKEQISKSW
-3604 EMLNRSDNQEI
+3604 EMLNRSDNEEI

-3634 NSINPSYLT
+3634 NAINPSYLT
-3643 PVSVKLENDNYVNS
+3643 PISVKLENDNYVNS

-3676 ILHHLDEFAVDVSRI
+3676 ILHHLDEFAVDVSQI

-3753 ITGKVFEYNIFDNT
+3753 LTGKIFEYNIFDNT
-3767 NKGNLGDIK
+3767 NKGNLGNII
-3776 QNLNLEG
+3776 QYLNLEG

-3824 EFGFGTEFIDE
+3824 EFGFGTEFVDE
-3835 SKSKKSTNKLDSYN
+3835 SKSKKPTNKLDSYN

-3860 PICGSM
+3860 PICGSI

>member
-1 MNVCVIDSPE
+1 MNVCVMDSPE
-11 LKELYNSVKETGES
+11 LKELYNSVKDTGES

-60 LLKERNVPNI
+60 LLKERDVPNI
-70 DSVFVQEYS
+70 DSTFMQEYT
-79 QEMKN
+79 QEMKD
-84 ILAKAPRDSQG
+84 ILVNAPRDEQG

-128 NDPANASKVVDENGE
+128 NDSADASKVIDENGE
-143 PLVVYHGSKNK
+143 PLVVYHGTTQDFTTFSKDKLGSFTHAASAKLAFFATSNENLAK
-154 NFSIFDYN
+154 DIYAQLEDNEHFYKRMLAIDSNFTREDLGIVPEDDPEDKIY
-162 YLRKADS
+162 S
-169 GFFFSSDKEYAK
+169 GFINNYDNLKYEYKDVIEEANKLITYKSSTEEITISKALEWVEDKDISDYEKEGFIISDKQLA
-181 QFGDIRE
+181 
-188 FFLNIKNPNI
+188 
-198 TNIPLN
+198 
-204 IDNVEKLLT
+204 
-213 VDYKEGTDGI
+213 DYKEGKEITISKPIKVSDGSTLEERIAKLNTSRSKEYLKKLKELENIRDKELLELEEELKHVYNSKVKALFLNIRNPKIDSDNGHKYRAESYSKRI
-223 QGHDD
+223 QKAINNNNDGGIIKD
-228 TNTNENLYHSKK
+228 TRDPYLANIYYFFE
-240 QEYVAFRPNQV
+240 PNQV

-257 IGAFSTEDNSIYKH
+257 IGTFSTEDNRIDRFDTILNENNK
-271 LLHKDIISEKD
+271 LT
-282 YIEFLEE
+282 EE
-289 FELSREKTDD
+289 QKQF
-299 FLYNFITKIL
+299 
-309 QVNPRNKRDKSI
+309 
-321 PLTVQ
+321 
-326 NYPTSNKVF
+326 
-335 IDYRTEGTIINRI
+335 
-348 LGLSV
+348 
-353 DFSFDSETFEKD
+353 
-365 LKDYIENKWEKDL
+365 
-378 YEELIKLDKE
+378 
-388 KLSTLDFLY
+388 
-397 KEKVKTQHN
+397 
-406 ISLLQNYL
+406 
-414 RYRENSSKEALEY
+414 
-427 IETFKS
+427 
-433 TKRKTTSLVQH
+433 
-444 IGYELK
+444 
-450 KKKSELAI
+450 I
-458 LDEKIKH
+458 LDALPNLDTFIEDIYAVSQEKYKKNPYYQLFVQIID
-465 YRFSNASRTLKV
+465 TLKV
-477 KNRLAALYNIDNVK
+477 NNIPVSIVK
-491 ELVFNRIKADR
+491 DFDIDSIAQIRRTNFKEAVIK
-502 DSYKLP
+502 
-508 KEEWEKK
+508 
-515 IAPYMS
+515 
-521 LYEKAKKASKNA
+521 
-533 ELLEY
+533 
-538 NNPIFE
+538 
-544 NKKSLDEISVN
+544 
-555 ELYNKLIQLN
+555 
-565 PEMKSFLEFIKLV
+565 V
-578 NPKLKIKVYNTE
+578 NPKMLF
-590 DYNNLAEREDSYISG
+590 DYLTQFDRDKMKS
-605 QSASIF
+605 
-611 FPKKNEVAFRLN
+611 KTVRV
-623 AGTSTILHELL
+623 ILHELV
-634 HSVSSYGL
+634 HSITADVVASHPSWSELKGFDEAQSKFNAEIDRLYNITVREIGNEEWYGL
-642 IGSSEEQ
+642 EN
-649 KALGKNVIQPFID
+649 K
-662 YIDNYLKQNVGNF
+662 
-675 GSYSIFGAKMPAT
+675 
-688 IYGLTNPAEFI
+688 AEFI
-699 AELFSN
+699 AE
-705 KDFQELLDAIPP
+705 
-717 MEKKQYGSLLEE
+717 
-729 IIDSILNFVKNIFAP
+729 
-744 KTSETALDQAIQL
+744 ALTDQAFQTRL
-757 SLAVIRT
+757 
-764 QYENIDEIY
+764 
-773 EQLSNIEDTA
+773 
-783 QKQVLDKSV
+783 
-792 EDVIS
+792 S
-797 KLKSLSH
+797 KLKYNKEQTIFERITNSIKDLFYRLFYKHGIDISNSVFEDIL
-804 KLGSLGSNKNIE
+804 KVSQEYLDYAKFGINKNINT
-816 KYLKNANIPLEF
+816 YGWGN
-828 RNIIIEGLNAIP
+828 
-840 SIKNLTPYTAL
+840 T
-851 QYLINVQNKGLI
+851 
-863 EQFNE
+863 
-868 SIKKPQNE
+868 
-876 ELEKLL
+876 
-882 FDYLKKYNI
+882 
-891 EINIGEAVK
+891 
-900 QFGDVTGVYDIINKI
+900 INKFE
-915 IYIAN
+915 
-920 NRNQLTVPEEFGHAF
+920 Q
-935 VELMGSTVS
+935 
-944 RKEENKDFTFLMNT
+944 
-958 VENTDFYKTVYEKY
+958 
-972 KNVYLR
+972 
-978 NGEPDIY
+978 
-985 KIKKEAI
+985 IKGA
-992 GQAIGLSLITQYNNK
+992 TQK
-1007 SAKISDKDKTFFQ
+1007 Q
-1020 KIREFINHILDKFKN
+1020 ILDKQ
-1035 IEYLSF
+1035 E
-1041 NTLIDQ
+1041 D
-1047 IAKEI
+1047 
-1052 LENNHSRLQK
+1052 
-1062 IDIKN
+1062 
-1067 YNLLDYYKT
+1067 
-1076 IEEQNK
+1076 K
-1082 QDGGKALEFMQ
+1082 Q
-1093 FFSQEMGNIIT
+1093 
-1104 GSLAYRLQGA
+1104 
-1114 TYRPKLDSLHDIDM
+1114 
-1128 IVPLSAHG
+1128 
-1136 IGLDSSAVRQAIKL
+1136 
-1150 AKQRNQEK
+1150 
-1158 LFELITNS
+1158 
-1166 DYFLK
+1166 
-1171 IKNKYP
+1171 
-1177 KIRFG
+1177 
-1182 AAYPGRELAL
+1182 
-1192 TVNAVYSEDTTLSE
+1192 
-1206 RFLKMS
+1206 
-1212 GSYADRLSNFTE
+1212 
-1224 EERKQI
+1224 
-1230 YLFDFFLNE
+1230 
-1239 NEIDSFLEPTYK
+1239 
-1251 LSLAN
+1251 
-1256 FDIPIREKRYMG
+1256 
-1268 RAKDIID
+1268 
-1275 YQMWKVFDEYK
+1275 
-1286 NKILPQEE
+1286 
-1294 DIMYQLNSINIKQE
+1294 
-1308 SKQWNRY
+1308 
-1315 SDNGFEVSSE
+1315 
-1325 RTIVYTP
+1325 IVYTP
-1332 IGKSQQTYT
+1332 IGKTQQTYT
-1341 IKKSDDGN
+1341 IRKSEDGQ
-1349 YQIINKEGKEV
+1349 YQIINKDGKEV
-1360 FKEDSKDRRRVFAN
+1360 FKEDSKDRRRIFAN

-1452 EGDKRFS
+1452 AGDSRFS
-1459 AKYATFKPNTIIDGV
+1459 AFNAKLKPGTKILGVTVPEEKSTFIA
-1474 DVGGK
+1474 GK
-1479 TIEYVYQNVIKKSG
+1479 STTTNSIEYVYQTLIKKSG
-1493 KGQTP
+1493 KGQAPAKNSIINLSPTKTGKMTFSYGSNKRKNVKSSTTIDAIRNRERTATTRYESDGHIKYWQDLKVGDIIEFEGNNGEKVLVRVTKP
-1498 SKDSRL
+1498 LTRLSKDVSAEEWSKKEGW
-1504 YIPSVSSYTGN
+1504 SVDYF
-1515 ITPDANTIFVFGSNP
+1515 NTKVKPRIN
-1530 EGRHGAGAA
+1530 E
-1539 KIAREQFG
+1539 
-1547 AIYGQGE
+1547 
-1554 GLQGNAYA
+1554 AYQIEYEYLA
-1562 LPTKDLRVKK
+1562 DNTK
-1572 NNSLRS
+1572 
-1578 IPPEQII
+1578 
-1585 ESIKKL
+1585 ES
-1591 YETARQNPNK
+1591 
-1601 QFKIAYRNTDKA
+1601 
-1613 SLNGYTGLEMIDM
+1613 
-1626 FLKAGSIPSNIVF
+1626 
-1639 SKEWVDTGK
+1639 
-1648 FNLSDEAK
+1648 K
-1656 EDFSYTEGYLPLW
+1656 EDFSYYEGYLPLW
-1669 QEWAKQNPELIEE
+1669 QEWARQNPELIEE

-1693 DKFANTR
+1693 DQFADTR

-1711 NSTNIQQSQPQ
+1711 NSTNVE
-1722 QTPIPDNLKETPE
+1722 QTPIPENLKETPE
-1735 TVAQDINKEEQ
+1735 TVAQDINQEEQ
-1746 SNYVKRNV
+1746 SSYVKRNV

-1859 LEKGYPDF
+1859 LEKGYSDF
-1867 NTLTEEQQE
+1867 NTLTKEQQE

-1946 KIDQRESLSK
+1946 KVDQRESLSK

-2140 INSVGIEITVD
+2140 INSVGIEITTD

-2158 NYPQKTENIFNSLH
+2158 NYPQKTEKIFNSLH

-2212 IDFDAKSIEL
+2212 IDFDVKSIEL

-2256 FKQFFEKEFGQYTQF
+2256 FKQFFEREFGQYTQF

-2348 FIKFIRYTDGSVKNE
+2348 FIKFVRYTDGSVKNE

-2421 ITVNANG
+2421 ITVNADG

-2590 VQAGAITTR
+2590 VQAGAITTK

-2641 SYQRLKNGTFD
+2641 SYQRLKNNTFD

-2762 ALKNTVFTNGEKNP
+2762 ALKNTVLTNGEKNP

-2844 SHINKLLSSDI
+2844 SHINKLLSSNI

-3100 LISCIFSILTN
+3100 LISCIFSVLTN

-3165 FTYSNKKLGGYNEIL
+3165 LTYSNKKLGDYNEIL

-3201 GGALIGVY
+3201 GSALIGIY

-3234 PQLAKTV
+3234 PQLANTV
-3241 IFNDKEYRGLTNVK
+3241 VFNDKEYKGLTNVK

-3315 VIKEILSLVESDI
+3315 IIKEILSLVENGT

-3334 KVTEEKYKQFKDT
+3334 KVTEEKYKQFAET
-3347 ASSRN
+3347 SSNRN

-3376 FNNYQFWVLEK
+3376 FNNYQFWVLKK

-3392 GAGDYL
+3392 KAGDYL

-3435 NKVKERLVKGKPVST
+3435 NNVKERLVKGKPVST
-3450 PIFFL
+3450 PVFFL

-3462 NFIGDATEYGIL
+3462 NFIGDATEYSIL

-3582 LLQFSNVGS
+3582 LLQFSNAGS
-3591 LSKIQKEQISKSW
+3591 LSKLQKEQISKSW
-3604 EMLNRSDNQEI
+3604 EMLNRSDNEEI

-3634 NSINPSYLT
+3634 NAINPSYLT
-3643 PVSVKLENDNYVNS
+3643 PISVKLENDNYVNS
-3657 LKNISTL
+3657 LKNIGTL
-3664 SDYELTLFKEQF
+3664 SDDELVLFKEQF

-3718 IETLPNY
+3718 VETLPNY

-3753 ITGKVFEYNIFDNT
+3753 LTGKVFEYNIFDNT

-3824 EFGFGTEFIDE
+3824 EFGFGTEFVDE
-3835 SKSKKSTNKLDSYN
+3835 SKSKKPTNKLDSYN

>member
-1 MNVCVIDSPE
+1 MNVCVMDSPE
-11 LKELYNSVKETGES
+11 LKELYNSVKDTGES

-60 LLKERNVPNI
+60 LLKERDVPNI
-70 DSVFVQEYS
+70 DSTFMQEYT
-79 QEMKN
+79 QEMKD
-84 ILAKAPRDSQG
+84 ILANALRDEQG

-128 NDPANASKVVDENGE
+128 NESRNSTAVNRVFENTGLGLGKNNPNRFETKEDSIYRITGRSQIDDIIESGYVRPPKGKLRGGKKGEVHWARGDNKLFYTDTERYILETKKDINDKVGALSIDDLTAIWQFDGTKWVNIISDIKASVNKTTNSVSKVVDENSE
-143 PLVVYHGSKNK
+143 PLVVYHES
-154 NFSIFDYN
+154 
-162 YLRKADS
+162 
-169 GFFFSSDKEYAK
+169 
-181 QFGDIRE
+181 
-188 FFLNIKNPNI
+188 PNI
-198 TNIPLN
+198 F
-204 IDNVEKLLT
+204 
-213 VDYKEGTDGI
+213 
-223 QGHDD
+223 
-228 TNTNENLYHSKK
+228 NTFDISKK
-240 QEYVAFRPNQV
+240 RFNVHNVNGIWASAINRKGEGYGENIYPLFINLRNPINTSIKQVKTIIELRDLENKALNDVNSDGVILDTIDKFGHEIQYYVKSPNQV

-257 IGAFSTEDNSIYKH
+257 IGTFSTEDNRIDRFDTILNENNK
-271 LLHKDIISEKD
+271 LT
-282 YIEFLEE
+282 EE
-289 FELSREKTDD
+289 QKQF
-299 FLYNFITKIL
+299 
-309 QVNPRNKRDKSI
+309 
-321 PLTVQ
+321 
-326 NYPTSNKVF
+326 
-335 IDYRTEGTIINRI
+335 
-348 LGLSV
+348 
-353 DFSFDSETFEKD
+353 
-365 LKDYIENKWEKDL
+365 
-378 YEELIKLDKE
+378 
-388 KLSTLDFLY
+388 
-397 KEKVKTQHN
+397 
-406 ISLLQNYL
+406 
-414 RYRENSSKEALEY
+414 
-427 IETFKS
+427 
-433 TKRKTTSLVQH
+433 
-444 IGYELK
+444 
-450 KKKSELAI
+450 I
-458 LDEKIKH
+458 LDALPNLDTFIEDIYAVSQEKYKKNPYYQLFVQIID
-465 YRFSNASRTLKV
+465 TLKV
-477 KNRLAALYNIDNVK
+477 NNIPVSIVK
-491 ELVFNRIKADR
+491 DFDI
-502 DSYKLP
+502 DSIAQIRRTNF
-508 KEEWEKK
+508 KEAIIE
-515 IAPYMS
+515 
-521 LYEKAKKASKNA
+521 
-533 ELLEY
+533 
-538 NNPIFE
+538 
-544 NKKSLDEISVN
+544 
-555 ELYNKLIQLN
+555 
-565 PEMKSFLEFIKLV
+565 V
-578 NPKLKIKVYNTE
+578 NPKMLF
-590 DYNNLAEREDSYISG
+590 DYLTQFDRDKMKS
-605 QSASIF
+605 
-611 FPKKNEVAFRLN
+611 KTVRV
-623 AGTSTILHELL
+623 ILHELV
-634 HSVSSYGL
+634 HSITADVVASHPSWSEFKGFDEAQSKFNAEIDRLYNITIREIGNEEWYGL
-642 IGSSEEQ
+642 
-649 KALGKNVIQPFID
+649 KN
-662 YIDNYLKQNVGNF
+662 K
-675 GSYSIFGAKMPAT
+675 
-688 IYGLTNPAEFI
+688 AEFI
-699 AELFSN
+699 AE
-705 KDFQELLDAIPP
+705 
-717 MEKKQYGSLLEE
+717 
-729 IIDSILNFVKNIFAP
+729 
-744 KTSETALDQAIQL
+744 ALTDQAFQTRL
-757 SLAVIRT
+757 
-764 QYENIDEIY
+764 
-773 EQLSNIEDTA
+773 
-783 QKQVLDKSV
+783 
-792 EDVIS
+792 S
-797 KLKSLSH
+797 KLKYNKEQTIFERIANSIKDLFYRLFYKHGIDISNSVFEDIL
-804 KLGSLGSNKNIE
+804 KVSQEYLDYAKFGINKNINT
-816 KYLKNANIPLEF
+816 YGWGN
-828 RNIIIEGLNAIP
+828 
-840 SIKNLTPYTAL
+840 T
-851 QYLINVQNKGLI
+851 
-863 EQFNE
+863 
-868 SIKKPQNE
+868 
-876 ELEKLL
+876 
-882 FDYLKKYNI
+882 
-891 EINIGEAVK
+891 
-900 QFGDVTGVYDIINKI
+900 INKFE
-915 IYIAN
+915 
-920 NRNQLTVPEEFGHAF
+920 Q
-935 VELMGSTVS
+935 
-944 RKEENKDFTFLMNT
+944 
-958 VENTDFYKTVYEKY
+958 
-972 KNVYLR
+972 
-978 NGEPDIY
+978 
-985 KIKKEAI
+985 IKGA
-992 GQAIGLSLITQYNNK
+992 TQK
-1007 SAKISDKDKTFFQ
+1007 Q
-1020 KIREFINHILDKFKN
+1020 ILD
-1035 IEYLSF
+1035 
-1041 NTLIDQ
+1041 
-1047 IAKEI
+1047 
-1052 LENNHSRLQK
+1052 
-1062 IDIKN
+1062 
-1067 YNLLDYYKT
+1067 
-1076 IEEQNK
+1076 
-1082 QDGGKALEFMQ
+1082 
-1093 FFSQEMGNIIT
+1093 
-1104 GSLAYRLQGA
+1104 
-1114 TYRPKLDSLHDIDM
+1114 
-1128 IVPLSAHG
+1128 
-1136 IGLDSSAVRQAIKL
+1136 
-1150 AKQRNQEK
+1150 
-1158 LFELITNS
+1158 
-1166 DYFLK
+1166 
-1171 IKNKYP
+1171 
-1177 KIRFG
+1177 
-1182 AAYPGRELAL
+1182 
-1192 TVNAVYSEDTTLSE
+1192 
-1206 RFLKMS
+1206 
-1212 GSYADRLSNFTE
+1212 
-1224 EERKQI
+1224 
-1230 YLFDFFLNE
+1230 
-1239 NEIDSFLEPTYK
+1239 
-1251 LSLAN
+1251 
-1256 FDIPIREKRYMG
+1256 
-1268 RAKDIID
+1268 
-1275 YQMWKVFDEYK
+1275 
-1286 NKILPQEE
+1286 
-1294 DIMYQLNSINIKQE
+1294 KQE

-1315 SDNGFEVSSE
+1315 SNNGFEVS
-1325 RTIVYTP
+1325 TAAGKNGI
-1332 IGKSQQTYT
+1332 IG
-1341 IKKSDDGN
+1341 
-1349 YQIINKEGKEV
+1349 
-1360 FKEDSKDRRRVFAN
+1360 DS
-1374 LAVQEKRAVVVEHKG
+1374 
-1389 NKYVVNG
+1389 
-1396 RNEIISVATGDLMKW
+1396 
-1411 GDENGNRK
+1411 
-1419 AILETAK
+1419 
-1426 IKFDKLKVQQKTQWA
+1426 
-1441 VTSDNNYEVSS
+1441 
-1452 EGDKRFS
+1452 RFS
-1459 AKYATFKPNTIIDGV
+1459 AFNATFKPNTIIDGV

-1479 TIEYVYQNVIKKSG
+1479 TIEYVYQNVIKKSR
-1493 KGQTP
+1493 KGQAPAVDSKLNIPYRVSTEGITKQYGVVIDKNLKRNYSEWQNANPNGIVAYRVNYSKYNTP
-1498 SKDSRL
+1498 EEAQAGRIGNPFSEGIGQANKGEDTVQKFFTWL
-1504 YIPSVSSYTGN
+1504 TTGN
-1515 ITPDANTIFVFGSNP
+1515 NFGNPKATEEYRQAILHKLISTPKGTNILYYTELNRPSHATVLGYLINHKEFITN
-1530 EGRHGAGAA
+1530 
-1539 KIAREQFG
+1539 
-1547 AIYGQGE
+1547 Y
-1554 GLQGNAYA
+1554 
-1562 LPTKDLRVKK
+1562 KDR
-1572 NNSLRS
+1572 
-1578 IPPEQII
+1578 
-1585 ESIKKL
+1585 
-1591 YETARQNPNK
+1591 A
-1601 QFKIAYRNTDKA
+1601 
-1613 SLNGYTGLEMIDM
+1613 
-1626 FLKAGSIPSNIVF
+1626 
-1639 SKEWVDTGK
+1639 
-1648 FNLSDEAK
+1648 

-1669 QEWAKQNPELIEE
+1669 QEWARQNPELIED
-1682 LREKSKGKVLT
+1682 LRAKSAGKVLT
-1693 DKFANTR
+1693 DKFADTR

-1711 NSTNIQQSQPQ
+1711 NSTNVE

-1746 SNYVKRNV
+1746 SSYVKRNV

-1859 LEKGYPDF
+1859 LEKGYSDF

-2140 INSVGIEITVD
+2140 INSVGIEITTD

-2158 NYPQKTENIFNSLH
+2158 NYPQKTEKIFNSLH

-2212 IDFDAKSIEL
+2212 IDFDVKSIEL

-2256 FKQFFEKEFGQYTQF
+2256 FKQFFEREFGQYTQF

-2348 FIKFIRYTDGSVKNE
+2348 FIKFVRYTDGSVKNE

-2421 ITVNANG
+2421 ITVNADG

-2590 VQAGAITTR
+2590 VQAGAITTK

-2641 SYQRLKNGTFD
+2641 SYQRLKNNTFD

-2735 DIVVFESGVKAGG
+2735 DIAVFESGVKAGG

-2762 ALKNTVFTNGEKNP
+2762 ALKNTVLTNGEKNP
-2776 FYIHNISTEDF
+2776 FYIHNISTEDL

-2844 SHINKLLSSDI
+2844 SHINKLLSSNI

-3034 SSEGSKIMVP
+3034 SSEGSKIMLP

-3100 LISCIFSILTN
+3100 LISCIFSVLTN

-3165 FTYSNKKLGGYNEIL
+3165 LTYSNKKLGGYNEIL

-3241 IFNDKEYRGLTNVK
+3241 VFNDKEYKGLTNVK

-3315 VIKEILSLVESDI
+3315 IIKEILNLVENGT

-3334 KVTEEKYKQFKDT
+3334 KVTEEKYKQFAET
-3347 ASSRN
+3347 SSNRN

-3376 FNNYQFWVLEK
+3376 FNNYQFWVLKK

-3392 GAGDYL
+3392 KAGDYL

-3435 NKVKERLVKGKPVST
+3435 NNVKERLVKGKPVST
-3450 PIFFL
+3450 PVFFL

-3462 NFIGDATEYGIL
+3462 NFIGDATEYSIL

-3582 LLQFSNVGS
+3582 LLQFSNAGS
-3591 LSKIQKEQISKSW
+3591 LSKLQKEQISKSW
-3604 EMLNRSDNQEI
+3604 EMLNRSDNEEI

-3634 NSINPSYLT
+3634 NAINPSYLT
-3643 PVSVKLENDNYVNS
+3643 PISVKLENDNYVNS
-3657 LKNISTL
+3657 LKNIGTL
-3664 SDYELTLFKEQF
+3664 SEYELILFKEQF

-3718 IETLPNY
+3718 VETLPNY

-3753 ITGKVFEYNIFDNT
+3753 LTGKVFEYNIFDNT
-3767 NKGNLGDIK
+3767 NKGNLGNIK

-3824 EFGFGTEFIDE
+3824 EFGFGTEFVDE
-3835 SKSKKSTNKLDSYN
+3835 SKSKKPTNKLDSYN

>member
-1 MNVCVIDSPE
+1 MNVCVMDSPE

-181 QFGDIRE
+181 QFGDVRE

-240 QEYVAFRPNQV
+240 QEYVAFRPNQI

-257 IGAFSTEDNSIYKH
+257 IGTFSTEDNSIYKH

-797 KLKSLSH
+797 KLKSLNH

-1530 EGRHGAGAA
+1530 EGRYGAGAA

-1572 NNSLRS
+1572 SNSLRS

-1669 QEWAKQNPELIEE
+1669 QEWARQNPELIEE

-1711 NSTNIQQSQPQ
+1711 NSTNVE

-2687 VEYGNLKVPIQIKD
+2687 VEYGDLKVPIQIKD

-2762 ALKNTVFTNGEKNP
+2762 ALQNTVLTNGEKNP

-3582 LLQFSNVGS
+3582 LLQFSNAGS
-3591 LSKIQKEQISKSW
+3591 LSKLQKEQISKSW
-3604 EMLNRSDNQEI
+3604 EMLNRSDNEEI

-3691 IPSIT
+3691 MPSIT
-3696 LTDKQDK
+3696 LTDKQGK

-3789 EAPKEEASMPNKSDS
+3789 EAPKEEASMPNKSDN

>member
-1 MNVCVIDSPE
+1 MNVCVMDSPE
-11 LKELYNSVKETGES
+11 LKELYNSVKDTGES

-32 VNVWQLRKFN
+32 VNVWQLRKFH

-47 DFTEL
+47 DFIEL

-60 LLKERNVPNI
+60 LLRERNVPNI
-70 DSVFVQEYS
+70 DYFT
-79 QEMKN
+79 
-84 ILAKAPRDSQG
+84 DSII
-95 RLLAPNGK
+95 
-103 PSNLTERQY
+103 
-112 AQVRTK
+112 V
-118 AFKEWFGDWE
+118 
-128 NDPANASKVVDENGE
+128 
-143 PLVVYHGSKNK
+143 
-154 NFSIFDYN
+154 
-162 YLRKADS
+162 
-169 GFFFSSDKEYAK
+169 
-181 QFGDIRE
+181 
-188 FFLNIKNPNI
+188 
-198 TNIPLN
+198 
-204 IDNVEKLLT
+204 
-213 VDYKEGTDGI
+213 
-223 QGHDD
+223 
-228 TNTNENLYHSKK
+228 
-240 QEYVAFRPNQV
+240 
-251 KSATDN
+251 
-257 IGAFSTEDNSIYKH
+257 EDNSASLTEEQQQFI
-271 LLHKDIISEKD
+271 LNTLPNLDT
-282 YIEFLEE
+282 FL
-289 FELSREKTDD
+289 K
-299 FLYNFITKIL
+299 
-309 QVNPRNKRDKSI
+309 
-321 PLTVQ
+321 
-326 NYPTSNKVF
+326 
-335 IDYRTEGTIINRI
+335 
-348 LGLSV
+348 
-353 DFSFDSETFEKD
+353 
-365 LKDYIENKWEKDL
+365 
-378 YEELIKLDKE
+378 
-388 KLSTLDFLY
+388 
-397 KEKVKTQHN
+397 
-406 ISLLQNYL
+406 
-414 RYRENSSKEALEY
+414 
-427 IETFKS
+427 
-433 TKRKTTSLVQH
+433 
-444 IGYELK
+444 
-450 KKKSELAI
+450 
-458 LDEKIKH
+458 
-465 YRFSNASRTLKV
+465 
-477 KNRLAALYNIDNVK
+477 
-491 ELVFNRIKADR
+491 
-502 DSYKLP
+502 DSYKEYTT
-508 KEEWEKK
+508 KELSKENPYNQLFVEILDILKLNNIPVSIVK
-515 IAPYMS
+515 DFNLDSIAQ
-521 LYEKAKKASKNA
+521 
-533 ELLEY
+533 
-538 NNPIFE
+538 
-544 NKKSLDEISVN
+544 
-555 ELYNKLIQLN
+555 IQQIHLK
-565 PEMKSFLEFIKLV
+565 EAVIKV
-578 NPKLKIKVYNTE
+578 NPKRLF
-590 DYNNLAEREDSYISG
+590 DYIAQFD
-605 QSASIF
+605 
-611 FPKKNEVAFRLN
+611 KKDMKMHTSEV
-623 AGTSTILHELL
+623 ILHELI
-634 HSVSSYGL
+634 HSITADVLNTHPSWSKLRGFDEAQTTFNAEIDRL
-642 IGSSEEQ
+642 FNQALQALKEE
-649 KALGKNVIQPFID
+649 D
-662 YIDNYLKQNVGNF
+662 W
-675 GSYSIFGAKMPAT
+675 
-688 IYGLTNPAEFI
+688 YGLTNRKEFI
-699 AELFSN
+699 AEALSN
-705 KDFQELLDAIPP
+705 PKFQERLSQIKS
-717 MEKKQYGSLLEE
+717 EKET
-729 IIDSILNFVKNIFAP
+729 SIFQRIVN
-744 KTSETALDQAIQL
+744 S
-757 SLAVIRT
+757 IRDLFHKLFI
-764 QYENIDEIY
+764 NKGI
-773 EQLSNIEDTA
+773 NIEN
-783 QKQVLDKSV
+783 SV
-792 EDVIS
+792 FDDILRVS
-797 KLKSLSH
+797 Q
-804 KLGSLGSNKNIE
+804 N
-816 KYLKNANIPLEF
+816 Y
-828 RNIIIEGLNAIP
+828 
-840 SIKNLTPYTAL
+840 
-851 QYLINVQNKGLI
+851 INYAK
-863 EQFNE
+863 
-868 SIKKPQNE
+868 
-876 ELEKLL
+876 
-882 FDYLKKYNI
+882 
-891 EINIGEAVK
+891 
-900 QFGDVTGVYDIINKI
+900 TGI
-915 IYIAN
+915 
-920 NRNQLTVPEEFGHAF
+920 
-935 VELMGSTVS
+935 
-944 RKEENKDFTFLMNT
+944 
-958 VENTDFYKTVYEKY
+958 NTDFDDFGF
-972 KNVYLR
+972 KN
-978 NGEPDIY
+978 
-985 KIKKEAI
+985 K
-992 GQAIGLSLITQYNNK
+992 
-1007 SAKISDKDKTFFQ
+1007 
-1020 KIREFINHILDKFKN
+1020 LDKFEDKQ
-1035 IEYLSF
+1035 
-1041 NTLIDQ
+1041 TLI
-1047 IAKEI
+1047 
-1052 LENNHSRLQK
+1052 
-1062 IDIKN
+1062 
-1067 YNLLDYYKT
+1067 
-1076 IEEQNK
+1076 
-1082 QDGGKALEFMQ
+1082 
-1093 FFSQEMGNIIT
+1093 
-1104 GSLAYRLQGA
+1104 
-1114 TYRPKLDSLHDIDM
+1114 
-1128 IVPLSAHG
+1128 
-1136 IGLDSSAVRQAIKL
+1136 
-1150 AKQRNQEK
+1150 
-1158 LFELITNS
+1158 
-1166 DYFLK
+1166 
-1171 IKNKYP
+1171 
-1177 KIRFG
+1177 
-1182 AAYPGRELAL
+1182 
-1192 TVNAVYSEDTTLSE
+1192 SE
-1206 RFLKMS
+1206 
-1212 GSYADRLSNFTE
+1212 
-1224 EERKQI
+1224 
-1230 YLFDFFLNE
+1230 
-1239 NEIDSFLEPTYK
+1239 
-1251 LSLAN
+1251 
-1256 FDIPIREKRYMG
+1256 
-1268 RAKDIID
+1268 
-1275 YQMWKVFDEYK
+1275 
-1286 NKILPQEE
+1286 
-1294 DIMYQLNSINIKQE
+1294 
-1308 SKQWNRY
+1308 
-1315 SDNGFEVSSE
+1315 
-1325 RTIVYTP
+1325 
-1332 IGKSQQTYT
+1332 
-1341 IKKSDDGN
+1341 
-1349 YQIINKEGKEV
+1349 
-1360 FKEDSKDRRRVFAN
+1360 
-1374 LAVQEKRAVVVEHKG
+1374 
-1389 NKYVVNG
+1389 
-1396 RNEIISVATGDLMKW
+1396 
-1411 GDENGNRK
+1411 
-1419 AILETAK
+1419 
-1426 IKFDKLKVQQKTQWA
+1426 
-1441 VTSDNNYEVSS
+1441 
-1452 EGDKRFS
+1452 
-1459 AKYATFKPNTIIDGV
+1459 
-1474 DVGGK
+1474 
-1479 TIEYVYQNVIKKSG
+1479 
-1493 KGQTP
+1493 
-1498 SKDSRL
+1498 
-1504 YIPSVSSYTGN
+1504 
-1515 ITPDANTIFVFGSNP
+1515 
-1530 EGRHGAGAA
+1530 
-1539 KIAREQFG
+1539 
-1547 AIYGQGE
+1547 
-1554 GLQGNAYA
+1554 
-1562 LPTKDLRVKK
+1562 
-1572 NNSLRS
+1572 
-1578 IPPEQII
+1578 
-1585 ESIKKL
+1585 
-1591 YETARQNPNK
+1591 
-1601 QFKIAYRNTDKA
+1601 
-1613 SLNGYTGLEMIDM
+1613 
-1626 FLKAGSIPSNIVF
+1626 
-1639 SKEWVDTGK
+1639 
-1648 FNLSDEAK
+1648 
-1656 EDFSYTEGYLPLW
+1656 
-1669 QEWAKQNPELIEE
+1669 
-1682 LREKSKGKVLT
+1682 
-1693 DKFANTR
+1693 
-1700 VSQARALADIL
+1700 
-1711 NSTNIQQSQPQ
+1711 
-1722 QTPIPDNLKETPE
+1722 NLKETPE

-1746 SNYVKRNV
+1746 SSYVKRDV
-1754 KAEIISQLEEELKD
+1754 KAEIINQLEEELKD

-1859 LEKGYPDF
+1859 LEKGYSDF

-1918 VKSKEDDNKDNQS
+1918 VKSKEDDNRDNQS

-1946 KIDQRESLSK
+1946 KLDQRESLSK

-1987 EEVTSTLFYE
+1987 EEVASTLFYE

-2030 EGNYEIKSQFYQNF
+2030 EDNYEIKSQFYQNF
-2044 RKESIPYWSQIW
+2044 RKESIPYWSQVW

-2115 KLVIEFKSKGNKL
+2115 KLVTEFKGKGNKL
-2128 GNTNNLNTLLDL
+2128 GNTDNFNTLLDL
-2140 INSVGIEITVD
+2140 INSVGIEITAD

-2158 NYPQKTENIFNSLH
+2158 NYPQKTEKIFNSLH

-2250 TENEEE
+2250 AENEEE

-2348 FIKFIRYTDGSVKNE
+2348 FIKFVRYTDGSVKNE

-2377 LAQAI
+2377 LSQAI

-2407 SRGTKFTYFPELND
+2407 SRGTKFTYFPELNN
-2421 ITVNANG
+2421 ITVNADG

-2462 QIMDANSKEFIS
+2462 QILDANSKEFIS

-2488 LNMTKNSVPKLL
+2488 LNMTKDGVPKLL

-2566 VMILKDNIIKS
+2566 VMILRDNVIKS
-2577 PSYDSIKSILEGR
+2577 PSYDAIKSILEGR

-2622 KSYRRLMVMAGR
+2622 KSYRKLMVMAGR

-2641 SYQRLKNGTFD
+2641 SYQRLKNNTFD

-2671 PVASQ
+2671 SVASQ

-2687 VEYGNLKVPIQIKD
+2687 VEYGDLKVPIQIKD

-2727 KFMDDNDI
+2727 KFMNDNDI
-2735 DIVVFESGVKAGG
+2735 DIVVFETGVKAGG

-2855 IDSFEDLREEFSSL
+2855 KDSFEDLRKKFSSL
-2869 DKVAETLQKE
+2869 DRVAETLQKE

-2984 FKYYMTTDENGNQ
+2984 FKYYITTDKNGNQ

-3073 NGDVLNYVKYDYSKT
+3073 NGDVLNYIKYDYSKT

-3100 LISCIFSILTN
+3100 LISCIFSVLTN

-3122 GFDIAKQASYI
+3122 GFDISKQASYI

-3165 FTYSNKKLGGYNEIL
+3165 FTYSNKELGGYNEIL

-3229 AENTK
+3229 AKNTK

-3241 IFNDKEYRGLTNVK
+3241 IFNDKEYKGLTNVK
-3255 NYEGHL
+3255 NYDGHL

-3315 VIKEILSLVESDI
+3315 VIKEILSLVENGI

-3334 KVTEEKYKQFKDT
+3334 KVTEARYLQFKDI
-3347 ASSRN
+3347 ASNRN
-3352 SYKMFDSDL
+3352 SYKMFDTDL
-3361 AFNLLFAEQG
+3361 AFNLLFAEQD

-3376 FNNYQFWVLEK
+3376 FNNYQYWVLEK
-3387 FKYLY
+3387 FNYLY
-3392 GAGDYL
+3392 KAGDYL

-3435 NKVKERLVKGKPVST
+3435 NNVKERLVKGKPVST

-3480 EDYLPYFSDYVSY
+3480 EDYLPYFSDEVSS
-3493 LINTLADV
+3493 LISTLADI
-3501 KNTDNESD
+3501 KDTDKESD
-3509 VNEISDNSVANVIK
+3509 VNEISDNSVANIIK

-3553 NKYPELSDN
+3553 SKYPELSDN

-3582 LLQFSNVGS
+3582 LLQFSNAGS

-3643 PVSVKLENDNYVNS
+3643 PVSVKLENNNYVNS
-3657 LKNISTL
+3657 LKNVGTL
-3664 SDYELTLFKEQF
+3664 SNNEIDLFKKQF
-3676 ILHHLDEFAVDVSRI
+3676 ILHHLDEFAVDASQI
-3691 IPSIT
+3691 IPGMT
-3696 LTDKQDK
+3696 LINEKGE

-3718 IETLPNY
+3718 VKDLPKY
-3725 IKIIADNKVI
+3725 FKIIADNKVI
-3735 YYEYNRDSDIYV
+3735 YYEYDMDTLNYV

-3753 ITGKVFEYNIFDNT
+3753 ITGKVFEYNMFDNT

-3783 LYKDTE
+3783 LYDDTK
-3789 EAPKEEASMPNKSDS
+3789 EAPKEDASIPNKSDS
-3804 TELRQQYDANIAAAN
+3804 AELRQQYDANIAAAN

-3824 EFGFGTEFIDE
+3824 EFGFGTKFIDE
-3835 SKSKKSTNKLDSYN
+3835 SKSKKSTNKLDRYDT
-3849 IDTEIK
+3849 DTEVIDVNGK
-3855 DINDM
+3855 
-3860 PICGSM
+3860 PLCK

>member
-1 MNVCVIDSPE
+1 MNVCVMDSPE
-11 LKELYNSVKETGES
+11 LKELYNSVKDTGES

-60 LLKERNVPNI
+60 LLKERDVPNI

-112 AQVRTK
+112 TQVRTK
-118 AFKEWFGDWE
+118 AFKRWFGDWE
-128 NDPANASKVVDENGE
+128 NNPANASKVVDENGE
-143 PLVVYHGSKNK
+143 PLVVYHGTNAEFTVFNNSK
-154 NFSIFDYN
+154 S
-162 YLRKADS
+162 DS
-169 GFFFSSDKEYAK
+169 SYKGFYFTDSKEMAGSYK
-181 QFGDIRE
+181 GDILMPV
-188 FFLNIKNPNI
+188 FLNIRDYYKVNASGKSWNNISTSIAGVNSNSALEWLENIVKQNSLELEQAKRGTSDILSGKYIKNEKRIKEVQEFLDNLGVTKLYNEYKNVINSSPLSTVERAIKYFKLKSIEHKAAKLFNDNYYRYRE
-198 TNIPLN
+198 TNFVHTRDL
-204 IDNVEKLLT
+204 ET
-213 VDYKEGTDGI
+213 VFSDRDGI
-223 QGHDD
+223 IINDVIDYG
-228 TNTNENLYHSKK
+228 SK
-240 QEYVAFRPNQV
+240 VDNALPNDVYIVYNPSQI

-257 IGAFSTEDNSIYKH
+257 IGTFSTEDNRIDRFDTILNENNKLTEEQKQFILNALPNLDTFIEDIYAVSQEKYKKNPYYQ
-271 LLHKDIISEKD
+271 LFVQIID
-282 YIEFLEE
+282 
-289 FELSREKTDD
+289 
-299 FLYNFITKIL
+299 
-309 QVNPRNKRDKSI
+309 
-321 PLTVQ
+321 
-326 NYPTSNKVF
+326 
-335 IDYRTEGTIINRI
+335 
-348 LGLSV
+348 
-353 DFSFDSETFEKD
+353 
-365 LKDYIENKWEKDL
+365 
-378 YEELIKLDKE
+378 
-388 KLSTLDFLY
+388 
-397 KEKVKTQHN
+397 
-406 ISLLQNYL
+406 
-414 RYRENSSKEALEY
+414 
-427 IETFKS
+427 
-433 TKRKTTSLVQH
+433 
-444 IGYELK
+444 
-450 KKKSELAI
+450 
-458 LDEKIKH
+458 
-465 YRFSNASRTLKV
+465 TLKV
-477 KNRLAALYNIDNVK
+477 NNIPVSIVK
-491 ELVFNRIKADR
+491 DFDIDSIAQIRRTNFKEAIIK
-502 DSYKLP
+502 
-508 KEEWEKK
+508 
-515 IAPYMS
+515 
-521 LYEKAKKASKNA
+521 
-533 ELLEY
+533 
-538 NNPIFE
+538 
-544 NKKSLDEISVN
+544 
-555 ELYNKLIQLN
+555 
-565 PEMKSFLEFIKLV
+565 V
-578 NPKLKIKVYNTE
+578 NPKMLF
-590 DYNNLAEREDSYISG
+590 DYLTQFDRDKMKS
-605 QSASIF
+605 
-611 FPKKNEVAFRLN
+611 KTVRV
-623 AGTSTILHELL
+623 ILHELV
-634 HSVSSYGL
+634 HSITADVVASHPSWSEFKGFDEAQSKFNAEIDRLYNITVREIGNEEWYGL
-642 IGSSEEQ
+642 EN
-649 KALGKNVIQPFID
+649 K
-662 YIDNYLKQNVGNF
+662 
-675 GSYSIFGAKMPAT
+675 
-688 IYGLTNPAEFI
+688 AEFI
-699 AELFSN
+699 AE
-705 KDFQELLDAIPP
+705 
-717 MEKKQYGSLLEE
+717 
-729 IIDSILNFVKNIFAP
+729 
-744 KTSETALDQAIQL
+744 ALTDQAFQTRL
-757 SLAVIRT
+757 
-764 QYENIDEIY
+764 
-773 EQLSNIEDTA
+773 
-783 QKQVLDKSV
+783 
-792 EDVIS
+792 S
-797 KLKSLSH
+797 KLKYNKEQTIFERITNSIKDLFYRLFYKHGIDISNSVFEDIL
-804 KLGSLGSNKNIE
+804 KVSQEYLDYAKFGINKNINT
-816 KYLKNANIPLEF
+816 YGWGN
-828 RNIIIEGLNAIP
+828 
-840 SIKNLTPYTAL
+840 T
-851 QYLINVQNKGLI
+851 
-863 EQFNE
+863 
-868 SIKKPQNE
+868 
-876 ELEKLL
+876 
-882 FDYLKKYNI
+882 
-891 EINIGEAVK
+891 
-900 QFGDVTGVYDIINKI
+900 INKFEQI
-915 IYIAN
+915 K
-920 NRNQLTVPEEFGHAF
+920 
-935 VELMGSTVS
+935 ST
-944 RKEENKDFTFLMNT
+944 
-958 VENTDFYKTVYEKY
+958 
-972 KNVYLR
+972 
-978 NGEPDIY
+978 
-985 KIKKEAI
+985 
-992 GQAIGLSLITQYNNK
+992 
-1007 SAKISDKDKTFFQ
+1007 
-1020 KIREFINHILDKFKN
+1020 
-1035 IEYLSF
+1035 
-1041 NTLIDQ
+1041 
-1047 IAKEI
+1047 
-1052 LENNHSRLQK
+1052 
-1062 IDIKN
+1062 
-1067 YNLLDYYKT
+1067 
-1076 IEEQNK
+1076 
-1082 QDGGKALEFMQ
+1082 
-1093 FFSQEMGNIIT
+1093 
-1104 GSLAYRLQGA
+1104 
-1114 TYRPKLDSLHDIDM
+1114 
-1128 IVPLSAHG
+1128 
-1136 IGLDSSAVRQAIKL
+1136 
-1150 AKQRNQEK
+1150 
-1158 LFELITNS
+1158 
-1166 DYFLK
+1166 
-1171 IKNKYP
+1171 
-1177 KIRFG
+1177 
-1182 AAYPGRELAL
+1182 
-1192 TVNAVYSEDTTLSE
+1192 
-1206 RFLKMS
+1206 
-1212 GSYADRLSNFTE
+1212 
-1224 EERKQI
+1224 
-1230 YLFDFFLNE
+1230 
-1239 NEIDSFLEPTYK
+1239 
-1251 LSLAN
+1251 
-1256 FDIPIREKRYMG
+1256 
-1268 RAKDIID
+1268 
-1275 YQMWKVFDEYK
+1275 
-1286 NKILPQEE
+1286 
-1294 DIMYQLNSINIKQE
+1294 NIKQE
-1308 SKQWNRY
+1308 SKQLGLQYTNHSGGAVG
-1315 SDNGFEVSSE
+1315 SDSYWGEIGEKYGITSKHYHAQGSKTPKGNTSVSKEDLLEADIHLLKANETLKRKFPASNEYVNNLLRRNWQQVKNADAVFAISTIKDNIVEGGTGWAVQMAIDNNKPVYVFDQNTNKWYKYNAGTWVEVE
-1325 RTIVYTP
+1325 TP
-1332 IGKSQQTYT
+1332 ILTKNFAGIGTRNLSESGK
-1341 IKKSDDGN
+1341 
-1349 YQIINKEGKEV
+1349 
-1360 FKEDSKDRRRVFAN
+1360 
-1374 LAVQEKRAVVVEHKG
+1374 
-1389 NKYVVNG
+1389 
-1396 RNEIISVATGDLMKW
+1396 
-1411 GDENGNRK
+1411 K
-1419 AILETAK
+1419 AIE
-1426 IKFDKLKVQQKTQWA
+1426 DV
-1441 VTSDNNYEVSS
+1441 Y
-1452 EGDKRFS
+1452 R
-1459 AKYATFKPNTIIDGV
+1459 ATF
-1474 DVGGK
+1474 
-1479 TIEYVYQNVIKKSG
+1479 
-1493 KGQTP
+1493 
-1498 SKDSRL
+1498 
-1504 YIPSVSSYTGN
+1504 
-1515 ITPDANTIFVFGSNP
+1515 
-1530 EGRHGAGAA
+1530 
-1539 KIAREQFG
+1539 
-1547 AIYGQGE
+1547 
-1554 GLQGNAYA
+1554 
-1562 LPTKDLRVKK
+1562 
-1572 NNSLRS
+1572 
-1578 IPPEQII
+1578 
-1585 ESIKKL
+1585 
-1591 YETARQNPNK
+1591 
-1601 QFKIAYRNTDKA
+1601 
-1613 SLNGYTGLEMIDM
+1613 
-1626 FLKAGSIPSNIVF
+1626 
-1639 SKEWVDTGK
+1639 
-1648 FNLSDEAK
+1648 
-1656 EDFSYTEGYLPLW
+1656 
-1669 QEWAKQNPELIEE
+1669 
-1682 LREKSKGKVLT
+1682 
-1693 DKFANTR
+1693 
-1700 VSQARALADIL
+1700 
-1711 NSTNIQQSQPQ
+1711 NSTNIE
-1722 QTPIPDNLKETPE
+1722 QTPIPENLKETPE
-1735 TVAQDINKEEQ
+1735 TVAQDINQEEQ
-1746 SNYVKRNV
+1746 SSYVKRNV

-1859 LEKGYPDF
+1859 LEKGYSDF
-1867 NTLTEEQQE
+1867 NTLTKEQQE

-2072 NNQLLEDWKD
+2072 NNKLLEDWMD

-2140 INSVGIEITVD
+2140 INSVGIEITTD

-2158 NYPQKTENIFNSLH
+2158 NYPQKTEKIFNSLH

-2212 IDFDAKSIEL
+2212 IDFDVKSIEL

-2256 FKQFFEKEFGQYTQF
+2256 FKQFFEREFGQYTQF

-2297 ERKVVLHSNR
+2297 ERKVVIHSNR

-2348 FIKFIRYTDGSVKNE
+2348 FIKFVRYTDGSVKNE

-2421 ITVNANG
+2421 ITVNADG

-2488 LNMTKNSVPKLL
+2488 LNMTKDSVPKLL

-2590 VQAGAITTR
+2590 VQAGAITTK

-2622 KSYRRLMVMAGR
+2622 KSYRKLMVMAGR

-2641 SYQRLKNGTFD
+2641 SYQRLKNNTFD

-2671 PVASQ
+2671 SVASQ

-2717 NKSERLVGLN
+2717 NKSEKLVGLN

-2762 ALKNTVFTNGEKNP
+2762 ALKNTVLTNGEKNP

-2823 TFRLNEGVKD
+2823 TFRLNEGIKD

-2844 SHINKLLSSDI
+2844 SHINKLLSSNI

-3034 SSEGSKIMVP
+3034 SSEGSKIMLP

-3053 DFDVDKL
+3053 DFDKL
-3060 YVLLPTFYTKHTK
+3060 
-3073 NGDVLNYVKYDYSKT
+3073 
-3088 EQENSKDARNNE
+3088 
-3100 LISCIFSILTN
+3100 
-3111 EDSADKLLTPG
+3111 
-3122 GFDIAKQASYI
+3122 
-3133 CNIFSAGKKT
+3133 
-3143 VEKLFGRKINTEED
+3143 
-3157 AVNLYYEL
+3157 
-3165 FTYSNKKLGGYNEIL
+3165 
-3180 NAGKGVTNPITQ
+3180 
-3192 VKIHDQNAT
+3192 
-3201 GGALIGVY
+3201 
-3209 ANHNVAHSM
+3209 SM
-3218 FQNIGNQLEGF
+3218 
-3229 AENTK
+3229 
-3234 PQLAKTV
+3234 
-3241 IFNDKEYRGLTNVK
+3241 
-3255 NYEGHL
+3255 
-3261 ITTNIANFL
+3261 
-3270 AASVDNAKDPVLKA
+3270 LK
-3284 LMQNNTTANTA
+3284 
-3295 CLMLRLG
+3295 
-3302 IEPITVGL
+3302 
-3310 FLNQP
+3310 
-3315 VIKEILSLVESDI
+3315 
-3328 EIKEAI
+3328 
-3334 KVTEEKYKQFKDT
+3334 
-3347 ASSRN
+3347 
-3352 SYKMFDSDL
+3352 
-3361 AFNLLFAEQG
+3361 
-3371 KDNPK
+3371 
-3376 FNNYQFWVLEK
+3376 
-3387 FKYLY
+3387 
-3392 GAGDYL
+3392 
-3398 GRYTNLNKADTQN
+3398 
-3411 GAAGPSIAEVIN
+3411 
-3423 KLTKIY
+3423 
-3429 RFNKSI
+3429 
-3435 NKVKERLVKGKPVST
+3435 
-3450 PIFFL
+3450 
-3455 PEIGSKE
+3455 
-3462 NFIGDATEYGIL
+3462 
-3474 HIPELL
+3474 
-3480 EDYLPYFSDYVSY
+3480 
-3493 LINTLADV
+3493 
-3501 KNTDNESD
+3501 
-3509 VNEISDNSVANVIK
+3509 
-3523 ELTLF
+3523 
-3528 SYSRF
+3528 
-3533 VKKPLNYYLNDY
+3533 
-3545 LNKFIDLK
+3545 
-3553 NKYPELSDN
+3553 
-3562 LFFKRLKLTQ
+3562 
-3572 PLLKKGVQLR
+3572 
-3582 LLQFSNVGS
+3582 
-3591 LSKIQKEQISKSW
+3591 
-3604 EMLNRSDNQEI
+3604 
-3615 RTFMN
+3615 
-3620 ELFDYFFYVGGFNF
+3620 
-3634 NSINPSYLT
+3634 
-3643 PVSVKLENDNYVNS
+3643 
-3657 LKNISTL
+3657 
-3664 SDYELTLFKEQF
+3664 
-3676 ILHHLDEFAVDVSRI
+3676 
-3691 IPSIT
+3691 
-3696 LTDKQDK
+3696 
-3703 EFKFDINKAPEVFKT
+3703 
-3718 IETLPNY
+3718 
-3725 IKIIADNKVI
+3725 
-3735 YYEYNRDSDIYV
+3735 
-3747 HIKPLG
+3747 
-3753 ITGKVFEYNIFDNT
+3753 
-3767 NKGNLGDIK
+3767 
-3776 QNLNLEG
+3776 
-3783 LYKDTE
+3783 
-3789 EAPKEEASMPNKSDS
+3789 
-3804 TELRQQYDANIAAAN
+3804 
-3819 GSSLE
+3819 
-3824 EFGFGTEFIDE
+3824 
-3835 SKSKKSTNKLDSYN
+3835 
-3849 IDTEIK
+3849 
-3855 DINDM
+3855 
-3860 PICGSM
+3860 

>member
-1 MNVCVIDSPE
+1 MNVCVMDSPE
-11 LKELYNSVKETGES
+11 LKELYNSVKDTGES

-60 LLKERNVPNI
+60 LLKERDVPNI

-79 QEMKN
+79 QEMKD

-103 PSNLTERQY
+103 PSNLNEWQY

-118 AFKEWFGDWE
+118 AFKKWFGDWE
-128 NDPANASKVVDENGE
+128 KYAPKSDFSKVEEQLVLVFERIPELSKIGSIREYAAYLADKFPNSVDRSVYWHGTNEDFSEGFKSAKKGKGSGAPETQSRNDFYLAKQAWTVLQYVNGVNRNSVDKNGFAHWNKLWWELKEIMSNGRRENNNWKDMVIGEETIRQGIPNKKGVFNRDKGGSNGKWLSERKADYGYENKSDKEFFEDILGIQWGKDTFNTWTKRNAEVFKSLEKTQKGIYPAIINTQNPIREKGQNTYYEEQRGLFTQAERESNDAILGEQTDNEFGSDVAVVLNASEKNVHFLGTKEDVERFKKWLEENRASKVIDENGE
-143 PLVVYHGSKNK
+143 PLVVYHGTTQDFTTFSKDKLGSFTHAASAKLAFFATSNENLAK
-154 NFSIFDYN
+154 DIYAELEDNEHFYKRMLAVDPNFSREDLGIVPEDDPKDEIYSEFINNYDNLKYEYKDVIEEANKLITYKSSTKEITISKAFEWVEDKDISDYE
-162 YLRKADS
+162 KE
-169 GFFFSSDKEYAK
+169 GFVISDKQLA
-181 QFGDIRE
+181 
-188 FFLNIKNPNI
+188 
-198 TNIPLN
+198 
-204 IDNVEKLLT
+204 
-213 VDYKEGTDGI
+213 DYKEGKEITISKPIKVSDGGTLEERIAKLNTPRSKEYLKELKELENIRDKELLELEEKLKHVYNSKVKALFLNIRNPKIDSDNGHKYRAESYLKRI
-223 QGHDD
+223 QKAINNNNDGGIIKD
-228 TNTNENLYHSKK
+228 TRDPYLANIYYFFE
-240 QEYVAFRPNQV
+240 PNQV

-257 IGAFSTEDNSIYKH
+257 IGTFSTEDNRIDRFEDTILNENNKLTEEQKQFILNALPNLDTFIEDAYK
-271 LLHKDIISEKD
+271 S
-282 YIEFLEE
+282 FT
-289 FELSREKTDD
+289 REKHQSNPYYQLFSQIIDILKINNIPVSIVKD
-299 FLYNFITKIL
+299 FNIDSIAQIRRTSFKEAVIEINPKMLFDYLTQFDRKYMSSKITK
-309 QVNPRNKRDKSI
+309 V
-321 PLTVQ
+321 
-326 NYPTSNKVF
+326 
-335 IDYRTEGTIINRI
+335 
-348 LGLSV
+348 
-353 DFSFDSETFEKD
+353 
-365 LKDYIENKWEKDL
+365 
-378 YEELIKLDKE
+378 
-388 KLSTLDFLY
+388 
-397 KEKVKTQHN
+397 
-406 ISLLQNYL
+406 
-414 RYRENSSKEALEY
+414 
-427 IETFKS
+427 
-433 TKRKTTSLVQH
+433 
-444 IGYELK
+444 
-450 KKKSELAI
+450 
-458 LDEKIKH
+458 
-465 YRFSNASRTLKV
+465 
-477 KNRLAALYNIDNVK
+477 
-491 ELVFNRIKADR
+491 
-502 DSYKLP
+502 
-508 KEEWEKK
+508 
-515 IAPYMS
+515 
-521 LYEKAKKASKNA
+521 
-533 ELLEY
+533 
-538 NNPIFE
+538 
-544 NKKSLDEISVN
+544 
-555 ELYNKLIQLN
+555 
-565 PEMKSFLEFIKLV
+565 
-578 NPKLKIKVYNTE
+578 
-590 DYNNLAEREDSYISG
+590 
-605 QSASIF
+605 
-611 FPKKNEVAFRLN
+611 
-623 AGTSTILHELL
+623 ILHELV
-634 HSVSSYGL
+634 HSITADVVASHPSWSEFKGFDEAQSKFNAEIDRLYNITVREIGSEEWYGL
-642 IGSSEEQ
+642 EN
-649 KALGKNVIQPFID
+649 K
-662 YIDNYLKQNVGNF
+662 
-675 GSYSIFGAKMPAT
+675 
-688 IYGLTNPAEFI
+688 AEFI
-699 AELFSN
+699 AEALSN
-705 KDFQELLDAIPP
+705 KAFQKRLSELKYDKEQTIFDRIVNSIRDLFYRLFNRQGIDISNSVFDDILKVSQEYLDYA
-717 MEKKQYGSLLEE
+717 
-729 IIDSILNFVKNIFAP
+729 
-744 KTSETALDQAIQL
+744 
-757 SLAVIRT
+757 
-764 QYENIDEIY
+764 
-773 EQLSNIEDTA
+773 
-783 QKQVLDKSV
+783 
-792 EDVIS
+792 
-797 KLKSLSH
+797 
-804 KLGSLGSNKNIE
+804 KLGINKNINT
-816 KYLKNANIPLEF
+816 YGWGN
-828 RNIIIEGLNAIP
+828 
-840 SIKNLTPYTAL
+840 T
-851 QYLINVQNKGLI
+851 IN
-863 EQFNE
+863 
-868 SIKKPQNE
+868 
-876 ELEKLL
+876 
-882 FDYLKKYNI
+882 
-891 EINIGEAVK
+891 
-900 QFGDVTGVYDIINKI
+900 
-915 IYIAN
+915 
-920 NRNQLTVPEEFGHAF
+920 
-935 VELMGSTVS
+935 
-944 RKEENKDFTFLMNT
+944 
-958 VENTDFYKTVYEKY
+958 
-972 KNVYLR
+972 
-978 NGEPDIY
+978 
-985 KIKKEAI
+985 
-992 GQAIGLSLITQYNNK
+992 
-1007 SAKISDKDKTFFQ
+1007 
-1020 KIREFINHILDKFKN
+1020 
-1035 IEYLSF
+1035 
-1041 NTLIDQ
+1041 
-1047 IAKEI
+1047 
-1052 LENNHSRLQK
+1052 
-1062 IDIKN
+1062 
-1067 YNLLDYYKT
+1067 
-1076 IEEQNK
+1076 
-1082 QDGGKALEFMQ
+1082 
-1093 FFSQEMGNIIT
+1093 
-1104 GSLAYRLQGA
+1104 
-1114 TYRPKLDSLHDIDM
+1114 
-1128 IVPLSAHG
+1128 
-1136 IGLDSSAVRQAIKL
+1136 
-1150 AKQRNQEK
+1150 
-1158 LFELITNS
+1158 
-1166 DYFLK
+1166 
-1171 IKNKYP
+1171 
-1177 KIRFG
+1177 RF
-1182 AAYPGRELAL
+1182 
-1192 TVNAVYSEDTTLSE
+1192 
-1206 RFLKMS
+1206 
-1212 GSYADRLSNFTE
+1212 
-1224 EERKQI
+1224 KQI
-1230 YLFDFFLNE
+1230 KSTN
-1239 NEIDSFLEPTYK
+1239 I
-1251 LSLAN
+1251 
-1256 FDIPIREKRYMG
+1256 
-1268 RAKDIID
+1268 
-1275 YQMWKVFDEYK
+1275 
-1286 NKILPQEE
+1286 EE
-1294 DIMYQLNSINIKQE
+1294 DI
-1308 SKQWNRY
+1308 
-1315 SDNGFEVSSE
+1315 SSE

-1332 IGKSQQTYT
+1332 IGKPQQTYT

-1360 FKEDSKDRRRVFAN
+1360 FKEDSKDRRRIFAN

-1396 RNEIISVATGDLMKW
+1396 RDEIISVATGDLMKW

-1419 AILETAK
+1419 AILEAAK

-1452 EGDKRFS
+1452 AGDSRFS
-1459 AKYATFKPNTIIDGV
+1459 AFNAKLKPGTKILGVTVPEEKSTFIA
-1474 DVGGK
+1474 GK
-1479 TIEYVYQNVIKKSG
+1479 STTTNSIEYVYQTLIKKSS
-1493 KGQTP
+1493 KGVP
-1498 SKDSRL
+1498 PPKNSML
-1504 YIPSVSSYTGN
+1504 YNESL
-1515 ITPDANTIFVFGSNP
+1515 
-1530 EGRHGAGAA
+1530 
-1539 KIAREQFG
+1539 K
-1547 AIYGQGE
+1547 
-1554 GLQGNAYA
+1554 
-1562 LPTKDLRVKK
+1562 TK
-1572 NNSLRS
+1572 
-1578 IPPEQII
+1578 E
-1585 ESIKKL
+1585 E
-1591 YETARQNPNK
+1591 
-1601 QFKIAYRNTDKA
+1601 
-1613 SLNGYTGLEMIDM
+1613 
-1626 FLKAGSIPSNIVF
+1626 
-1639 SKEWVDTGK
+1639 
-1648 FNLSDEAK
+1648 K
-1656 EDFSYTEGYLPLW
+1656 EDYSYNVGYLPLW
-1669 QEWAKQNPELIEE
+1669 QEWASQNPELIED
-1682 LREKSKGKVLT
+1682 LRAKSAGKVLT

-1711 NSTNIQQSQPQ
+1711 NSNNTQQSQPQ
-1722 QTPIPDNLKETPE
+1722 QTPIPENLKETPE
-1735 TVAQDINKEEQ
+1735 TVAQNINKEEQ
-1746 SNYVKRNV
+1746 SSYVKRNV

-2140 INSVGIEITVD
+2140 INSVGIEITTD

-2158 NYPQKTENIFNSLH
+2158 NYPQKTEKIFNSLH

-2212 IDFDAKSIEL
+2212 IDFDVKSIEL

-2256 FKQFFEKEFGQYTQF
+2256 FKQFFEREFGQYTQF

-2348 FIKFIRYTDGSVKNE
+2348 FIKFVRYTDGSVKNE
-2363 RGESISYKSIINEK
+2363 RGESISYRSIINEK

-2421 ITVNANG
+2421 ITVNADG

-2457 NKVIG
+2457 SKVMG

-2488 LNMTKNSVPKLL
+2488 LNMTKDSVPKLL

-2622 KSYRRLMVMAGR
+2622 KSYRKLMVMAGR

-2717 NKSERLVGLN
+2717 NKSEKLVGLN

-2762 ALKNTVFTNGEKNP
+2762 ALKNTVLTNGEKNP
-2776 FYIHNISTEDF
+2776 FYIHNISTEDL

-2844 SHINKLLSSDI
+2844 SHINKLLSSNI

-3100 LISCIFSILTN
+3100 LISCIFSVLTN

-3165 FTYSNKKLGGYNEIL
+3165 FTYSNKKLGSYNEIL

-3241 IFNDKEYRGLTNVK
+3241 VFNDKEYKGLTNVK

-3315 VIKEILSLVESDI
+3315 IIKEILSLVENGT

-3334 KVTEEKYKQFKDT
+3334 KVTEEKYKQFAET
-3347 ASSRN
+3347 PSNRN
-3352 SYKMFDSDL
+3352 YYKMFDSDL

-3371 KDNPK
+3371 KNNPK
-3376 FNNYQFWVLEK
+3376 FNNYQFWVLKK

-3392 GAGDYL
+3392 KAGDYL

-3435 NKVKERLVKGKPVST
+3435 NNVKERLVKGKPVST
-3450 PIFFL
+3450 PVFFL

-3462 NFIGDATEYGIL
+3462 NFIGDATEYSIL

-3582 LLQFSNVGS
+3582 LLQFSNAGS
-3591 LSKIQKEQISKSW
+3591 LSKLQKEQISKSW
-3604 EMLNRSDNQEI
+3604 EMLNRSDNEEI

-3634 NSINPSYLT
+3634 NAINPSYLT
-3643 PVSVKLENDNYVNS
+3643 PISVKLENDNYVNS
-3657 LKNISTL
+3657 LKNIGTL
-3664 SDYELTLFKEQF
+3664 SEYELILFKEQF

-3753 ITGKVFEYNIFDNT
+3753 LTGKVFEYNIFDNT

-3789 EAPKEEASMPNKSDS
+3789 EVPKEEASMPNKSDS

-3824 EFGFGTEFIDE
+3824 EFGFGTEFVDE
-3835 SKSKKSTNKLDSYN
+3835 SKSKKPTNKLDSYN

>member
-60 LLKERNVPNI
+60 LLKERDVPNI
-70 DSVFVQEYS
+70 DSAFVQEYS
-79 QEMKN
+79 QEMKD
-84 ILAKAPRDSQG
+84 ILANAPRDEQG

-103 PSNLTERQY
+103 PSNLNEWQY

-118 AFKEWFGDWE
+118 AFINWFGDWLRQNPE
-128 NDPANASKVVDENGE
+128 EIVVTTKNIANRNQSWIDDSKVIRKENKYYYTNDLGVKKEISKQEFDDFNSGKDIVISEETHKEKKYNYSKVLDENGE
-143 PLVVYHGSKNK
+143 PLVVYHITTTKGIVKFDRMKSKH
-154 NFSIFDYN
+154 
-162 YLRKADS
+162 S
-169 GFFFSSDKEYAK
+169 GFWFSSDPNYYVKDS
-181 QFGDIRE
+181 QNNIQVDVIPV
-188 FFLNIKNPNI
+188 FLNIREPNEI
-198 TNIPLN
+198 EHSVFLN
-204 IDNVEKLLT
+204 S
-213 VDYKEGTDGI
+213 VDGDA
-223 QGHDD
+223 QS
-228 TNTNENLYHSKK
+228 ENLDNTKFDGWITRNIHRPEFNGDNYYESIPIF
-240 QEYVAFRPNQV
+240 AMATSPNQI

-257 IGAFSTEDNSIYKH
+257 IGAFSTEDNRIDRF
-271 LLHKDIISEKD
+271 DIILNENNK
-282 YIEFLEE
+282 LTEE
-289 FELSREKTDD
+289 QKQ
-299 FLYNFITKIL
+299 FILNALPNLDT
-309 QVNPRNKRDKSI
+309 
-321 PLTVQ
+321 
-326 NYPTSNKVF
+326 F
-335 IDYRTEGTIINRI
+335 IDDTYKAVSQEKYKNNPYYQLFLQII
-348 LGLSV
+348 
-353 DFSFDSETFEKD
+353 D
-365 LKDYIENKWEKDL
+365 
-378 YEELIKLDKE
+378 
-388 KLSTLDFLY
+388 
-397 KEKVKTQHN
+397 
-406 ISLLQNYL
+406 
-414 RYRENSSKEALEY
+414 
-427 IETFKS
+427 
-433 TKRKTTSLVQH
+433 
-444 IGYELK
+444 
-450 KKKSELAI
+450 
-458 LDEKIKH
+458 
-465 YRFSNASRTLKV
+465 TLKV
-477 KNRLAALYNIDNVK
+477 NNIPVSIVK
-491 ELVFNRIKADR
+491 DFDIDSIAQIRRTNFKEAIIK
-502 DSYKLP
+502 
-508 KEEWEKK
+508 
-515 IAPYMS
+515 
-521 LYEKAKKASKNA
+521 
-533 ELLEY
+533 
-538 NNPIFE
+538 
-544 NKKSLDEISVN
+544 
-555 ELYNKLIQLN
+555 
-565 PEMKSFLEFIKLV
+565 V
-578 NPKLKIKVYNTE
+578 NPKMLF
-590 DYNNLAEREDSYISG
+590 DYLTQFDRNKMKSKTVR
-605 QSASIF
+605 
-611 FPKKNEVAFRLN
+611 V
-623 AGTSTILHELL
+623 ILHELV
-634 HSVSSYGL
+634 HSITADIVDSHPSWSEFKGFDEAQSKFNAEIDRLYNIVVREIGSEEWYGL
-642 IGSSEEQ
+642 EN
-649 KALGKNVIQPFID
+649 K
-662 YIDNYLKQNVGNF
+662 
-675 GSYSIFGAKMPAT
+675 
-688 IYGLTNPAEFI
+688 AEFI
-699 AELFSN
+699 AEALTNQAFQKRLSELKYNKEQTIFERIANSIKDLFYRLFYKHGIDISN
-705 KDFQELLDAIPP
+705 SVFEDILKVSQEYLDYAKFGI
-717 MEKKQYGSLLEE
+717 
-729 IIDSILNFVKNIFAP
+729 
-744 KTSETALDQAIQL
+744 
-757 SLAVIRT
+757 
-764 QYENIDEIY
+764 
-773 EQLSNIEDTA
+773 
-783 QKQVLDKSV
+783 
-792 EDVIS
+792 
-797 KLKSLSH
+797 
-804 KLGSLGSNKNIE
+804 NKNINTYGWGNTINKFE
-816 KYLKNANIPLEF
+816 Q
-828 RNIIIEGLNAIP
+828 
-840 SIKNLTPYTAL
+840 IKNT
-851 QYLINVQNKGLI
+851 NV
-863 EQFNE
+863 EQ
-868 SIKKPQNE
+868 
-876 ELEKLL
+876 
-882 FDYLKKYNI
+882 
-891 EINIGEAVK
+891 
-900 QFGDVTGVYDIINKI
+900 
-915 IYIAN
+915 
-920 NRNQLTVPEEFGHAF
+920 EF
-935 VELMGSTVS
+935 
-944 RKEENKDFTFLMNT
+944 
-958 VENTDFYKTVYEKY
+958 
-972 KNVYLR
+972 
-978 NGEPDIY
+978 
-985 KIKKEAI
+985 
-992 GQAIGLSLITQYNNK
+992 
-1007 SAKISDKDKTFFQ
+1007 
-1020 KIREFINHILDKFKN
+1020 
-1035 IEYLSF
+1035 
-1041 NTLIDQ
+1041 
-1047 IAKEI
+1047 
-1052 LENNHSRLQK
+1052 
-1062 IDIKN
+1062 
-1067 YNLLDYYKT
+1067 
-1076 IEEQNK
+1076 
-1082 QDGGKALEFMQ
+1082 
-1093 FFSQEMGNIIT
+1093 
-1104 GSLAYRLQGA
+1104 
-1114 TYRPKLDSLHDIDM
+1114 
-1128 IVPLSAHG
+1128 
-1136 IGLDSSAVRQAIKL
+1136 
-1150 AKQRNQEK
+1150 
-1158 LFELITNS
+1158 
-1166 DYFLK
+1166 
-1171 IKNKYP
+1171 
-1177 KIRFG
+1177 
-1182 AAYPGRELAL
+1182 
-1192 TVNAVYSEDTTLSE
+1192 
-1206 RFLKMS
+1206 
-1212 GSYADRLSNFTE
+1212 
-1224 EERKQI
+1224 
-1230 YLFDFFLNE
+1230 
-1239 NEIDSFLEPTYK
+1239 
-1251 LSLAN
+1251 
-1256 FDIPIREKRYMG
+1256 
-1268 RAKDIID
+1268 
-1275 YQMWKVFDEYK
+1275 
-1286 NKILPQEE
+1286 
-1294 DIMYQLNSINIKQE
+1294 
-1308 SKQWNRY
+1308 KQWNRY
-1315 SDNGFEVSSE
+1315 SDN
-1325 RTIVYTP
+1325 
-1332 IGKSQQTYT
+1332 
-1341 IKKSDDGN
+1341 
-1349 YQIINKEGKEV
+1349 
-1360 FKEDSKDRRRVFAN
+1360 
-1374 LAVQEKRAVVVEHKG
+1374 
-1389 NKYVVNG
+1389 
-1396 RNEIISVATGDLMKW
+1396 
-1411 GDENGNRK
+1411 
-1419 AILETAK
+1419 
-1426 IKFDKLKVQQKTQWA
+1426 
-1441 VTSDNNYEVSS
+1441 NYEVSS
-1452 EGDKRFS
+1452 AGDSRFS

-1474 DVGGK
+1474 DVGGR
-1479 TIEYVYQNVIKKSG
+1479 TIEDVYQSVIKKSR
-1493 KGQTP
+1493 KGQAPAQT
-1498 SKDSRL
+1498 SRL
-1504 YIPSVSSYTGN
+1504 NLNPTNVSEEKREVRKREVIEAYGNPVSYKTSKGIITVTFENGELEIIP
-1515 ITPDANTIFVFGSNP
+1515 F
-1530 EGRHGAGAA
+1530 
-1539 KIAREQFG
+1539 
-1547 AIYGQGE
+1547 
-1554 GLQGNAYA
+1554 
-1562 LPTKDLRVKK
+1562 
-1572 NNSLRS
+1572 
-1578 IPPEQII
+1578 
-1585 ESIKKL
+1585 
-1591 YETARQNPNK
+1591 
-1601 QFKIAYRNTDKA
+1601 
-1613 SLNGYTGLEMIDM
+1613 
-1626 FLKAGSIPSNIVF
+1626 AGSIRD
-1639 SKEWVDTGK
+1639 SKGTSLGNNDIKYFVGALKVVEDLAGG
-1648 FNLSDEAK
+1648 K

-1669 QEWAKQNPELIEE
+1669 QEWARQNPELMDE
-1682 LREKSKGKVLT
+1682 LRAKSAGKTLT
-1693 DKFANTR
+1693 DQFANTR

-1711 NSTNIQQSQPQ
+1711 NSTNVE

-1735 TVAQDINKEEQ
+1735 TVAQDINQEEQ
-1746 SNYVKRNV
+1746 SSYVKRNV

-1815 KNYQKLLN
+1815 KNYQKILN

-1859 LEKGYPDF
+1859 LEKGYSDF

-2140 INSVGIEITVD
+2140 INSVGIEITTD

-2158 NYPQKTENIFNSLH
+2158 NYPQKTEKIFNSLH

-2212 IDFDAKSIEL
+2212 IDFDVKSIEL

-2256 FKQFFEKEFGQYTQF
+2256 FKQFFEREFGQYTQF

-2421 ITVNANG
+2421 ITVNADG
-2428 VINGEGENK
+2428 IINGEGENK

-2457 NKVIG
+2457 SKVIG

-2622 KSYRRLMVMAGR
+2622 KSYRKLMVMAGR

-2641 SYQRLKNGTFD
+2641 SYQRLKNNTFD

-2717 NKSERLVGLN
+2717 NKSEKLVGLN

-2762 ALKNTVFTNGEKNP
+2762 ALKNTVLTNGEKNP

-2844 SHINKLLSSDI
+2844 SHINKLLSSNI

-3014 RVPTEARYSMLPLRI
+3014 RV
-3029 KGFLP
+3029 
-3034 SSEGSKIMVP
+3034 
-3044 ADITTIAGS
+3044 
-3053 DFDVDKL
+3053 
-3060 YVLLPTFYTKHTK
+3060 
-3073 NGDVLNYVKYDYSKT
+3073 
-3088 EQENSKDARNNE
+3088 
-3100 LISCIFSILTN
+3100 
-3111 EDSADKLLTPG
+3111 
-3122 GFDIAKQASYI
+3122 
-3133 CNIFSAGKKT
+3133 
-3143 VEKLFGRKINTEED
+3143 
-3157 AVNLYYEL
+3157 
-3165 FTYSNKKLGGYNEIL
+3165 
-3180 NAGKGVTNPITQ
+3180 
-3192 VKIHDQNAT
+3192 
-3201 GGALIGVY
+3201 
-3209 ANHNVAHSM
+3209 
-3218 FQNIGNQLEGF
+3218 
-3229 AENTK
+3229 
-3234 PQLAKTV
+3234 
-3241 IFNDKEYRGLTNVK
+3241 
-3255 NYEGHL
+3255 
-3261 ITTNIANFL
+3261 
-3270 AASVDNAKDPVLKA
+3270 
-3284 LMQNNTTANTA
+3284 
-3295 CLMLRLG
+3295 
-3302 IEPITVGL
+3302 
-3310 FLNQP
+3310 
-3315 VIKEILSLVESDI
+3315 
-3328 EIKEAI
+3328 
-3334 KVTEEKYKQFKDT
+3334 
-3347 ASSRN
+3347 
-3352 SYKMFDSDL
+3352 
-3361 AFNLLFAEQG
+3361 
-3371 KDNPK
+3371 
-3376 FNNYQFWVLEK
+3376 
-3387 FKYLY
+3387 
-3392 GAGDYL
+3392 
-3398 GRYTNLNKADTQN
+3398 
-3411 GAAGPSIAEVIN
+3411 
-3423 KLTKIY
+3423 
-3429 RFNKSI
+3429 
-3435 NKVKERLVKGKPVST
+3435 
-3450 PIFFL
+3450 
-3455 PEIGSKE
+3455 
-3462 NFIGDATEYGIL
+3462 
-3474 HIPELL
+3474 
-3480 EDYLPYFSDYVSY
+3480 
-3493 LINTLADV
+3493 
-3501 KNTDNESD
+3501 
-3509 VNEISDNSVANVIK
+3509 
-3523 ELTLF
+3523 
-3528 SYSRF
+3528 
-3533 VKKPLNYYLNDY
+3533 
-3545 LNKFIDLK
+3545 
-3553 NKYPELSDN
+3553 
-3562 LFFKRLKLTQ
+3562 
-3572 PLLKKGVQLR
+3572 
-3582 LLQFSNVGS
+3582 
-3591 LSKIQKEQISKSW
+3591 
-3604 EMLNRSDNQEI
+3604 
-3615 RTFMN
+3615 
-3620 ELFDYFFYVGGFNF
+3620 
-3634 NSINPSYLT
+3634 
-3643 PVSVKLENDNYVNS
+3643 
-3657 LKNISTL
+3657 
-3664 SDYELTLFKEQF
+3664 
-3676 ILHHLDEFAVDVSRI
+3676 
-3691 IPSIT
+3691 
-3696 LTDKQDK
+3696 
-3703 EFKFDINKAPEVFKT
+3703 
-3718 IETLPNY
+3718 
-3725 IKIIADNKVI
+3725 
-3735 YYEYNRDSDIYV
+3735 
-3747 HIKPLG
+3747 
-3753 ITGKVFEYNIFDNT
+3753 
-3767 NKGNLGDIK
+3767 
-3776 QNLNLEG
+3776 
-3783 LYKDTE
+3783 
-3789 EAPKEEASMPNKSDS
+3789 
-3804 TELRQQYDANIAAAN
+3804 
-3819 GSSLE
+3819 
-3824 EFGFGTEFIDE
+3824 
-3835 SKSKKSTNKLDSYN
+3835 
-3849 IDTEIK
+3849 
-3855 DINDM
+3855 
-3860 PICGSM
+3860 

>member
-1 MNVCVIDSPE
+1 MNVCVMDSPE

-143 PLVVYHGSKNK
+143 PLVVYHGTTQDFTTFSKDKLGSFTHAASAKLAFFATSNENLAK
-154 NFSIFDYN
+154 DIYAELEDNEHFYKRMLAVDPNFSREDLGIVPEDDPKDEIYSEYINNYDNLKYEYKDVIEEANKLITYKSSTKEITISKALEWVEDKDISDYE
-162 YLRKADS
+162 KE
-169 GFFFSSDKEYAK
+169 GFIISDKQLA
-181 QFGDIRE
+181 
-188 FFLNIKNPNI
+188 
-198 TNIPLN
+198 
-204 IDNVEKLLT
+204 
-213 VDYKEGTDGI
+213 DYKEGKEITISKPIKVSDGGTLEERIAKLNTPRSKEYLKELKELENIRDKELIELEEKLKHVYNSKVKALFLNIRNPKIDSDNGHKYRAESYFKRI
-223 QGHDD
+223 QKAINNNNDGGIIKD
-228 TNTNENLYHSKK
+228 TRDPYLANIYYFFE
-240 QEYVAFRPNQV
+240 PNQV

-257 IGAFSTEDNSIYKH
+257 IGTFSTEDNRIDRFEDTILNENNKLTEEQKQFILNALPNLDTFIEDTYKAVSQEKYKNNPYYQLFLQIIDTLKVNNIPVSIVKDFDIDSIAQIRRTNFKEAIIKVNPKMLFDYLTQFDRNKMKSKTVRVILHELVHSITADVVDSHPSWSEFKGFDEAQSKFNAEIDRLYNITVKEIGSEEWYGLENKAEFIAEALTNQAFQKRLSELKYNKEQTIFERIANSIRDLFYRLFYKHGIDISNSVFEDILKVSQEYLDYAKFGINKNINTYGWGNTINRFEQIKNTTQKQVFSTEDNSIYKH

-282 YIEFLEE
+282 YIEFLKE

-348 LGLSV
+348 LGLSG

-397 KEKVKTQHN
+397 KEKVKIQHN

-414 RYRENSSKEALEY
+414 RYRENSSKETLEY

-450 KKKSELAI
+450 KKKSELAT

-590 DYNNLAEREDSYISG
+590 DYNTLVEREDSYISG

-623 AGTSTILHELL
+623 ADTSTILHELL

-705 KDFQELLDAIPP
+705 KDFQELLDVIPP
-717 MEKKQYGSLLEE
+717 MEKKQYSSLLEE

-773 EQLSNIEDTA
+773 EQLSNIEGTA
-783 QKQVLDKSV
+783 QKQ
-792 EDVIS
+792 
-797 KLKSLSH
+797 
-804 KLGSLGSNKNIE
+804 
-816 KYLKNANIPLEF
+816 
-828 RNIIIEGLNAIP
+828 
-840 SIKNLTPYTAL
+840 
-851 QYLINVQNKGLI
+851 
-863 EQFNE
+863 
-868 SIKKPQNE
+868 
-876 ELEKLL
+876 
-882 FDYLKKYNI
+882 
-891 EINIGEAVK
+891 
-900 QFGDVTGVYDIINKI
+900 
-915 IYIAN
+915 
-920 NRNQLTVPEEFGHAF
+920 
-935 VELMGSTVS
+935 
-944 RKEENKDFTFLMNT
+944 
-958 VENTDFYKTVYEKY
+958 
-972 KNVYLR
+972 
-978 NGEPDIY
+978 
-985 KIKKEAI
+985 
-992 GQAIGLSLITQYNNK
+992 
-1007 SAKISDKDKTFFQ
+1007 
-1020 KIREFINHILDKFKN
+1020 ILDK
-1035 IEYLSF
+1035 
-1041 NTLIDQ
+1041 
-1047 IAKEI
+1047 
-1052 LENNHSRLQK
+1052 
-1062 IDIKN
+1062 
-1067 YNLLDYYKT
+1067 
-1076 IEEQNK
+1076 
-1082 QDGGKALEFMQ
+1082 
-1093 FFSQEMGNIIT
+1093 QET
-1104 GSLAYRLQGA
+1104 
-1114 TYRPKLDSLHDIDM
+1114 
-1128 IVPLSAHG
+1128 
-1136 IGLDSSAVRQAIKL
+1136 
-1150 AKQRNQEK
+1150 
-1158 LFELITNS
+1158 
-1166 DYFLK
+1166 
-1171 IKNKYP
+1171 
-1177 KIRFG
+1177 
-1182 AAYPGRELAL
+1182 
-1192 TVNAVYSEDTTLSE
+1192 
-1206 RFLKMS
+1206 
-1212 GSYADRLSNFTE
+1212 
-1224 EERKQI
+1224 
-1230 YLFDFFLNE
+1230 
-1239 NEIDSFLEPTYK
+1239 
-1251 LSLAN
+1251 
-1256 FDIPIREKRYMG
+1256 
-1268 RAKDIID
+1268 
-1275 YQMWKVFDEYK
+1275 
-1286 NKILPQEE
+1286 
-1294 DIMYQLNSINIKQE
+1294 
-1308 SKQWNRY
+1308 KQWNRY
-1315 SDNGFEVSSE
+1315 
-1325 RTIVYTP
+1325 
-1332 IGKSQQTYT
+1332 
-1341 IKKSDDGN
+1341 
-1349 YQIINKEGKEV
+1349 
-1360 FKEDSKDRRRVFAN
+1360 
-1374 LAVQEKRAVVVEHKG
+1374 
-1389 NKYVVNG
+1389 
-1396 RNEIISVATGDLMKW
+1396 
-1411 GDENGNRK
+1411 
-1419 AILETAK
+1419 
-1426 IKFDKLKVQQKTQWA
+1426 
-1441 VTSDNNYEVSS
+1441 SDNNYEVSS

-1504 YIPSVSSYTGN
+1504 YIPSVSSYSGD

-1539 KIAREQFG
+1539 KVAREKFG
-1547 AIYGQGE
+1547 AIYGRGE

-1562 LPTKDLRVKK
+1562 LPTKRIKSITPTKTGQMTFSYGTNKRGDVKSNTTLEAIINGERTATTRYSTDGHIDYWKDLKVDDIVAFTSADRKTTVYVKITK
-1572 NNSLRS
+1572 PLTKLDSSTNAEEWSKKEGWSVEYYNSKVKPKVEKGQAYQMEYEFVDANGERTITSL
-1578 IPPEQII
+1578 QII
-1585 ESIKKL
+1585 ENIKKL

-1722 QTPIPDNLKETPE
+1722 QTPIPENLKETPE

-2082 NIESGTIL
+2082 NIESGTTL

-2140 INSVGIEITVD
+2140 INSVGIEITTD

-2158 NYPQKTENIFNSLH
+2158 NYPQKTEKIFNSLH

-2212 IDFDAKSIEL
+2212 IDFDVKSIEL

-2421 ITVNANG
+2421 ITVNADG

-2590 VQAGAITTR
+2590 VQAGAITTK

-2622 KSYRRLMVMAGR
+2622 KSYRKLMVMAGR

-2717 NKSERLVGLN
+2717 NNSEKLVGLN

-2735 DIVVFESGVKAGG
+2735 DIVVFESGVKVGG
-2748 QGIIDINNVENTYE
+2748 QGIIDINNVKNTYE
-2762 ALKNTVFTNGEKNP
+2762 ALQNTVLTNGEKNP

-2844 SHINKLLSSDI
+2844 SHINKLLSSNI
-2855 IDSFEDLREEFSSL
+2855 IDSFENLREEFSSL

-3100 LISCIFSILTN
+3100 LISCIFSVLTN

-3165 FTYSNKKLGGYNEIL
+3165 LTYSNKKLGGYNEIL

-3201 GGALIGVY
+3201 GGALIGIY

-3241 IFNDKEYRGLTNVK
+3241 VFNDKEYKGLTNVK

-3315 VIKEILSLVESDI
+3315 IIKEILSLVENGI

-3334 KVTEEKYKQFKDT
+3334 KVTEEKYEQFAET
-3347 ASSRN
+3347 SSNRN

-3376 FNNYQFWVLEK
+3376 FNNYQFWVLKK

-3392 GAGDYL
+3392 KAGDYL

-3435 NKVKERLVKGKPVST
+3435 NNVKERLVKGKPVST

-3462 NFIGDATEYGIL
+3462 NFIGDATEYSIL

-3501 KNTDNESD
+3501 KNIDNESD

-3582 LLQFSNVGS
+3582 LLQFSNAGS
-3591 LSKIQKEQISKSW
+3591 LSKLQKEQISKSW
-3604 EMLNRSDNQEI
+3604 EMLNRSDNEEI

-3634 NSINPSYLT
+3634 NAINPSYLT
-3643 PVSVKLENDNYVNS
+3643 PISVKLENDNYVNS

-3676 ILHHLDEFAVDVSRI
+3676 ILHHLDEFAVDVSQI

-3753 ITGKVFEYNIFDNT
+3753 LTGKIFEYNIFDNT
-3767 NKGNLGDIK
+3767 NKGNLGNIK

-3824 EFGFGTEFIDE
+3824 EFGFGTEFVDE
-3835 SKSKKSTNKLDSYN
+3835 SKSKKPTNKLDSYN

>member
-240 QEYVAFRPNQV
+240 QEYVAFRPNQI

-257 IGAFSTEDNSIYKH
+257 IGTFSTEDNRIDRFEDTILNENNKLTEEQKQFILNALPNLDTFIEDTYKAVSQEKYKNNPYYQ
-271 LLHKDIISEKD
+271 LFLQIID
-282 YIEFLEE
+282 
-289 FELSREKTDD
+289 
-299 FLYNFITKIL
+299 
-309 QVNPRNKRDKSI
+309 
-321 PLTVQ
+321 
-326 NYPTSNKVF
+326 
-335 IDYRTEGTIINRI
+335 
-348 LGLSV
+348 
-353 DFSFDSETFEKD
+353 
-365 LKDYIENKWEKDL
+365 
-378 YEELIKLDKE
+378 
-388 KLSTLDFLY
+388 
-397 KEKVKTQHN
+397 
-406 ISLLQNYL
+406 
-414 RYRENSSKEALEY
+414 
-427 IETFKS
+427 
-433 TKRKTTSLVQH
+433 
-444 IGYELK
+444 
-450 KKKSELAI
+450 
-458 LDEKIKH
+458 
-465 YRFSNASRTLKV
+465 TLKV
-477 KNRLAALYNIDNVK
+477 NNIPVSIVK
-491 ELVFNRIKADR
+491 DFDIDSIAQIRRTNFKEAIIK
-502 DSYKLP
+502 
-508 KEEWEKK
+508 
-515 IAPYMS
+515 
-521 LYEKAKKASKNA
+521 
-533 ELLEY
+533 
-538 NNPIFE
+538 
-544 NKKSLDEISVN
+544 
-555 ELYNKLIQLN
+555 
-565 PEMKSFLEFIKLV
+565 V
-578 NPKLKIKVYNTE
+578 NPKMLF
-590 DYNNLAEREDSYISG
+590 DYLTQFDRNKMKSKTVR
-605 QSASIF
+605 
-611 FPKKNEVAFRLN
+611 V
-623 AGTSTILHELL
+623 ILHELV
-634 HSVSSYGL
+634 HSITADIVDSHPSWSEFKGFDEAQSKFNAEIDRLYNIVVKEIGNEEWYGL
-642 IGSSEEQ
+642 EN
-649 KALGKNVIQPFID
+649 K
-662 YIDNYLKQNVGNF
+662 
-675 GSYSIFGAKMPAT
+675 
-688 IYGLTNPAEFI
+688 AEFI
-699 AELFSN
+699 AEALTNQAFQKRLSELKYNKEQTIFERIANSIKDLFYRLFYKHGIDISN
-705 KDFQELLDAIPP
+705 SIFEDILKVSQEYLDYAKFGI
-717 MEKKQYGSLLEE
+717 
-729 IIDSILNFVKNIFAP
+729 NKNINTYGWGNTINRF
-744 KTSETALDQAIQL
+744 
-757 SLAVIRT
+757 
-764 QYENIDEIY
+764 
-773 EQLSNIEDTA
+773 EQIKNTT

-1182 AAYPGRELAL
+1182 AAYPGRESAL

-2687 VEYGNLKVPIQIKD
+2687 VEYGDLKVPIQIKD

-2717 NKSERLVGLN
+2717 NNSEKLVGLN

-2844 SHINKLLSSDI
+2844 RHINKLLSSDI

-3691 IPSIT
+3691 MPSIT
-3696 LTDKQDK
+3696 LTDKQGK

>member
-1 MNVCVIDSPE
+1 MNVCVMDSPE

-60 LLKERNVPNI
+60 LLKERDVPNI
-70 DSVFVQEYS
+70 DSTFMQEYT
-79 QEMKN
+79 QEMKD
-84 ILAKAPRDSQG
+84 ILANAPRDEQG

-118 AFKEWFGDWE
+118 AFKEWVGDWE
-128 NDPANASKVVDENGE
+128 KLYRYNLSASEINDLFDNKYNALPIEDFINRSLTYYENTKKALEDKNIISGYNSSNLEYLRKQNNLHKNILLLLKDLISHIDTSNLIIQKQDFRKYAKVYNIDNTETIEGAYYDATNSVFFSDSGTQELRTIHAAHEIIHAVTVDEYNNNKQFKEEVDSLYEYIKSIKPNSKLYGLSSPTEMLAEVVNPDFQKLLLTIPSRKNNKSILQEIIDYIKKCFNIKDGRTVLEDIIDLIKDNAKVHTFNPNTVSKVIDENGE
-143 PLVVYHGSKNK
+143 PLVVYTGVPIKGLTE
-154 NFSIFDYN
+154 FSLNTPNRASLTSTLKKGIYF
-162 YLRKADS
+162 
-169 GFFFSSDKEYAK
+169 SDKNTAKLYKKGNPVYKTTDKVNAEQAKKINTLYWAGESYDIFEEYVGLPLNIIKEYIK
-181 QFGDIRE
+181 QFTNEYTEELDNYSIPEGEVISA
-188 FFLNIKNPNI
+188 FLNIKNPVKIQHNGTSI
-198 TNIPLN
+198 INLSEEDKIKIN
-204 IDNVEKLLT
+204 NSEGAIIKD
-213 VDYKEGTDGI
+213 VDEHTTASFINTHSTDYI
-223 QGHDD
+223 VF
-228 TNTNENLYHSKK
+228 NS
-240 QEYVAFRPNQV
+240 NQI

-257 IGAFSTEDNSIYKH
+257 IGTFSTEDNRIDRFDTILNENNKLTEEQKQFILNALPNLDTFIEDIYAVSQEKYKKNPYYQ
-271 LLHKDIISEKD
+271 LFVQIID
-282 YIEFLEE
+282 
-289 FELSREKTDD
+289 
-299 FLYNFITKIL
+299 
-309 QVNPRNKRDKSI
+309 
-321 PLTVQ
+321 
-326 NYPTSNKVF
+326 
-335 IDYRTEGTIINRI
+335 
-348 LGLSV
+348 
-353 DFSFDSETFEKD
+353 
-365 LKDYIENKWEKDL
+365 
-378 YEELIKLDKE
+378 
-388 KLSTLDFLY
+388 
-397 KEKVKTQHN
+397 
-406 ISLLQNYL
+406 
-414 RYRENSSKEALEY
+414 
-427 IETFKS
+427 
-433 TKRKTTSLVQH
+433 
-444 IGYELK
+444 
-450 KKKSELAI
+450 
-458 LDEKIKH
+458 
-465 YRFSNASRTLKV
+465 TLKV
-477 KNRLAALYNIDNVK
+477 NNIPVSIVK
-491 ELVFNRIKADR
+491 DFDIDSIAQIRRTNFKEAVIK
-502 DSYKLP
+502 
-508 KEEWEKK
+508 
-515 IAPYMS
+515 
-521 LYEKAKKASKNA
+521 
-533 ELLEY
+533 
-538 NNPIFE
+538 
-544 NKKSLDEISVN
+544 
-555 ELYNKLIQLN
+555 
-565 PEMKSFLEFIKLV
+565 V
-578 NPKLKIKVYNTE
+578 NPKMLF
-590 DYNNLAEREDSYISG
+590 DYLTQFDRDKMKS
-605 QSASIF
+605 
-611 FPKKNEVAFRLN
+611 KTVRV
-623 AGTSTILHELL
+623 ILHELV
-634 HSVSSYGL
+634 HSITSDVVASHPSWSELKGFDEAQSKFNAEIDRLYNITVREIGNEEWYGL
-642 IGSSEEQ
+642 EN
-649 KALGKNVIQPFID
+649 K
-662 YIDNYLKQNVGNF
+662 
-675 GSYSIFGAKMPAT
+675 
-688 IYGLTNPAEFI
+688 AEFI
-699 AELFSN
+699 AEALTDQAFQTRLSKLKYNKEQTIFERITNSIKDLFYRLFYKHGIDISN
-705 KDFQELLDAIPP
+705 SVFEDILKVSQEYLDYAKFGI
-717 MEKKQYGSLLEE
+717 
-729 IIDSILNFVKNIFAP
+729 NKNINTYGWGNTINKF
-744 KTSETALDQAIQL
+744 
-757 SLAVIRT
+757 
-764 QYENIDEIY
+764 
-773 EQLSNIEDTA
+773 EQIKGAT
-783 QKQVLDKSV
+783 QKQILGESV

-797 KLKSLSH
+797 KLKSLNH
-804 KLGSLGSNKNIE
+804 KLGSLGNNKNIE

-851 QYLINVQNKGLI
+851 QYLINVQNKGLV

-882 FDYLKKYNI
+882 FNYLKKYNI

-900 QFGDVTGVYDIINKI
+900 HFGDITGVYDIINKI

-920 NRNQLTVPEEFGHAF
+920 NRNELTVPEEFGHAF

-944 RKEENKDFTFLMNT
+944 KKEENKDFTFLMNT

-972 KNVYLR
+972 KNVYLQ

-1007 SAKISDKDKTFFQ
+1007 STKISDKDKTFFQ

-1035 IEYLSF
+1035 VEYLSF
-1041 NTLIDQ
+1041 NTLINQ
-1047 IAKEI
+1047 IAKEV

-1062 IDIKN
+1062 LDTKN

-1136 IGLDSSAVRQAIKL
+1136 IGLDSSAVRQAVKL

-1158 LFELITNS
+1158 LFELITNN

-1182 AAYPGRELAL
+1182 AAYPGRGLDL

-1206 RFLKMS
+1206 RFLKMH

-1230 YLFDFFLNE
+1230 YLFDFFLKE

-1286 NKILPQEE
+1286 NKILPHEE
-1294 DIMYQLNSINIKQE
+1294 DIMYQLNSTNIKQE

-1315 SDNGFEVSSE
+1315 SNNGFEVS
-1325 RTIVYTP
+1325 TAAGKNGI
-1332 IGKSQQTYT
+1332 IG
-1341 IKKSDDGN
+1341 
-1349 YQIINKEGKEV
+1349 
-1360 FKEDSKDRRRVFAN
+1360 DS
-1374 LAVQEKRAVVVEHKG
+1374 
-1389 NKYVVNG
+1389 
-1396 RNEIISVATGDLMKW
+1396 
-1411 GDENGNRK
+1411 
-1419 AILETAK
+1419 
-1426 IKFDKLKVQQKTQWA
+1426 
-1441 VTSDNNYEVSS
+1441 
-1452 EGDKRFS
+1452 RFS
-1459 AKYATFKPNTIIDGV
+1459 AFNATFKPNTIIDGV

-1479 TIEYVYQNVIKKSG
+1479 TIEYVYQTLIKKSS
-1493 KGQTP
+1493 KGVPP
-1498 SKDSRL
+1498 SKNSML
-1504 YIPSVSSYTGN
+1504 YNESL
-1515 ITPDANTIFVFGSNP
+1515 
-1530 EGRHGAGAA
+1530 
-1539 KIAREQFG
+1539 K
-1547 AIYGQGE
+1547 
-1554 GLQGNAYA
+1554 
-1562 LPTKDLRVKK
+1562 TK
-1572 NNSLRS
+1572 
-1578 IPPEQII
+1578 E
-1585 ESIKKL
+1585 E
-1591 YETARQNPNK
+1591 
-1601 QFKIAYRNTDKA
+1601 
-1613 SLNGYTGLEMIDM
+1613 
-1626 FLKAGSIPSNIVF
+1626 
-1639 SKEWVDTGK
+1639 
-1648 FNLSDEAK
+1648 K
-1656 EDFSYTEGYLPLW
+1656 EDYSYNVGYLPLW
-1669 QEWAKQNPELIEE
+1669 QEWARQNPELIEE

-1693 DKFANTR
+1693 DQFADTR

-1711 NSTNIQQSQPQ
+1711 NSTNVE

-1735 TVAQDINKEEQ
+1735 TVAQDINQEEQ
-1746 SNYVKRNV
+1746 SSYVKRNV

-1815 KNYQKLLN
+1815 KSYQKLLN

-1859 LEKGYPDF
+1859 LEKGYSDF

-1946 KIDQRESLSK
+1946 KVDQRESLSK

-2140 INSVGIEITVD
+2140 INSVGIEITAD

-2158 NYPQKTENIFNSLH
+2158 NYPQKTEKIFNSLH

-2212 IDFDAKSIEL
+2212 IDFDVKSIEL

-2348 FIKFIRYTDGSVKNE
+2348 FIKFVRYTDGSVKNE

-2421 ITVNANG
+2421 ITVNADG

-2546 TTAKFVGENGDE
+2546 TTAKFVGENGEE

-2641 SYQRLKNGTFD
+2641 SYQRLKNNTFD

-2762 ALKNTVFTNGEKNP
+2762 ALKNTVLTNGEKNP

-2844 SHINKLLSSDI
+2844 SHINKLLSSNI

-3100 LISCIFSILTN
+3100 LISCIFSVLTN

-3165 FTYSNKKLGGYNEIL
+3165 LTYSNKKLGGYNEIL

-3234 PQLAKTV
+3234 PQLANTV
-3241 IFNDKEYRGLTNVK
+3241 VFNDKEYKGLTNVK

-3315 VIKEILSLVESDI
+3315 IIKEILSLVENGT

-3334 KVTEEKYKQFKDT
+3334 KVTEEKYKQFAET
-3347 ASSRN
+3347 SSNRN

-3376 FNNYQFWVLEK
+3376 FNNYQFWVLKK

-3392 GAGDYL
+3392 KAGDYL

-3435 NKVKERLVKGKPVST
+3435 NNVKERLVKGKPVST
-3450 PIFFL
+3450 PVFFL

-3462 NFIGDATEYGIL
+3462 NFIGDATEYSIL

-3582 LLQFSNVGS
+3582 LLQFSNAGS
-3591 LSKIQKEQISKSW
+3591 LSKLQKEQISKSW
-3604 EMLNRSDNQEI
+3604 EMLNRSDNEEI

-3634 NSINPSYLT
+3634 NAINPSYLT
-3643 PVSVKLENDNYVNS
+3643 PISVKLENDNYVNS
-3657 LKNISTL
+3657 LKNIGTL
-3664 SDYELTLFKEQF
+3664 SEYELILFKEQF

-3753 ITGKVFEYNIFDNT
+3753 LTGKVFEYNIFDNT

-3824 EFGFGTEFIDE
+3824 EFGFGTEFVDE
-3835 SKSKKSTNKLDSYN
+3835 SKSKKPTNKLDSYN